1 MTQGGK
7 RMEEIRK
14 TSCIKRVISMLLA
27 VLMILVSVPIS
38 SLTASAWGGP
48 GFGGFGGW
56 GRPGWGQTPDVM
68 TNVRAEFTDT
78 SYHGTSEQESGELF
92 YLYLSLAGNN
102 VNHWG
107 HSTTYR
113 IDIPENLLLPDFPG
127 QGLRDGAKYSGFTMH
142 VEGNSRYLTYDI
154 ANGQTKAIYLK
165 AKFANGKTPNGEQAT
180 VKITASGSGQ
190 SKTST
195 VTAKSK
201 IAWDDSKSAGRD
213 TISLSQL
220 SGNNE
225 IPYTL
230 KAYPNYTSTKKGEWW
245 VGAVEMTD
253 VITLPDGLTFQ
264 SGANTGNIQDYLTLP
279 NDVEITSA
287 SASGN
292 TLSVTWVK
300 KSTNT
305 DAEMAPYTVNAA
317 LKTNMI
323 EVGNFTSGK
332 IHNDLTV
339 RVQGVNSTNP
349 DQWETLPKKSA
360 DVTILTPAPAKIDLE
375 KSVEG
380 TAGDDAASV
389 AQYYSSKGYLVCG
402 EYVLFKVEAANH
414 GETAKGGTLTL
425 TDVVPAGLTPVSG
438 VTVGGHETDGTINGQ
453 NVTWTTEGLGVN
465 ETFTRYV
472 VCKVN
477 DGISP
482 SVQSVRNA
490 VYLGTPEQYESVA
503 AAYVNIK
510 KPSSSFSI
518 AKSVDKSIYSVGD
531 TLTYTITVSN
541 TGEEDITF
549 SSLTDAFNDETNLEI
564 DKSNLPTGSFEL
576 AVGETKTF
584 EIPVTVKEGKTGD
597 ITNTATATPEGGTP
611 QSASATASQNAFSF
625 GDGQFTKN
633 VSSTVAIAKGSI
645 TYTLKYYN
653 NSRYAGKYTENDP
666 LIFTDDFA
674 QLNDLTVT
682 GVKLNGKDL
691 TLADVLDANNLLTVK
706 YSGDVPAYGSV
717 TVEVTCQ
724 VAEGASGTIPANTAT
739 LSHGSDKALDGT
751 SPEVEISDISFDVDK
766 FAIADDGTIGD
777 YKTAEDIKGNMTAWD
792 TALQDS
798 SVIQQKMGEGAY
810 GSVLPGQRI
819 TFYIKI
825 TNTGETTLT
834 EKNLTITDVMQN
846 TIASQ
851 NSNVYIVDAGN
862 RATFS
867 GTLWD
872 GSDRI
877 GSIYS
882 GNVGIAIDSRSQKL
896 SIPKDGYIVVAYQ
909 VIAPDATNQNGS
921 FSSGTNKVTVE
932 AEGVTVE
939 DSIQYKADAPQMEFE
954 KGFGTDSH
962 GNVSAKAKS
971 ETIEPKYDSSG
982 KFSYDDTVDALKKS
996 RFEYTIILRNV
1007 STAASLY
1014 GKDVTLTDVIPDGM
1028 EFVEVTDTDA
1038 RMHSVDVINPLNP
1051 RGKPIVICRK
1061 QDVSDTGT
1069 TLTFD
1074 LVKQNYATGA
1084 LFDFDWCIN
1093 NREFLMFK
1101 YTVKLT
1107 DTKAAQIATELQK
1120 QCADPENVDLVSEL
1134 FQNKAQVTANKDV
1147 LIDGKPG
1154 RTITDTADLT
1164 LKQVVKKTAPGLT
1177 KAAYTD
1183 FKAVRAD
1190 GTLSGLPI
1198 WEITVSNQKI
1208 GEDTADLT
1216 HIVLEDEL
1224 AGGMQYAAGAIDT
1237 TDNPVNGYSLDG
1249 GNTWNY
1255 DLDNYVTVNGSKFT
1269 IDFKDA
1275 VKLAPNQSILIH
1287 YASDLPTATDA
1298 IPEKT
1303 YFNKTTLS
1311 TSEKIYQDRVTAGD
1325 LVDGK
1330 LEATASNSQGG
1341 VETTSFKTIKYI
1353 GSTESPFL
1361 GYDHSMNKEDADHYG
1376 QGNTPSDNYVEGLQ
1390 GNQVEY
1396 KLYVTNDSQTNL
1408 KNFTVI
1414 DRLPFENVDIG
1425 LVSGY
1430 DRYSAFTVTPDINS
1444 ITCKRGTLNNSTNGK
1459 DFQEEEDISDVKI
1472 SYSSDK
1478 HSNLDEYAGD
1488 WRGESGNMNWQDT
1501 KTDEVVNLRFQF
1513 PSTFTVEPGETVC
1526 ITFKGTIPD
1535 YVQNTGEENI
1545 AWNSFAYS
1553 YQYEKDGK
1561 LVETPMVAE
1570 PAKVGVWVP
1579 EVKDTVS
1586 LVVNKKYDSGQGDTQ
1601 TFYFALFT
1609 AKTDGVTPTYGADG
1623 KLTNASEFTRYSSE
1637 IKPITVKDGETET
1650 ATFTNIPA
1658 SAKKNLYVFET
1669 DENGVIKDNV
1679 NVAVGEPVYGTD
1691 AKTLNPNMPES
1702 AASGDSGTKLTYKDE
1717 DTVAAVSFLNEI
1729 QYGKITVEK
1738 TFKSP
1743 FNTTDTFYFGLFY
1756 KTKDGAY
1763 VKYGDLQTVTLTG
1776 SKTGATDTVT
1786 FDEVPIQRNWYVLE
1800 TDAKGNPVTDSY
1812 LDYKVT
1818 YGDSAGKDHAIKLDD
1833 INVPKTAKITNEES
1847 ATYQIQA
1854 TKVVN
1859 GEALTNESGTY
1870 RFALYSSD
1878 KEELTNDD
1886 LAGLTMVGTPQDV
1899 AAGDK
1904 VTFDNL
1910 KENTYYYLFELDS
1923 DGNIL
1928 KQGDKATN
1936 GKTGYIVE
1944 YPNAD
1949 TRETT
1954 DAETNTTTSTVYYL
1968 PTQFGKTDADEPLTV
1983 DDCIKQSAIQNREQ
1997 TKAVTGSITVD
2008 KTVLQNSTK
2017 LTDWDDTFYVGLY
2030 VRDAEGNLKLYG
2042 DVSESVHTLTKDA
2055 PSTIFK
2061 NLPAK
2066 TDTEPDAGMYYIAEC
2081 DDKGTPFSDGTNGN
2095 YTIYYNVNG
2104 SDSAAVYGAVLLDGR
2119 FDTAPTGAV
2128 SVTNKTV
2135 SVTRTL
2141 VKKDLAD
2148 KDGAALT
2155 GAKFAIYTKLAYEA
2169 YQNGQETTLTAIE
2182 EHITDKITANLAE
2195 NTEYV
2200 LVETTAPTGY
2210 ATMTPISFTVNANGQ
2225 IVSSDNT
2232 REDVDV
2238 HNNEVLVDTNVWTS
2252 ELIAYD
2258 SKESTIIIGKYDITK
2273 QTELAGAT
2281 LTLTSEN
2288 DVDWSKVTLENS
2300 TAVLDENKKQIG
2312 IQWISTGTDAVIK
2325 GLPDGDYTL
2334 AETGSEFTSETDGK
2348 AYKVAEGTAT
2358 FTLTDGTIANTT
2370 GTTDTVD
2377 ADAADS
2383 YFYYN
2388 GTESNITLAVCD
2400 VVIGTTIII
2409 NKHDIDTEES
2419 SRVNLPDA
2427 KMKLTPQEGQ
2437 TIDLS
2442 KIILTDG
2449 NVLTQTRDSII
2460 WTTEEFIST
2469 KLENVPD
2476 GKYFLTEDA
2485 APNGYTVV
2493 TAFSFEVKG
2502 GKVITASRE
2511 DGSITIKEDENIISV
2526 NDKRTE
2532 VSISKVDAA
2541 NDEELPGA
2549 TLTLTNKDLTAEQ
2562 WQKIAFENFNL
2573 SNENVDLTLTEDG
2586 NGVYWVSGV
2595 EPTNIVGLPAGTYT
2609 LTETVAPD
2617 GYAYSEDITF
2627 IIGSDGKVV
2636 DKTTGADLNG
2646 TVVMK
2651 DYRAEL
2657 TISKKDGSDA
2667 FLAGATLQL
2676 LSKTTDPLNLNDV
2689 QIDGKP
2695 LTEDQKVTVDGRQG
2709 IQFVS
2714 TDAEMKITGLPAI
2727 EYELSEV
2734 SAPTDYLK
2742 SSDVQ
2747 DVILTKAIF
2756 DDEGNQIPVSKK
2768 VVNNKLGELTIQKVD
2783 QDGNALTG
2791 ATLQL
2796 KADDANVD
2804 WSSVK
2809 LNGDAVADLISAEDA
2824 TVLVWTSTG
2833 ESMTFKGLPAGTY
2846 EVSEVSAKAGYLATT
2861 QKWAVT
2867 VSANGAISVNNQVST
2882 DGQDRSIITITNE
2895 ASTIQI
2901 NKEALD
2907 GGNIAAEEA
2916 EFKLTAKDE
2925 HATLNGVQI
2934 GATKITEDTTSAT
2947 FKGNVI
2953 ISALPDGTYELE
2965 EITAPNG
2972 FTTISTFTFVVK
2984 NGVVTTVSEVTNGEV
2999 EKSEDGKTLTIKDE
3013 RSAIQIDKRDIT
3025 GENEVAGATL
3035 TLTNDDLTTEQWD
3048 AIAAADTDLTAVG
3061 NGVQWTSSDAA
3072 KNIVGL
3078 PSGTYTLKEIAAPDG
3093 YAYAEDITF
3102 TVEKDG
3108 TITVDAANKDESGVI
3123 VMKDAV
3129 TKVSIDKRDI
3139 TGENEVPE
3147 ATLQVKDEAGK
3158 VVEEWTSSDKPH
3170 DISGK
3175 LIAGKT
3181 YTLHEENAP
3190 DGYAYAEDF
3199 TFTVEKDGTITVD
3212 AANKDENGVII
3223 MKDDVTKVSI
3233 DKRDITGENEVP
3245 GATLQV
3251 KDEAGK
3257 VVEEWT
3263 SSDKPHDIS
3272 GKLIAGKTYTL
3283 HEENAPDGYA
3293 YAEDIT
3299 FTVEKNGTITV
3310 DAANKD
3316 ENDVIIMKDDVTKVS
3331 ISKKAMTGSD
3341 ELAGAELKLYYV
3353 TQNDQGE
3360 VTLEVD
3366 AWTSGTE
3373 AHVIEGA
3380 LIAGGTYKLV
3390 EITAPDGYQVAESI
3404 TFTIDKTGKVLVN
3417 GEDVNG
3423 QVTMYDAALGDVVI
3437 SKRAVNGT
3445 EELEGASLKITDA
3458 DGKTV
3463 AEWVSEQ
3470 TPKTIQLDAGTYTLT
3485 EETAPDGYTV
3495 AESIEFV
3502 VDAAGKVTVNGED
3515 VNGTVLMEDDTTKV
3529 TISKKDITGDNEI
3542 PGATLQIKDENGDV
3556 VDEWTSSDK
3565 PHEINGKLIA
3575 GKEYTL
3581 HEEHAPDGYAYSEDV
3596 KFTVDKTNKVTEVT
3610 MKDDVTKV
3618 TISKKDITGD
3628 NEIPGATLQ
3637 IKDENGDVVDEWTS
3651 TDKPHEINGKLIA
3664 GKEYTLHEENAPN
3677 GYAYSEDVKFT
3688 VDETGKVTE
3697 VTMKDDVTKV
3707 SISKKTLTGSDEL
3720 AGAELKLYE
3729 VTENEQGETVETEVD
3744 AWTSGTEAHVING
3757 KLTAGGTYKLVEIT
3771 APDGY
3776 QVAEAV
3782 TFTVNKDGTL
3792 TEVTM
3797 HDAVEGEIA
3806 ISKQSV
3812 NSTEELEGAKLK
3824 ITDATGK
3831 TVAEWVSE
3839 KTPKLVQLDA
3849 GTYTLTEE
3857 TAPDGYVLAESMTFT
3872 VDKNGKVTV
3881 KNENGE
3887 DVDAGGIIVMKD
3899 NTTKVSISKQDIT
3912 GDKEIPGAKL
3922 QVKDETGKVIEEWT
3936 STNKPH
3942 EINEKLV
3949 AGKTYTLHEENAP
3962 DGYAYAEDVEFTVDE
3977 KGEVTTV
3984 VMKDAATEVSIS
3996 KQDITGTTEVEG
4008 ATLSILDENG
4018 EQVAKWISTKNAYV
4032 LKGVLNADTTY
4043 TLHEENAPDG
4053 YAYAEDITFT
4063 IDKTGKVTVN
4073 GEDVNGQVIMKDDV
4087 TKVTISK
4094 QSVTGSE
4101 EVPGATLQIL
4111 DKDGKVVETWT
4122 SGDQPHEFT
4131 GKLIA
4136 VETYTLHEEN
4146 APEGYAYAEDITFTL
4161 DKTGNVTV
4169 YG

>member
-7 RMEEIRK
+7 KMEEIRK

-279 NDVEITSA
+279 NDIDIKSA

-300 KSTNT
+300 TSTNT

-360 DVTILTPAPAKIDLE
+360 DVAISTPAPAKIDLS
-375 KSVEG
+375 KSVAA
-380 TAGDDAASV
+380 TAGDDAASD

-438 VTVGGHETDGTINGQ
+438 VTIGGHATDGKIDRQ
-453 NVTWTTEGLGVN
+453 NVTWTKEGLGVN

-531 TLTYTITVSN
+531 TLKYTITVSN
-541 TGEEDITF
+541 TGEKDITF
-549 SSLTDAFNDETNLEI
+549 SSLTDTFNDETNLEI

-653 NSRYAGKYTENDP
+653 NSRYSGKYTENDA
-666 LIFTDDFA
+666 LTFTDDFA
-674 QLNDLTVT
+674 QLNGLTVT
-682 GVKLNGKDL
+682 NVKLNGKDQVL
-691 TLADVLDANNLLTVK
+691 SKVLDKNNKVTVK
-706 YSGDVPAYGSV
+706 YVGDVAPYGSV

-724 VAEGASGTIPANTAT
+724 IAEGASGTIPANTAT
-739 LSHGSDKALDGT
+739 LSHGSDKELKGT
-751 SPEVEISDISFDVDK
+751 SPEVKISDISFDVDK
-766 FAIADDGTIGD
+766 WAVSESDKTLGD
-777 YKTAEDIKGNMTAWD
+777 YISDAYSYELGSDMPAYDKGN
-792 TALQDS
+792 
-798 SVIQQKMGEGAY
+798 VIQEKKGEEAA
-810 GSVLPGQRI
+810 GSVLPGDRI
-819 TFYIKI
+819 TFYVKI
-825 TNTGETTLT
+825 TNTGADDITELNIQDTMENTTLKPNPET
-834 EKNLTITDVMQN
+834 NYNWHTDVYLVDSEKATVMEKFTGTDVTNQRIK
-846 TIASQ
+846 IASL
-851 NSNVYIVDAGN
+851 NPGGISASFPDYNHTMIIS
-862 RATFS
+862 S
-867 GTLWD
+867 G
-872 GSDRI
+872 
-877 GSIYS
+877 GSI
-882 GNVGIAIDSRSQKL
+882 VL
-896 SIPKDGYIVVAYQ
+896 AYQ
-909 VIAPDATNQNGS
+909 VIVADGTIKESNGS
-921 FSSGTNKVTVE
+921 SPIFNKTGSNSITIKEPKSKVSVS
-932 AEGVTVE
+932 
-939 DSIQYKADAPQMEFE
+939 DSIQYRSDVPQMSIQ
-954 KGFGTDSH
+954 KGLPGDNLSTWWQTPLYDSKTQKISAVFGADGKFDYDATLEALKNMRFTYGIRVSNSSSVATLYSDDIQIQDKLPEGMEYVDTDFDNYTFQMLRKTNYE
-962 GNVSAKAKS
+962 GNAPYHWDKS
-971 ETIEPKYDSSG
+971 EYRGYGEVENGVVTFKLQKNVNGSWIDAGWLLKVDENGNP
-982 KFSYDDTVDALKKS
+982 SYLQIV
-996 RFEYTIILRNV
+996 YT
-1007 STAASLY
+1007 T
-1014 GKDVTLTDVIPDGM
+1014 
-1028 EFVEVTDTDA
+1028 
-1038 RMHSVDVINPLNP
+1038 
-1051 RGKPIVICRK
+1051 
-1061 QDVSDTGT
+1061 
-1069 TLTFD
+1069 
-1074 LVKQNYATGA
+1074 
-1084 LFDFDWCIN
+1084 
-1093 NREFLMFK
+1093 
-1101 YTVKLT
+1101 KLT
-1107 DTKAAQIATELQK
+1107 DTKAAEIATMLQK
-1120 QCADPENVDLVSEL
+1120 QSANEDAENTVSVTL
-1134 FQNKAQVTANKDV
+1134 QNTATVTSKKEV
-1147 LIDGKPG
+1147 LIDNKPG
-1154 RTITDTADLT
+1154 KVATDTADLT
-1164 LKQVVKKTAPGLT
+1164 LKQIIKKTAPGLT
-1177 KAAYTD
+1177 KAASD
-1183 FKAVRAD
+1183 VKATRKSNP
-1190 GTLSGLPI
+1190 GINIPTWI
-1198 WEITVSNQKI
+1198 ITVSN
-1208 GEDTADLT
+1208 DDDADAPMT
-1216 HIVLEDEL
+1216 NIVLEDEL
-1224 AGGMQYAAGAIDT
+1224 SGGMQYAAGAKLDS
-1237 TDNPVNGYSLDG
+1237 DLSKNFNGYSTDDG
-1249 GNTWNY
+1249 KTWN
-1255 DLDNYVTVNGSKFT
+1255 DLDSCVTVNGSKFT
-1269 IDFKDA
+1269 IELPKDVQLQPGQSVQIRYA
-1275 VKLAPNQSILIH
+1275 ADDPNLAANEEV
-1287 YASDLPTATDA
+1287 
-1298 IPEKT
+1298 PEKT

-1330 LEATASNSQGG
+1330 LEATASNSKGG
-1341 VETTSFKTIKYI
+1341 VKTTSFKTISFDPKNI
-1353 GSTESPFL
+1353 DEQHKDGWIDNSATGQSD
-1361 GYDHSMNKEDADHYG
+1361 GYG
-1376 QGNTPSDNYVEGLQ
+1376 QGNTPNDNYVKGLQ
-1390 GNQVEY
+1390 GKQVEY
-1396 KLYVTNDSQTNL
+1396 KIYVTNDSTTKSL

-1430 DRYSAFTVTPDINS
+1430 DRYSAFTVIPDLS
-1444 ITCKRGTLNNSTNGK
+1444 SVTYEVGTLTNTTDARGA
-1459 DFQEEEDISDVKI
+1459 FSGTEVQGVKV

-1478 HSNLDEYAGD
+1478 HSSLDEHAGD
-1488 WRGESGNMNWQDT
+1488 WMGESGNMNWQDT
-1501 KTDEVVNLRFQF
+1501 PTSEIVNLRFQF
-1513 PSTFTVEPGETVC
+1513 PSTFEVDKGQTVC

-1553 YQYEKDGK
+1553 YQYLNDKNE

-1586 LVVNKKYDSGQGDTQ
+1586 LVVNKAYDSGQGDTQ

-1658 SAKKNLYVFET
+1658 SAKKNLYIFET

-1679 NVAVGEPVYGTD
+1679 NVAVGKPEAGTD
-1691 AKTLNPNMPES
+1691 AKALNPSMPES
-1702 AASGDSGTKLTYKDE
+1702 AVSGDSGTKLTYKDE

-1833 INVPKTAKITNEES
+1833 VNVPKTAKITNEES

-1859 GEALTNESGTY
+1859 GEKLTAESGTY

-1886 LAGLTMVGTPQDV
+1886 LAGLTMVGKSQDV
-1899 AAGDK
+1899 AAGKTVSFSEDY
-1904 VTFDNL
+1904 NL

-1923 DGNIL
+1923 NDNIL
-1928 KQGDKATN
+1928 KQGDKVTK
-1936 GKTGYIVE
+1936 GKISYIVE
-1944 YPNAD
+1944 YPNVD

-1954 DAETNTTTSTVYYL
+1954 DAETNTMTSTVYYL

-2042 DVSESVHTLTKDA
+2042 DVSDYVKEVT
-2055 PSTIFK
+2055 STSSTVTFDK
-2061 NLPAK
+2061 LPAK

-2169 YQNGQETTLTAIE
+2169 YQNGQETTLSAIQE
-2182 EHITDKITANLAE
+2182 NITDKITANLAE

-2200 LVETTAPTGY
+2200 LVETTAPENY
-2210 ATMTPISFTVNANGQ
+2210 AIMNPIFFTVNANGQ
-2225 IVSSDNT
+2225 IVLSDNT

-2388 GTESNITLAVCD
+2388 GTESNISLAVCD

-2627 IIGSDGKVV
+2627 TLS
-2636 DKTTGADLNG
+2636 
-2646 TVVMK
+2646 
-2651 DYRAEL
+2651 
-2657 TISKKDGSDA
+2657 
-2667 FLAGATLQL
+2667 LALMARL
-2676 LSKTTDPLNLNDV
+2676 
-2689 QIDGKP
+2689 
-2695 LTEDQKVTVDGRQG
+2695 
-2709 IQFVS
+2709 
-2714 TDAEMKITGLPAI
+2714 
-2727 EYELSEV
+2727 
-2734 SAPTDYLK
+2734 
-2742 SSDVQ
+2742 
-2747 DVILTKAIF
+2747 LTK
-2756 DDEGNQIPVSKK
+2756 QLV
-2768 VVNNKLGELTIQKVD
+2768 LT
-2783 QDGNALTG
+2783 
-2791 ATLQL
+2791 
-2796 KADDANVD
+2796 
-2804 WSSVK
+2804 
-2809 LNGDAVADLISAEDA
+2809 
-2824 TVLVWTSTG
+2824 
-2833 ESMTFKGLPAGTY
+2833 
-2846 EVSEVSAKAGYLATT
+2846 
-2861 QKWAVT
+2861 
-2867 VSANGAISVNNQVST
+2867 
-2882 DGQDRSIITITNE
+2882 
-2895 ASTIQI
+2895 
-2901 NKEALD
+2901 
-2907 GGNIAAEEA
+2907 
-2916 EFKLTAKDE
+2916 
-2925 HATLNGVQI
+2925 
-2934 GATKITEDTTSAT
+2934 
-2947 FKGNVI
+2947 
-2953 ISALPDGTYELE
+2953 
-2965 EITAPNG
+2965 
-2972 FTTISTFTFVVK
+2972 
-2984 NGVVTTVSEVTNGEV
+2984 
-2999 EKSEDGKTLTIKDE
+2999 
-3013 RSAIQIDKRDIT
+3013 
-3025 GENEVAGATL
+3025 
-3035 TLTNDDLTTEQWD
+3035 
-3048 AIAAADTDLTAVG
+3048 
-3061 NGVQWTSSDAA
+3061 
-3072 KNIVGL
+3072 
-3078 PSGTYTLKEIAAPDG
+3078 
-3093 YAYAEDITF
+3093 
-3102 TVEKDG
+3102 
-3108 TITVDAANKDESGVI
+3108 
-3123 VMKDAV
+3123 
-3129 TKVSIDKRDI
+3129 
-3139 TGENEVPE
+3139 
-3147 ATLQVKDEAGK
+3147 
-3158 VVEEWTSSDKPH
+3158 
-3170 DISGK
+3170 
-3175 LIAGKT
+3175 
-3181 YTLHEENAP
+3181 
-3190 DGYAYAEDF
+3190 
-3199 TFTVEKDGTITVD
+3199 
-3212 AANKDENGVII
+3212 
-3223 MKDDVTKVSI
+3223 
-3233 DKRDITGENEVP
+3233 
-3245 GATLQV
+3245 
-3251 KDEAGK
+3251 
-3257 VVEEWT
+3257 
-3263 SSDKPHDIS
+3263 
-3272 GKLIAGKTYTL
+3272 
-3283 HEENAPDGYA
+3283 
-3293 YAEDIT
+3293 
-3299 FTVEKNGTITV
+3299 
-3310 DAANKD
+3310 
-3316 ENDVIIMKDDVTKVS
+3316 
-3331 ISKKAMTGSD
+3331 
-3341 ELAGAELKLYYV
+3341 
-3353 TQNDQGE
+3353 
-3360 VTLEVD
+3360 
-3366 AWTSGTE
+3366 
-3373 AHVIEGA
+3373 
-3380 LIAGGTYKLV
+3380 
-3390 EITAPDGYQVAESI
+3390 
-3404 TFTIDKTGKVLVN
+3404 
-3417 GEDVNG
+3417 
-3423 QVTMYDAALGDVVI
+3423 
-3437 SKRAVNGT
+3437 
-3445 EELEGASLKITDA
+3445 
-3458 DGKTV
+3458 
-3463 AEWVSEQ
+3463 
-3470 TPKTIQLDAGTYTLT
+3470 
-3485 EETAPDGYTV
+3485 
-3495 AESIEFV
+3495 
-3502 VDAAGKVTVNGED
+3502 
-3515 VNGTVLMEDDTTKV
+3515 
-3529 TISKKDITGDNEI
+3529 
-3542 PGATLQIKDENGDV
+3542 
-3556 VDEWTSSDK
+3556 
-3565 PHEINGKLIA
+3565 
-3575 GKEYTL
+3575 
-3581 HEEHAPDGYAYSEDV
+3581 
-3596 KFTVDKTNKVTEVT
+3596 
-3610 MKDDVTKV
+3610 
-3618 TISKKDITGD
+3618 
-3628 NEIPGATLQ
+3628 
-3637 IKDENGDVVDEWTS
+3637 
-3651 TDKPHEINGKLIA
+3651 
-3664 GKEYTLHEENAPN
+3664 
-3677 GYAYSEDVKFT
+3677 
-3688 VDETGKVTE
+3688 
-3697 VTMKDDVTKV
+3697 
-3707 SISKKTLTGSDEL
+3707 
-3720 AGAELKLYE
+3720 
-3729 VTENEQGETVETEVD
+3729 
-3744 AWTSGTEAHVING
+3744 
-3757 KLTAGGTYKLVEIT
+3757 
-3771 APDGY
+3771 
-3776 QVAEAV
+3776 
-3782 TFTVNKDGTL
+3782 
-3792 TEVTM
+3792 
-3797 HDAVEGEIA
+3797 
-3806 ISKQSV
+3806 
-3812 NSTEELEGAKLK
+3812 
-3824 ITDATGK
+3824 
-3831 TVAEWVSE
+3831 
-3839 KTPKLVQLDA
+3839 
-3849 GTYTLTEE
+3849 
-3857 TAPDGYVLAESMTFT
+3857 
-3872 VDKNGKVTV
+3872 
-3881 KNENGE
+3881 
-3887 DVDAGGIIVMKD
+3887 
-3899 NTTKVSISKQDIT
+3899 
-3912 GDKEIPGAKL
+3912 
-3922 QVKDETGKVIEEWT
+3922 
-3936 STNKPH
+3936 
-3942 EINEKLV
+3942 
-3949 AGKTYTLHEENAP
+3949 
-3962 DGYAYAEDVEFTVDE
+3962 
-3977 KGEVTTV
+3977 
-3984 VMKDAATEVSIS
+3984 
-3996 KQDITGTTEVEG
+3996 
-4008 ATLSILDENG
+4008 
-4018 EQVAKWISTKNAYV
+4018 
-4032 LKGVLNADTTY
+4032 
-4043 TLHEENAPDG
+4043 
-4053 YAYAEDITFT
+4053 
-4063 IDKTGKVTVN
+4063 
-4073 GEDVNGQVIMKDDV
+4073 
-4087 TKVTISK
+4087 
-4094 QSVTGSE
+4094 
-4101 EVPGATLQIL
+4101 
-4111 DKDGKVVETWT
+4111 
-4122 SGDQPHEFT
+4122 
-4131 GKLIA
+4131 
-4136 VETYTLHEEN
+4136 
-4146 APEGYAYAEDITFTL
+4146 
-4161 DKTGNVTV
+4161 
-4169 YG
+4169 

>member
-1208 GEDTADLT
+1208 DEDTADLT

-1224 AGGMQYAAGAIDT
+1224 AGGMQYAKGAIDT
-1237 TDNPVNGYSLDG
+1237 EDNPVNGYSLDG

-1330 LEATASNSQGG
+1330 LEATASYSFGG

-2030 VRDAEGNLKLYG
+2030 VRDAEGNLK
-2042 DVSESVHTLTKDA
+2042 
-2055 PSTIFK
+2055 
-2061 NLPAK
+2061 
-2066 TDTEPDAGMYYIAEC
+2066 
-2081 DDKGTPFSDGTNGN
+2081 
-2095 YTIYYNVNG
+2095 
-2104 SDSAAVYGAVLLDGR
+2104 
-2119 FDTAPTGAV
+2119 
-2128 SVTNKTV
+2128 TV
-2135 SVTRTL
+2135 
-2141 VKKDLAD
+2141 
-2148 KDGAALT
+2148 
-2155 GAKFAIYTKLAYEA
+2155 
-2169 YQNGQETTLTAIE
+2169 
-2182 EHITDKITANLAE
+2182 
-2195 NTEYV
+2195 
-2200 LVETTAPTGY
+2200 
-2210 ATMTPISFTVNANGQ
+2210 
-2225 IVSSDNT
+2225 
-2232 REDVDV
+2232 
-2238 HNNEVLVDTNVWTS
+2238 W
-2252 ELIAYD
+2252 
-2258 SKESTIIIGKYDITK
+2258 
-2273 QTELAGAT
+2273 
-2281 LTLTSEN
+2281 
-2288 DVDWSKVTLENS
+2288 
-2300 TAVLDENKKQIG
+2300 
-2312 IQWISTGTDAVIK
+2312 
-2325 GLPDGDYTL
+2325 
-2334 AETGSEFTSETDGK
+2334 
-2348 AYKVAEGTAT
+2348 
-2358 FTLTDGTIANTT
+2358 
-2370 GTTDTVD
+2370 
-2377 ADAADS
+2377 
-2383 YFYYN
+2383 
-2388 GTESNITLAVCD
+2388 
-2400 VVIGTTIII
+2400 
-2409 NKHDIDTEES
+2409 
-2419 SRVNLPDA
+2419 
-2427 KMKLTPQEGQ
+2427 
-2437 TIDLS
+2437 
-2442 KIILTDG
+2442 
-2449 NVLTQTRDSII
+2449 
-2460 WTTEEFIST
+2460 
-2469 KLENVPD
+2469 
-2476 GKYFLTEDA
+2476 
-2485 APNGYTVV
+2485 
-2493 TAFSFEVKG
+2493 
-2502 GKVITASRE
+2502 
-2511 DGSITIKEDENIISV
+2511 
-2526 NDKRTE
+2526 
-2532 VSISKVDAA
+2532 
-2541 NDEELPGA
+2541 
-2549 TLTLTNKDLTAEQ
+2549 
-2562 WQKIAFENFNL
+2562 
-2573 SNENVDLTLTEDG
+2573 
-2586 NGVYWVSGV
+2586 
-2595 EPTNIVGLPAGTYT
+2595 
-2609 LTETVAPD
+2609 
-2617 GYAYSEDITF
+2617 
-2627 IIGSDGKVV
+2627 
-2636 DKTTGADLNG
+2636 
-2646 TVVMK
+2646 
-2651 DYRAEL
+2651 
-2657 TISKKDGSDA
+2657 
-2667 FLAGATLQL
+2667 
-2676 LSKTTDPLNLNDV
+2676 
-2689 QIDGKP
+2689 
-2695 LTEDQKVTVDGRQG
+2695 
-2709 IQFVS
+2709 
-2714 TDAEMKITGLPAI
+2714 
-2727 EYELSEV
+2727 
-2734 SAPTDYLK
+2734 
-2742 SSDVQ
+2742 
-2747 DVILTKAIF
+2747 
-2756 DDEGNQIPVSKK
+2756 
-2768 VVNNKLGELTIQKVD
+2768 
-2783 QDGNALTG
+2783 
-2791 ATLQL
+2791 
-2796 KADDANVD
+2796 
-2804 WSSVK
+2804 
-2809 LNGDAVADLISAEDA
+2809 
-2824 TVLVWTSTG
+2824 
-2833 ESMTFKGLPAGTY
+2833 
-2846 EVSEVSAKAGYLATT
+2846 
-2861 QKWAVT
+2861 
-2867 VSANGAISVNNQVST
+2867 
-2882 DGQDRSIITITNE
+2882 
-2895 ASTIQI
+2895 
-2901 NKEALD
+2901 
-2907 GGNIAAEEA
+2907 
-2916 EFKLTAKDE
+2916 
-2925 HATLNGVQI
+2925 
-2934 GATKITEDTTSAT
+2934 
-2947 FKGNVI
+2947 
-2953 ISALPDGTYELE
+2953 
-2965 EITAPNG
+2965 
-2972 FTTISTFTFVVK
+2972 
-2984 NGVVTTVSEVTNGEV
+2984 
-2999 EKSEDGKTLTIKDE
+2999 
-3013 RSAIQIDKRDIT
+3013 
-3025 GENEVAGATL
+3025 
-3035 TLTNDDLTTEQWD
+3035 
-3048 AIAAADTDLTAVG
+3048 
-3061 NGVQWTSSDAA
+3061 
-3072 KNIVGL
+3072 
-3078 PSGTYTLKEIAAPDG
+3078 
-3093 YAYAEDITF
+3093 
-3102 TVEKDG
+3102 
-3108 TITVDAANKDESGVI
+3108 
-3123 VMKDAV
+3123 
-3129 TKVSIDKRDI
+3129 
-3139 TGENEVPE
+3139 
-3147 ATLQVKDEAGK
+3147 
-3158 VVEEWTSSDKPH
+3158 
-3170 DISGK
+3170 
-3175 LIAGKT
+3175 
-3181 YTLHEENAP
+3181 
-3190 DGYAYAEDF
+3190 
-3199 TFTVEKDGTITVD
+3199 
-3212 AANKDENGVII
+3212 
-3223 MKDDVTKVSI
+3223 
-3233 DKRDITGENEVP
+3233 
-3245 GATLQV
+3245 
-3251 KDEAGK
+3251 
-3257 VVEEWT
+3257 
-3263 SSDKPHDIS
+3263 
-3272 GKLIAGKTYTL
+3272 
-3283 HEENAPDGYA
+3283 
-3293 YAEDIT
+3293 
-3299 FTVEKNGTITV
+3299 
-3310 DAANKD
+3310 
-3316 ENDVIIMKDDVTKVS
+3316 
-3331 ISKKAMTGSD
+3331 
-3341 ELAGAELKLYYV
+3341 
-3353 TQNDQGE
+3353 
-3360 VTLEVD
+3360 
-3366 AWTSGTE
+3366 
-3373 AHVIEGA
+3373 
-3380 LIAGGTYKLV
+3380 
-3390 EITAPDGYQVAESI
+3390 
-3404 TFTIDKTGKVLVN
+3404 
-3417 GEDVNG
+3417 
-3423 QVTMYDAALGDVVI
+3423 
-3437 SKRAVNGT
+3437 
-3445 EELEGASLKITDA
+3445 
-3458 DGKTV
+3458 
-3463 AEWVSEQ
+3463 
-3470 TPKTIQLDAGTYTLT
+3470 
-3485 EETAPDGYTV
+3485 
-3495 AESIEFV
+3495 
-3502 VDAAGKVTVNGED
+3502 
-3515 VNGTVLMEDDTTKV
+3515 
-3529 TISKKDITGDNEI
+3529 
-3542 PGATLQIKDENGDV
+3542 
-3556 VDEWTSSDK
+3556 
-3565 PHEINGKLIA
+3565 
-3575 GKEYTL
+3575 
-3581 HEEHAPDGYAYSEDV
+3581 
-3596 KFTVDKTNKVTEVT
+3596 
-3610 MKDDVTKV
+3610 
-3618 TISKKDITGD
+3618 
-3628 NEIPGATLQ
+3628 
-3637 IKDENGDVVDEWTS
+3637 
-3651 TDKPHEINGKLIA
+3651 
-3664 GKEYTLHEENAPN
+3664 
-3677 GYAYSEDVKFT
+3677 
-3688 VDETGKVTE
+3688 
-3697 VTMKDDVTKV
+3697 
-3707 SISKKTLTGSDEL
+3707 
-3720 AGAELKLYE
+3720 
-3729 VTENEQGETVETEVD
+3729 
-3744 AWTSGTEAHVING
+3744 
-3757 KLTAGGTYKLVEIT
+3757 
-3771 APDGY
+3771 
-3776 QVAEAV
+3776 
-3782 TFTVNKDGTL
+3782 
-3792 TEVTM
+3792 
-3797 HDAVEGEIA
+3797 
-3806 ISKQSV
+3806 
-3812 NSTEELEGAKLK
+3812 
-3824 ITDATGK
+3824 
-3831 TVAEWVSE
+3831 
-3839 KTPKLVQLDA
+3839 
-3849 GTYTLTEE
+3849 
-3857 TAPDGYVLAESMTFT
+3857 
-3872 VDKNGKVTV
+3872 
-3881 KNENGE
+3881 
-3887 DVDAGGIIVMKD
+3887 
-3899 NTTKVSISKQDIT
+3899 
-3912 GDKEIPGAKL
+3912 
-3922 QVKDETGKVIEEWT
+3922 
-3936 STNKPH
+3936 
-3942 EINEKLV
+3942 
-3949 AGKTYTLHEENAP
+3949 
-3962 DGYAYAEDVEFTVDE
+3962 
-3977 KGEVTTV
+3977 
-3984 VMKDAATEVSIS
+3984 
-3996 KQDITGTTEVEG
+3996 
-4008 ATLSILDENG
+4008 
-4018 EQVAKWISTKNAYV
+4018 
-4032 LKGVLNADTTY
+4032 
-4043 TLHEENAPDG
+4043 
-4053 YAYAEDITFT
+4053 
-4063 IDKTGKVTVN
+4063 
-4073 GEDVNGQVIMKDDV
+4073 
-4087 TKVTISK
+4087 
-4094 QSVTGSE
+4094 
-4101 EVPGATLQIL
+4101 
-4111 DKDGKVVETWT
+4111 
-4122 SGDQPHEFT
+4122 
-4131 GKLIA
+4131 
-4136 VETYTLHEEN
+4136 
-4146 APEGYAYAEDITFTL
+4146 
-4161 DKTGNVTV
+4161 
-4169 YG
+4169 

>member
-7 RMEEIRK
+7 KMEEIRK

-107 HSTTYR
+107 RSTTYR

-253 VITLPDGLTFQ
+253 VITLPDGLTFKD
-264 SGANTGNIQDYLTLP
+264 GASDIREYLTLP
-279 NDVEITSA
+279 DDIEIKSA

-300 KSTNT
+300 TSTNT

-360 DVTILTPAPAKIDLE
+360 DVAISTPAPAKIDLS
-375 KSVEG
+375 KSVAA
-380 TAGDDAASV
+380 TAGDDAASD

-402 EYVLFKVEAANH
+402 EYVLFKVEATNS

-453 NVTWTTEGLGVN
+453 TVTWTKEGLGVN
-465 ETFTRYV
+465 ETFTGYV
-472 VCKVN
+472 VCKVDDN
-477 DGISP
+477 IITSM
-482 SVQSVRNA
+482 QSVRNA

-576 AVGETKTF
+576 AVGKTKTF

-653 NSRYAGKYTENDP
+653 NSRYSGKYTENDP
-666 LIFTDDFA
+666 LTFTDDFA
-674 QLNDLTVT
+674 KLNDLTVGNIT
-682 GVKLNGKDL
+682 VKLNGKEQENPNIQN
-691 TLADVLDANNLLTVK
+691 VNGKVTVK
-706 YSGDVPAYGSV
+706 YVGDVPAYGSV
-717 TVEVTCQ
+717 TVDITCQ
-724 VAEGASGTIPANTAT
+724 IAKGASGTIPANTAT
-739 LSHGSDKALDGT
+739 LSHGSDAPLTDD
-751 SPEVEISDISFDVDK
+751 SDEVKISDVSLDVDK
-766 FAIADDGTIGD
+766 WAIVDNETSVSSANNAKDFYASIPTWGESLKSDSLIQDKIGEKTYGT
-777 YKTAEDIKGNMTAWD
+777 
-792 TALQDS
+792 
-798 SVIQQKMGEGAY
+798 
-810 GSVLPGQRI
+810 VLPGQRVVY
-819 TFYIKI
+819 YIKV
-825 TNTGETTLT
+825 TNTGKDTIKDLD
-834 EKNLTITDVMQN
+834 ITDTLKDTKFADGNATNIYVVETGGGATYRN
-846 TIASQ
+846 IGVENGWTADESVGSLSKWAASQ
-851 NSNVYIVDAGN
+851 WNIHDKNQHEVYIPEN
-862 RATFS
+862 
-867 GTLWD
+867 
-872 GSDRI
+872 
-877 GSIYS
+877 
-882 GNVGIAIDSRSQKL
+882 
-896 SIPKDGYIVVAYQ
+896 GYYVFAYAL
-909 VIAPDATNQNGS
+909 IAPDGFNAGS
-921 FSSGTNKVTVE
+921 NEVSVDTTGLTTPVK
-932 AEGVTVE
+932 
-939 DSIQYKADAPQMEFE
+939 DSIQYQ
-954 KGFGTDSH
+954 
-962 GNVSAKAKS
+962 
-971 ETIEPKYDSSG
+971 
-982 KFSYDDTVDALKKS
+982 
-996 RFEYTIILRNV
+996 
-1007 STAASLY
+1007 AASPQLKLEKSFAGNKKDETQKIDAVLTNGTFDYDKTLASLKDLKFQYNLKLINQSHIVNLY
-1014 GKDVTLTDVIPDGM
+1014 SDDITIKDTMPEGM
-1028 EFVEVTDTDA
+1028 EFVSMEAPTMLYCYHISA
-1038 RMHSVDVINPLNP
+1038 
-1051 RGKPIVICRK
+1051 G
-1061 QDVSDTGT
+1061 QDSSGT
-1069 TLTFD
+1069 TWNNNDMHNWNMAQFT
-1074 LVKQNYATGA
+1074 ATVDGQKVIFA
-1084 LFDFDWCIN
+1084 PIDAAKFYMLAPDEWNASSATIS
-1093 NREFLMFK
+1093 
-1101 YTVKLT
+1101 YTTKLT
-1107 DTKAAQIATELQK
+1107 DTKAAEIATMLQK
-1120 QCADPENVDLVSEL
+1120 QYAENSDLVS
-1134 FQNKAQVTANKDV
+1134 VTLTNTGKVETEKEV

-1154 RTITDTADLT
+1154 KVATDTADLT
-1164 LKQVVKKTAPGLT
+1164 LKQVIKKTAPGLT
-1177 KAAYTD
+1177 KAASD
-1183 FKAVRAD
+1183 VKATRKSND
-1190 GTLSGLPI
+1190 GINIPTWI
-1198 WEITVSNQKI
+1198 ITVSN
-1208 GEDTADLT
+1208 DDDADAPMT
-1216 HIVLEDEL
+1216 NIVLEDEL
-1224 AGGMQYAAGAIDT
+1224 SGGMQYAAGAKLDS
-1237 TDNPVNGYSLDG
+1237 DLSKNFNGYSTDDG
-1249 GNTWNY
+1249 KTWN
-1255 DLDNYVTVNGSKFT
+1255 DLDSCVTVNGSKFT
-1269 IDFKDA
+1269 IELPKDVQLQPGQSVQIRYA
-1275 VKLAPNQSILIH
+1275 ADDPNL
-1287 YASDLPTATDA
+1287 ATDELV
-1298 IPEKT
+1298 PEKT

-1341 VETTSFKTIKYI
+1341 VETTSFKTISFDPKNI
-1353 GSTESPFL
+1353 DEQHKDGWIDNSATGQSD
-1361 GYDHSMNKEDADHYG
+1361 GYG
-1376 QGNTPSDNYVEGLQ
+1376 QGNTPNDNYVKGLQ
-1390 GNQVEY
+1390 GKQVEY
-1396 KLYVTNDSQTNL
+1396 KIYVTNDSTTKSL

-1430 DRYSAFTVTPDINS
+1430 DRYSAFTVIPDLS
-1444 ITCKRGTLNNSTNGK
+1444 SVTYEVGTLTNTTDARGA
-1459 DFQEEEDISDVKI
+1459 FSGTEVQGVKV

-1478 HSNLDEYAGD
+1478 HSSLDEHAGD
-1488 WRGESGNMNWQDT
+1488 WMGESGNMNWQDT
-1501 KTDEVVNLRFQF
+1501 PTSEIVNLRFQF
-1513 PSTFTVEPGETVC
+1513 PSTFEVDKGQTVC

-1553 YQYEKDGK
+1553 YQYLNDKNE

-1586 LVVNKKYDSGQGDTQ
+1586 LVVNKKYESGQGDTQ

-1637 IKPITVKDGETET
+1637 IKPITVKDGEIET

-1679 NVAVGEPVYGTD
+1679 NVAVGTPDSGTD
-1691 AKTLNPNMPES
+1691 AKTLNPSMPES

-1833 INVPKTAKITNEES
+1833 VNVPKTAKITNEES

-1899 AAGDK
+1899 AAGK
-1904 VTFDNL
+1904 TVTFDNL

-2017 LTDWDDTFYVGLY
+2017 LTDWEFYVGLY
-2030 VRDAEGNLKLYG
+2030 VQDAEGNLKLYG

-2055 PSTIFK
+2055 PSTVFE

-2066 TDTEPDAGMYYIAEC
+2066 TDAEPDAGMYYVAEC
-2081 DDKGTPFSDGTNGN
+2081 DKDGNPFSDGTNGN

-2169 YQNGQETTLTAIE
+2169 YQNGQETTLSAIQE
-2182 EHITDKITANLAE
+2182 NITDKITANLAE

-2200 LVETTAPTGY
+2200 LVETTAPENY
-2210 ATMTPISFTVNANGQ
+2210 AIMNPIFFTVNANGQ
-2225 IVSSDNT
+2225 IVLSDNT
-2232 REDVDV
+2232 REDVDFV
-2238 HNNEVLVDTNVWTS
+2238 NGGNDTSGYTS
-2252 ELIAYD
+2252 ELTAYD

-2348 AYKVAEGTAT
+2348 TYKVAEGTAT

-2388 GTESNITLAVCD
+2388 RTKSNISLAVCD
-2400 VVIGTTIII
+2400 AVIGTTIII

-2442 KIILTDG
+2442 EITLTDG

-2460 WTTEEFIST
+2460 WTTTEFISA

-2476 GKYFLTEDA
+2476 GKYFLTEVA

-2511 DGSITIKEDENIISV
+2511 DGSITVREDENIISV

-2562 WQKIAFENFNL
+2562 WEAIVAVNT
-2573 SNENVDLTLTEDG
+2573 DLKTLG
-2586 NGVYWVSGV
+2586 NGVQWTSGDAAK
-2595 EPTNIVGLPAGTYT
+2595 NIVGLPTGTYT
-2609 LTETVAPD
+2609 LTETAAPN

-2627 IIGSDGKVV
+2627 VIGSDGKVV

-2676 LSKTTDPLNLNDV
+2676 LSKTTDPLNLDDV

-2714 TDAEMKITGLPAI
+2714 TNAEMKITGLPAI

-2747 DVILTKAIF
+2747 NIDLTKAIF
-2756 DDEGNQIPVSKK
+2756 DDEGNQIPVSQK
-2768 VVNNKLGELTIQKVD
+2768 VINNKLGELTIQKVD
-2783 QDGNALTG
+2783 QDGNDLTG
-2791 ATLQL
+2791 ATLKL

-2809 LNGDAVADLISAEDA
+2809 LNGNAVADLISAEDA

-2846 EVSEVSAKAGYLATT
+2846 EVSEVSAKAGYLAKT

-2882 DGQDRSIITITNE
+2882 DGQDSSIITITNE

-2907 GGNIAAEEA
+2907 GGSIAAEEA
-2916 EFKLTAKDE
+2916 EFRLTAKDE
-2925 HATLNGVQI
+2925 NATLNGVQI
-2934 GATKITEDTTSAT
+2934 GETTITEDTISAT
-2947 FKGNVI
+2947 FKGNVT

-2965 EITAPNG
+2965 EITAPRG
-2972 FTTISTFTFVVK
+2972 FKTISTFTFVVT
-2984 NGVVTTVSEVTNGEV
+2984 NGVVTTVDETTNGEV

-3013 RSAIQIDKRDIT
+3013 RTKIQIDKKDIT
-3025 GENEVAGATL
+3025 GQEEVAGATL
-3035 TLTNDDLTTEQWD
+3035 TLTNDDLT
-3048 AIAAADTDLTAVG
+3048 
-3061 NGVQWTSSDAA
+3061 
-3072 KNIVGL
+3072 
-3078 PSGTYTLKEIAAPDG
+3078 
-3093 YAYAEDITF
+3093 
-3102 TVEKDG
+3102 
-3108 TITVDAANKDESGVI
+3108 
-3123 VMKDAV
+3123 
-3129 TKVSIDKRDI
+3129 
-3139 TGENEVPE
+3139 
-3147 ATLQVKDEAGK
+3147 
-3158 VVEEWTSSDKPH
+3158 
-3170 DISGK
+3170 
-3175 LIAGKT
+3175 
-3181 YTLHEENAP
+3181 
-3190 DGYAYAEDF
+3190 
-3199 TFTVEKDGTITVD
+3199 
-3212 AANKDENGVII
+3212 
-3223 MKDDVTKVSI
+3223 
-3233 DKRDITGENEVP
+3233 
-3245 GATLQV
+3245 
-3251 KDEAGK
+3251 
-3257 VVEEWT
+3257 
-3263 SSDKPHDIS
+3263 
-3272 GKLIAGKTYTL
+3272 
-3283 HEENAPDGYA
+3283 
-3293 YAEDIT
+3293 
-3299 FTVEKNGTITV
+3299 
-3310 DAANKD
+3310 
-3316 ENDVIIMKDDVTKVS
+3316 
-3331 ISKKAMTGSD
+3331 
-3341 ELAGAELKLYYV
+3341 
-3353 TQNDQGE
+3353 
-3360 VTLEVD
+3360 
-3366 AWTSGTE
+3366 
-3373 AHVIEGA
+3373 
-3380 LIAGGTYKLV
+3380 
-3390 EITAPDGYQVAESI
+3390 
-3404 TFTIDKTGKVLVN
+3404 
-3417 GEDVNG
+3417 
-3423 QVTMYDAALGDVVI
+3423 
-3437 SKRAVNGT
+3437 
-3445 EELEGASLKITDA
+3445 
-3458 DGKTV
+3458 
-3463 AEWVSEQ
+3463 
-3470 TPKTIQLDAGTYTLT
+3470 
-3485 EETAPDGYTV
+3485 
-3495 AESIEFV
+3495 
-3502 VDAAGKVTVNGED
+3502 
-3515 VNGTVLMEDDTTKV
+3515 
-3529 TISKKDITGDNEI
+3529 
-3542 PGATLQIKDENGDV
+3542 
-3556 VDEWTSSDK
+3556 
-3565 PHEINGKLIA
+3565 
-3575 GKEYTL
+3575 
-3581 HEEHAPDGYAYSEDV
+3581 
-3596 KFTVDKTNKVTEVT
+3596 
-3610 MKDDVTKV
+3610 
-3618 TISKKDITGD
+3618 
-3628 NEIPGATLQ
+3628 
-3637 IKDENGDVVDEWTS
+3637 
-3651 TDKPHEINGKLIA
+3651 
-3664 GKEYTLHEENAPN
+3664 
-3677 GYAYSEDVKFT
+3677 
-3688 VDETGKVTE
+3688 
-3697 VTMKDDVTKV
+3697 
-3707 SISKKTLTGSDEL
+3707 
-3720 AGAELKLYE
+3720 
-3729 VTENEQGETVETEVD
+3729 
-3744 AWTSGTEAHVING
+3744 
-3757 KLTAGGTYKLVEIT
+3757 
-3771 APDGY
+3771 
-3776 QVAEAV
+3776 
-3782 TFTVNKDGTL
+3782 
-3792 TEVTM
+3792 
-3797 HDAVEGEIA
+3797 
-3806 ISKQSV
+3806 
-3812 NSTEELEGAKLK
+3812 
-3824 ITDATGK
+3824 
-3831 TVAEWVSE
+3831 
-3839 KTPKLVQLDA
+3839 
-3849 GTYTLTEE
+3849 
-3857 TAPDGYVLAESMTFT
+3857 
-3872 VDKNGKVTV
+3872 
-3881 KNENGE
+3881 
-3887 DVDAGGIIVMKD
+3887 
-3899 NTTKVSISKQDIT
+3899 
-3912 GDKEIPGAKL
+3912 
-3922 QVKDETGKVIEEWT
+3922 
-3936 STNKPH
+3936 
-3942 EINEKLV
+3942 
-3949 AGKTYTLHEENAP
+3949 
-3962 DGYAYAEDVEFTVDE
+3962 
-3977 KGEVTTV
+3977 
-3984 VMKDAATEVSIS
+3984 
-3996 KQDITGTTEVEG
+3996 
-4008 ATLSILDENG
+4008 
-4018 EQVAKWISTKNAYV
+4018 
-4032 LKGVLNADTTY
+4032 
-4043 TLHEENAPDG
+4043 
-4053 YAYAEDITFT
+4053 
-4063 IDKTGKVTVN
+4063 
-4073 GEDVNGQVIMKDDV
+4073 
-4087 TKVTISK
+4087 
-4094 QSVTGSE
+4094 
-4101 EVPGATLQIL
+4101 
-4111 DKDGKVVETWT
+4111 
-4122 SGDQPHEFT
+4122 
-4131 GKLIA
+4131 
-4136 VETYTLHEEN
+4136 
-4146 APEGYAYAEDITFTL
+4146 
-4161 DKTGNVTV
+4161 
-4169 YG
+4169 

>member
-1 MTQGGK
+1 G
-7 RMEEIRK
+7 
-14 TSCIKRVISMLLA
+14 
-27 VLMILVSVPIS
+27 
-38 SLTASAWGGP
+38 
-48 GFGGFGGW
+48 
-56 GRPGWGQTPDVM
+56 
-68 TNVRAEFTDT
+68 
-78 SYHGTSEQESGELF
+78 
-92 YLYLSLAGNN
+92 
-102 VNHWG
+102 
-107 HSTTYR
+107 
-113 IDIPENLLLPDFPG
+113 
-127 QGLRDGAKYSGFTMH
+127 
-142 VEGNSRYLTYDI
+142 
-154 ANGQTKAIYLK
+154 
-165 AKFANGKTPNGEQAT
+165 
-180 VKITASGSGQ
+180 
-190 SKTST
+190 
-195 VTAKSK
+195 
-201 IAWDDSKSAGRD
+201 
-213 TISLSQL
+213 
-220 SGNNE
+220 
-225 IPYTL
+225 
-230 KAYPNYTSTKKGEWW
+230 
-245 VGAVEMTD
+245 
-253 VITLPDGLTFQ
+253 
-264 SGANTGNIQDYLTLP
+264 
-279 NDVEITSA
+279 
-287 SASGN
+287 
-292 TLSVTWVK
+292 
-300 KSTNT
+300 
-305 DAEMAPYTVNAA
+305 
-317 LKTNMI
+317 
-323 EVGNFTSGK
+323 
-332 IHNDLTV
+332 
-339 RVQGVNSTNP
+339 
-349 DQWETLPKKSA
+349 
-360 DVTILTPAPAKIDLE
+360 
-375 KSVEG
+375 
-380 TAGDDAASV
+380 
-389 AQYYSSKGYLVCG
+389 
-402 EYVLFKVEAANH
+402 
-414 GETAKGGTLTL
+414 
-425 TDVVPAGLTPVSG
+425 
-438 VTVGGHETDGTINGQ
+438 TDGN
-453 NVTWTTEGLGVN
+453 
-465 ETFTRYV
+465 
-472 VCKVN
+472 
-477 DGISP
+477 
-482 SVQSVRNA
+482 
-490 VYLGTPEQYESVA
+490 
-503 AAYVNIK
+503 
-510 KPSSSFSI
+510 
-518 AKSVDKSIYSVGD
+518 
-531 TLTYTITVSN
+531 
-541 TGEEDITF
+541 
-549 SSLTDAFNDETNLEI
+549 
-564 DKSNLPTGSFEL
+564 
-576 AVGETKTF
+576 
-584 EIPVTVKEGKTGD
+584 
-597 ITNTATATPEGGTP
+597 
-611 QSASATASQNAFSF
+611 
-625 GDGQFTKN
+625 
-633 VSSTVAIAKGSI
+633 
-645 TYTLKYYN
+645 
-653 NSRYAGKYTENDP
+653 
-666 LIFTDDFA
+666 
-674 QLNDLTVT
+674 
-682 GVKLNGKDL
+682 
-691 TLADVLDANNLLTVK
+691 
-706 YSGDVPAYGSV
+706 
-717 TVEVTCQ
+717 
-724 VAEGASGTIPANTAT
+724 
-739 LSHGSDKALDGT
+739 
-751 SPEVEISDISFDVDK
+751 
-766 FAIADDGTIGD
+766 
-777 YKTAEDIKGNMTAWD
+777 
-792 TALQDS
+792 
-798 SVIQQKMGEGAY
+798 
-810 GSVLPGQRI
+810 
-819 TFYIKI
+819 
-825 TNTGETTLT
+825 
-834 EKNLTITDVMQN
+834 
-846 TIASQ
+846 
-851 NSNVYIVDAGN
+851 
-862 RATFS
+862 
-867 GTLWD
+867 
-872 GSDRI
+872 
-877 GSIYS
+877 
-882 GNVGIAIDSRSQKL
+882 
-896 SIPKDGYIVVAYQ
+896 
-909 VIAPDATNQNGS
+909 
-921 FSSGTNKVTVE
+921 
-932 AEGVTVE
+932 
-939 DSIQYKADAPQMEFE
+939 
-954 KGFGTDSH
+954 

-982 KFSYDDTVDALKKS
+982 KFSYDETVDALKKS
-996 RFEYTIILRNV
+996 RFEYTVILKNG

-1014 GKDVTLTDVIPDGM
+1014 GKDVTLTDTIPDGM
-1028 EFVEVTDTDA
+1028 EFVEVTNTLA
-1038 RMHSVDVINPLNP
+1038 YMGSVNKNPP
-1051 RGKPIVICRK
+1051 GKPIVICSN
-1061 QDVSDTGT
+1061 QDVSDAGT

-1074 LVKQNYATGA
+1074 LVKQNFTTGA
-1084 LFDFDWCIN
+1084 FFDCDWYIN
-1093 NREFLMFK
+1093 NSEYLMFK

-1107 DTKAAQIATELQK
+1107 DVKAAQIATELQK

-1134 FQNKAQVTANKDV
+1134 FQNKAQVTADKDV

-1164 LKQVVKKTAPGLT
+1164 LKQIVKKTAPGLT
-1177 KAAYTD
+1177 KAASD
-1183 FKAVRAD
+1183 VKATRKSNP
-1190 GTLSGLPI
+1190 GINIPTWI
-1198 WEITVSNQKI
+1198 ITVSNEKTN
-1208 GEDTADLT
+1208 DADAPMT
-1216 HIVLEDEL
+1216 NIVLEDEL
-1224 AGGMQYAAGAIDT
+1224 SGGMQYAAGAKLDS
-1237 TDNPVNGYSLDG
+1237 DLSKNFNGYKLDNESEWHDLDG
-1249 GNTWNY
+1249 C
-1255 DLDNYVTVNGSKFT
+1255 VTVNGSKFT
-1269 IDFKDA
+1269 I
-1275 VKLAPNQSILIH
+1275 KLPNTVQLQPGQSVQIR
-1287 YASDLPTATDA
+1287 YAADDPNLAA
-1298 IPEKT
+1298 NEEVPEKT

-1341 VETTSFKTIKYI
+1341 VETTSFKTISFDPKNI
-1353 GSTESPFL
+1353 DEQHKDGWIDNSATGQSD
-1361 GYDHSMNKEDADHYG
+1361 GYG
-1376 QGNTPSDNYVEGLQ
+1376 QGNTPNDNYVKGLQ
-1390 GNQVEY
+1390 GKQVEY
-1396 KLYVTNDSQTNL
+1396 KIYVTNDSTTKSL

-1430 DRYSAFTVTPDINS
+1430 DRYSAFTVIPDLS
-1444 ITCKRGTLNNSTNGK
+1444 SVTYEVGTLTNTTDARGA
-1459 DFQEEEDISDVKI
+1459 FSGTEVQGVKV

-1478 HSNLDEYAGD
+1478 HSSLDEHAGD
-1488 WRGESGNMNWQDT
+1488 WMGESGNMNWQDT
-1501 KTDEVVNLRFQF
+1501 PTSEIVNLRFQF
-1513 PSTFTVEPGETVC
+1513 PSTFEVDKGQTVC

-1553 YQYEKDGK
+1553 YQYLNDKNE

-1679 NVAVGEPVYGTD
+1679 NVAVGKPEAGTD
-1691 AKTLNPNMPES
+1691 AKALNPSMPES
-1702 AASGDSGTKLTYKDE
+1702 AVSGDSGTKLTYKDE

-1833 INVPKTAKITNEES
+1833 VNVPKTAKITNEES

-1859 GEALTNESGTY
+1859 GEKLTAESGTY

-1899 AAGDK
+1899 AAGKTVSFND
-1904 VTFDNL
+1904 L

-2169 YQNGQETTLTAIE
+2169 YQNGQETTLSAIQE
-2182 EHITDKITANLAE
+2182 NITDKITANLAE

-2200 LVETTAPTGY
+2200 LVETTAPENY
-2210 ATMTPISFTVNANGQ
+2210 AIMNPIFFTVNANGQ
-2225 IVSSDNT
+2225 IVLSDNT
-2232 REDVDV
+2232 REDVKV
-2238 HNNEVLVDTNVWTS
+2238 HNNDVLVDTNVWTS
-2252 ELIAYD
+2252 ELTAYD

-2573 SNENVDLTLTEDG
+2573 SNENVDLTLTEAG

-2609 LTETVAPD
+2609 LTEIVAPD

-2667 FLAGATLQL
+2667 FMAGATLQL

-3108 TITVDAANKDESGVI
+3108 TITVDAANKDENGVI

-3139 TGENEVPE
+3139 TGENEV
-3147 ATLQVKDEAGK
+3147 
-3158 VVEEWTSSDKPH
+3158 
-3170 DISGK
+3170 
-3175 LIAGKT
+3175 
-3181 YTLHEENAP
+3181 
-3190 DGYAYAEDF
+3190 
-3199 TFTVEKDGTITVD
+3199 
-3212 AANKDENGVII
+3212 
-3223 MKDDVTKVSI
+3223 
-3233 DKRDITGENEVP
+3233 
-3245 GATLQV
+3245 
-3251 KDEAGK
+3251 
-3257 VVEEWT
+3257 
-3263 SSDKPHDIS
+3263 
-3272 GKLIAGKTYTL
+3272 
-3283 HEENAPDGYA
+3283 
-3293 YAEDIT
+3293 
-3299 FTVEKNGTITV
+3299 
-3310 DAANKD
+3310 
-3316 ENDVIIMKDDVTKVS
+3316 
-3331 ISKKAMTGSD
+3331 
-3341 ELAGAELKLYYV
+3341 
-3353 TQNDQGE
+3353 
-3360 VTLEVD
+3360 
-3366 AWTSGTE
+3366 
-3373 AHVIEGA
+3373 
-3380 LIAGGTYKLV
+3380 
-3390 EITAPDGYQVAESI
+3390 
-3404 TFTIDKTGKVLVN
+3404 
-3417 GEDVNG
+3417 
-3423 QVTMYDAALGDVVI
+3423 
-3437 SKRAVNGT
+3437 
-3445 EELEGASLKITDA
+3445 
-3458 DGKTV
+3458 
-3463 AEWVSEQ
+3463 
-3470 TPKTIQLDAGTYTLT
+3470 
-3485 EETAPDGYTV
+3485 
-3495 AESIEFV
+3495 
-3502 VDAAGKVTVNGED
+3502 
-3515 VNGTVLMEDDTTKV
+3515 
-3529 TISKKDITGDNEI
+3529 
-3542 PGATLQIKDENGDV
+3542 
-3556 VDEWTSSDK
+3556 
-3565 PHEINGKLIA
+3565 
-3575 GKEYTL
+3575 
-3581 HEEHAPDGYAYSEDV
+3581 
-3596 KFTVDKTNKVTEVT
+3596 
-3610 MKDDVTKV
+3610 
-3618 TISKKDITGD
+3618 
-3628 NEIPGATLQ
+3628 
-3637 IKDENGDVVDEWTS
+3637 
-3651 TDKPHEINGKLIA
+3651 
-3664 GKEYTLHEENAPN
+3664 
-3677 GYAYSEDVKFT
+3677 
-3688 VDETGKVTE
+3688 
-3697 VTMKDDVTKV
+3697 
-3707 SISKKTLTGSDEL
+3707 
-3720 AGAELKLYE
+3720 
-3729 VTENEQGETVETEVD
+3729 
-3744 AWTSGTEAHVING
+3744 
-3757 KLTAGGTYKLVEIT
+3757 
-3771 APDGY
+3771 
-3776 QVAEAV
+3776 
-3782 TFTVNKDGTL
+3782 
-3792 TEVTM
+3792 
-3797 HDAVEGEIA
+3797 
-3806 ISKQSV
+3806 
-3812 NSTEELEGAKLK
+3812 
-3824 ITDATGK
+3824 
-3831 TVAEWVSE
+3831 
-3839 KTPKLVQLDA
+3839 
-3849 GTYTLTEE
+3849 
-3857 TAPDGYVLAESMTFT
+3857 
-3872 VDKNGKVTV
+3872 
-3881 KNENGE
+3881 
-3887 DVDAGGIIVMKD
+3887 
-3899 NTTKVSISKQDIT
+3899 
-3912 GDKEIPGAKL
+3912 
-3922 QVKDETGKVIEEWT
+3922 
-3936 STNKPH
+3936 
-3942 EINEKLV
+3942 
-3949 AGKTYTLHEENAP
+3949 
-3962 DGYAYAEDVEFTVDE
+3962 
-3977 KGEVTTV
+3977 
-3984 VMKDAATEVSIS
+3984 
-3996 KQDITGTTEVEG
+3996 
-4008 ATLSILDENG
+4008 
-4018 EQVAKWISTKNAYV
+4018 
-4032 LKGVLNADTTY
+4032 
-4043 TLHEENAPDG
+4043 
-4053 YAYAEDITFT
+4053 
-4063 IDKTGKVTVN
+4063 
-4073 GEDVNGQVIMKDDV
+4073 
-4087 TKVTISK
+4087 
-4094 QSVTGSE
+4094 
-4101 EVPGATLQIL
+4101 
-4111 DKDGKVVETWT
+4111 
-4122 SGDQPHEFT
+4122 
-4131 GKLIA
+4131 
-4136 VETYTLHEEN
+4136 
-4146 APEGYAYAEDITFTL
+4146 
-4161 DKTGNVTV
+4161 
-4169 YG
+4169 

>member
-7 RMEEIRK
+7 KMEEIRK

-107 HSTTYR
+107 RGTTYR

-230 KAYPNYTSTKKGEWW
+230 KAYPNYTSTKTGEWW

-279 NDVEITSA
+279 NDVEIKSA

-305 DAEMAPYTVNAA
+305 NAEMAPYTVNAA

-332 IHNDLTV
+332 IHNDLNV

-360 DVTILTPAPAKIDLE
+360 DVAISTPAPAKIDLS
-375 KSVEG
+375 KSVAA
-380 TAGDDAASV
+380 TAGDDATSV
-389 AQYYSSKGYLVCG
+389 AKYKGYLVCG
-402 EYVLFKVEAANH
+402 EYVLFKVEATNI
-414 GETAKGGTLTL
+414 GETAKSGTLTL

-438 VTVGGHETDGTINGQ
+438 VTVGGHETNGTINGQ
-453 NVTWTTEGLGVN
+453 TVTWTTEGLGVN

-472 VCKVN
+472 VCKVDN
-477 DGISP
+477 NIST
-482 SVQSVRNA
+482 SMQSVRNA

-518 AKSVDKSIYSVGD
+518 TKSVDKSIYSVGD

-549 SSLTDAFNDETNLEI
+549 KSLTDVFNDETNLEI
-564 DKSNLPTGSFEL
+564 VKSTLPTGSFEL
-576 AVGETKTF
+576 AAGQSTGFTVE
-584 EIPVTVKEGKTGD
+584 VVVKEGKTGD
-597 ITNTATATPEGGTP
+597 ITNTATATPEKGNP

-633 VSSTVAIAKGSI
+633 VSSTVAIAGGQI
-645 TYTLKYYN
+645 TYMLKYYN
-653 NSRYAGKYTENDP
+653 NSRYSGKYTENDA
-666 LIFTDDFA
+666 LTFTDDFA
-674 QLNDLTVT
+674 QLNGLTVT
-682 GVKLNGKDL
+682 NVKLNGKDQVL
-691 TLADVLDANNLLTVK
+691 SKVLDKNNKVTVK
-706 YSGDVPAYGSV
+706 YVGDVPAYGSV

-739 LSHGSDKALDGT
+739 LSHGSDKELKGT
-751 SPEVEISDISFDVDK
+751 SPEVKISDISFAVDK
-766 FAIADDGTIGD
+766 FAIADDNTEIVDDGTSNTFKQNIENWEKAQTSD
-777 YKTAEDIKGNMTAWD
+777 
-792 TALQDS
+792 
-798 SVIQQKMGEGAY
+798 SVIQDKKDGSTY
-810 GSVLPGQRI
+810 GKVLPGQRL

-825 TNTGETTLT
+825 TNTGETELT
-834 EKNLTITDVMQN
+834 GKDLTVTDQMVTHYLDGN
-846 TIASQ
+846 AS
-851 NSNVYIVDAGN
+851 NIYVV
-862 RATFS
+862 ATSDKASFS
-867 GTLWD
+867 GMGAGTS
-872 GSDRI
+872 SDLI
-877 GSIYS
+877 GTPNSYGNISNLYFS
-882 GNVGIAIDSRSQKL
+882 GGTRSL
-896 SIPKDGYIVVAYQ
+896 SIPKNEYIVIAYQ
-909 VIAPDATNQNGS
+909 VITADATHQWGA
-921 FSSGTNKVTVE
+921 FSSGSNVVTVTDT
-932 AEGVTVE
+932 GVTVT
-939 DSIQYKADAPQMEFE
+939 DSIQYKADVPQVYVE
-954 KGFGTDSH
+954 KGFTAGGYGVGIESDSKTQELSAVFGDD
-962 GNVSAKAKS
+962 GNFD
-971 ETIEPKYDSSG
+971 YD
-982 KFSYDDTVDALKKS
+982 KTVEALKKLEFKYGLKVGNRS
-996 RFEYTIILRNV
+996 KASKLYSDDI
-1007 STAASLY
+1007 TAIT
-1014 GKDVTLTDVIPDGM
+1014 DTLPEGM
-1028 EFVEVTDTDA
+1028 EFVKVVESDATMSYVRHTSDDNINWQWYSDNQTGKYRINSDVNGSNVTFSMQKINTA
-1038 RMHSVDVINPLNP
+1038 NGETVWVDEPWYLYSKGGQDSYIQ
-1051 RGKPIVICRK
+1051 IVY
-1061 QDVSDTGT
+1061 T
-1069 TLTFD
+1069 T
-1074 LVKQNYATGA
+1074 
-1084 LFDFDWCIN
+1084 
-1093 NREFLMFK
+1093 
-1101 YTVKLT
+1101 KLT

-1120 QCADPENVDLVSEL
+1120 QCAENSDLVS
-1134 FQNKAQVTANKDV
+1134 VTLTNTGKVETKKEV
-1147 LIDGKPG
+1147 LIDNKPG
-1154 RTITDTADLT
+1154 KVATDTADLT
-1164 LKQVVKKTAPGLT
+1164 LKQIVKKTAPGLT

-1198 WEITVSNQKI
+1198 WEITVSNKKI
-1208 GEDTADLT
+1208 DEDTADLT

-1224 AGGMQYAAGAIDT
+1224 AGGMQYAKGAIDT
-1237 TDNPVNGYSLDG
+1237 TDNPVNGYSSDG

-1255 DLDNYVTVNGSKFT
+1255 NLDKYVTVNGSKFT

-1287 YASDLPTATDA
+1287 YASDLPTATDR

-1330 LEATASNSQGG
+1330 LEATASYSFGG

-1353 GSTESPFL
+1353 GSTESPYL
-1361 GYDHSMNKEDADHYG
+1361 GYDNSATGEKDKYG

-1396 KLYVTNDSQTNL
+1396 KIYVTNDSNDTLL

-1430 DRYSAFTVTPDINS
+1430 DRYSAFTVTPDIDS
-1444 ITCKRGTLNNSTNGK
+1444 IICKRGTLNNSTNGK
-1459 DFQEEEDISDVKI
+1459 DFQEEEDISGVTV

-1488 WRGESGNMNWQDT
+1488 WVGESGNMNWQDT
-1501 KTDEVVNLRFQF
+1501 PTSEIVNLRFQF
-1513 PSTFTVEPGETVC
+1513 PSDFTVKPGKTVC

-1553 YQYEKDGK
+1553 YQYLNDKNE

-1679 NVAVGEPVYGTD
+1679 NVAVGTPDSGTD

-1859 GEALTNESGTY
+1859 GEKLTDESGTY

-1878 KEELTNDD
+1878 KEELTNND

-1936 GKTGYIVE
+1936 GKTDYIVE
-1944 YPNAD
+1944 YPNTD

-1997 TKAVTGSITVD
+1997 TKSVTGSITVD

-2017 LTDWDDTFYVGLY
+2017 LTDWDGEFHVGLY
-2030 VRDAEGNLKLYG
+2030 VQDTEGNLKLYG

-2055 PSTIFK
+2055 PSTVFE

-2066 TDTEPDAGMYYIAEC
+2066 TDTEPNAGMYYIAEC
-2081 DDKGTPFSDGTNGN
+2081 DKDGNPFTDGIAKSEKDDKVYKE
-2095 YTIYYNVNG
+2095 YTAYYTVNG

-2155 GAKFAIYTKLAYEA
+2155 GAEFAIYTKLAYEA
-2169 YQNGQETTLTAIE
+2169 YLNGQETTLTAIE

-2200 LVETTAPTGY
+2200 LVETTAPENY
-2210 ATMTPISFTVNANGQ
+2210 AIMNPIFFTVNANGQ
-2225 IVSSDNT
+2225 IVLSDNT
-2232 REDVDV
+2232 REDVKVVYGGD
-2238 HNNEVLVDTNVWTS
+2238 DASGYTS
-2252 ELIAYD
+2252 ELTAYD

-2288 DVDWSKVTLENS
+2288 DVDWSKVTLANS

-2358 FTLTDGTIANTT
+2358 FTLTNGTISNTT

-2388 GTESNITLAVCD
+2388 GTESNISLAVCD
-2400 VVIGTTIII
+2400 AVMGTTIVI
-2409 NKHDIDTEES
+2409 NKYDIDIEES
-2419 SRVNLPDA
+2419 SRINLPDA

-2442 KIILTDG
+2442 EITLTDG
-2449 NVLTQTRDSII
+2449 NVLTQTSDSII
-2460 WTTEEFIST
+2460 WTTNANVSAQ
-2469 KLENVPD
+2469 LENVPD
-2476 GKYFLTEDA
+2476 GKYFLTEVA

-2549 TLTLTNKDLTAEQ
+2549 TLTLTNEDLTAEQ
-2562 WQKIAFENFNL
+2562 WEAIVAANT
-2573 SNENVDLTLTEDG
+2573 DLKTLG
-2586 NGVYWVSGV
+2586 NGVQWTSGDAAK
-2595 EPTNIVGLPAGTYT
+2595 NIVGLPTGTYT
-2609 LTETVAPD
+2609 LTETAAPN

-2627 IIGSDGKVV
+2627 IVGSDGKVV

-2657 TISKKDGSDA
+2657 TISKKDGSDT

-2676 LSKTTDPLNLNDV
+2676 LSKTTDPLNLDDV

-2747 DVILTKAIF
+2747 NVDLTKAIF
-2756 DDEGNQIPVSKK
+2756 DNEGNQIPVSPK
-2768 VVNNKLGELTIQKVD
+2768 VINNKLGELTIQKVD
-2783 QDGNALTG
+2783 QDGNDLTG

-2882 DGQDRSIITITNE
+2882 DGQDSSIITITNE

-2907 GGNIAAEEA
+2907 SGSIAAEEA
-2916 EFKLTAKDE
+2916 EFRLTAKDE

-2934 GATKITEDTTSAT
+2934 GENTITEDAVSAE
-2947 FKGNVI
+2947 FKGNVT

-2965 EITAPNG
+2965 EIAAPRG
-2972 FTTISTFTFVVK
+2972 FKTISTFTFVVT
-2984 NGVVTTVSEVTNGEV
+2984 NGVVTTVDETTNGEV

-3013 RSAIQIDKRDIT
+3013 RTKIQIDKKDIT
-3025 GENEVAGATL
+3025 GQEEVAGATL
-3035 TLTNDDLTTEQWD
+3035 TLTNEDLTAEQWE
-3048 AIAAADTDLTAVG
+3048 AIAAANTDLTALG
-3061 NGVQWTSSDAA
+3061 DGIQWTSGNAA
-3072 KNIVGL
+3072 KEIVGL
-3078 PSGTYTLKEIAAPDG
+3078 PDGTYTLQETGD
-3093 YAYAEDITF
+3093 EF
-3102 TVEKDG
+3102 T
-3108 TITVDAANKDESGVI
+3108 AN
-3123 VMKDAV
+3123 
-3129 TKVSIDKRDI
+3129 
-3139 TGENEVPE
+3139 
-3147 ATLQVKDEAGK
+3147 
-3158 VVEEWTSSDKPH
+3158 
-3170 DISGK
+3170 
-3175 LIAGKT
+3175 GKT
-3181 YTLHEENAP
+3181 YQ
-3190 DGYAYAEDF
+3190 
-3199 TFTVEKDGTITVD
+3199 V
-3212 AANKDENGVII
+3212 
-3223 MKDDVTKVSI
+3223 VT
-3233 DKRDITGENEVP
+3233 D
-3245 GATLQV
+3245 
-3251 KDEAGK
+3251 
-3257 VVEEWT
+3257 
-3263 SSDKPHDIS
+3263 
-3272 GKLIAGKTYTL
+3272 
-3283 HEENAPDGYA
+3283 
-3293 YAEDIT
+3293 
-3299 FTVEKNGTITV
+3299 
-3310 DAANKD
+3310 
-3316 ENDVIIMKDDVTKVS
+3316 
-3331 ISKKAMTGSD
+3331 
-3341 ELAGAELKLYYV
+3341 
-3353 TQNDQGE
+3353 
-3360 VTLEVD
+3360 
-3366 AWTSGTE
+3366 
-3373 AHVIEGA
+3373 
-3380 LIAGGTYKLV
+3380 
-3390 EITAPDGYQVAESI
+3390 
-3404 TFTIDKTGKVLVN
+3404 
-3417 GEDVNG
+3417 
-3423 QVTMYDAALGDVVI
+3423 
-3437 SKRAVNGT
+3437 
-3445 EELEGASLKITDA
+3445 
-3458 DGKTV
+3458 
-3463 AEWVSEQ
+3463 
-3470 TPKTIQLDAGTYTLT
+3470 TLT
-3485 EETAPDGYTV
+3485 
-3495 AESIEFV
+3495 FV
-3502 VDAAGKVTVNGED
+3502 
-3515 VNGTVLMEDDTTKV
+3515 L
-3529 TISKKDITGDNEI
+3529 
-3542 PGATLQIKDENGDV
+3542 
-3556 VDEWTSSDK
+3556 
-3565 PHEINGKLIA
+3565 
-3575 GKEYTL
+3575 
-3581 HEEHAPDGYAYSEDV
+3581 
-3596 KFTVDKTNKVTEVT
+3596 
-3610 MKDDVTKV
+3610 
-3618 TISKKDITGD
+3618 
-3628 NEIPGATLQ
+3628 
-3637 IKDENGDVVDEWTS
+3637 
-3651 TDKPHEINGKLIA
+3651 
-3664 GKEYTLHEENAPN
+3664 
-3677 GYAYSEDVKFT
+3677 
-3688 VDETGKVTE
+3688 
-3697 VTMKDDVTKV
+3697 
-3707 SISKKTLTGSDEL
+3707 
-3720 AGAELKLYE
+3720 
-3729 VTENEQGETVETEVD
+3729 
-3744 AWTSGTEAHVING
+3744 
-3757 KLTAGGTYKLVEIT
+3757 
-3771 APDGY
+3771 
-3776 QVAEAV
+3776 
-3782 TFTVNKDGTL
+3782 
-3792 TEVTM
+3792 
-3797 HDAVEGEIA
+3797 
-3806 ISKQSV
+3806 
-3812 NSTEELEGAKLK
+3812 
-3824 ITDATGK
+3824 
-3831 TVAEWVSE
+3831 
-3839 KTPKLVQLDA
+3839 
-3849 GTYTLTEE
+3849 
-3857 TAPDGYVLAESMTFT
+3857 
-3872 VDKNGKVTV
+3872 
-3881 KNENGE
+3881 
-3887 DVDAGGIIVMKD
+3887 
-3899 NTTKVSISKQDIT
+3899 
-3912 GDKEIPGAKL
+3912 
-3922 QVKDETGKVIEEWT
+3922 
-3936 STNKPH
+3936 
-3942 EINEKLV
+3942 
-3949 AGKTYTLHEENAP
+3949 
-3962 DGYAYAEDVEFTVDE
+3962 
-3977 KGEVTTV
+3977 
-3984 VMKDAATEVSIS
+3984 
-3996 KQDITGTTEVEG
+3996 
-4008 ATLSILDENG
+4008 
-4018 EQVAKWISTKNAYV
+4018 
-4032 LKGVLNADTTY
+4032 
-4043 TLHEENAPDG
+4043 
-4053 YAYAEDITFT
+4053 
-4063 IDKTGKVTVN
+4063 
-4073 GEDVNGQVIMKDDV
+4073 
-4087 TKVTISK
+4087 
-4094 QSVTGSE
+4094 
-4101 EVPGATLQIL
+4101 
-4111 DKDGKVVETWT
+4111 
-4122 SGDQPHEFT
+4122 
-4131 GKLIA
+4131 
-4136 VETYTLHEEN
+4136 
-4146 APEGYAYAEDITFTL
+4146 
-4161 DKTGNVTV
+4161 
-4169 YG
+4169 

>member
-7 RMEEIRK
+7 KMEEIRK

-38 SLTASAWGGP
+38 SLTASAGNNPPGYGGD
-48 GFGGFGGW
+48 W
-56 GRPGWGQTPDVM
+56 GRPGEGQTPDVM

-107 HSTTYR
+107 RSTTYR

-300 KSTNT
+300 TSTNT

-402 EYVLFKVEAANH
+402 EYVLFEVKATNS

-453 NVTWTTEGLGVN
+453 NVTWTKEGLGVN
-465 ETFTRYV
+465 ETFTGYV
-472 VCKVN
+472 VCKVDDN
-477 DGISP
+477 IST
-482 SVQSVRNA
+482 SMQSVRNA

-1164 LKQVVKKTAPGLT
+1164 LKQVIKKTAPGLT

-1341 VETTSFKTIKYI
+1341 VKTTSFKTIEYI
-1353 GSTESPFL
+1353 GNIESPFL

-1390 GNQVEY
+1390 GNRVRY
-1396 KLYVTNDSQTNL
+1396 KLYVTNDSQTEL
-1408 KNFTVI
+1408 ENFTVI

-1488 WRGESGNMNWQDT
+1488 WVGESGNMNWQDT
-1501 KTDEVVNLRFQF
+1501 ETDEVVNLRFQF
-1513 PSTFTVEPGETVC
+1513 PSDFTVKPGKTVC
-1526 ITFKGTIPD
+1526 ITFEGTIPD

-1553 YQYEKDGK
+1553 YQYENGGK

-1586 LVVNKKYDSGQGDTQ
+1586 LVVNKKYESGQGDTQ

-1637 IKPITVKDGETET
+1637 IKPITVKDGEIET

-1679 NVAVGEPVYGTD
+1679 NVAVGEPFPATD
-1691 AKTLNPNMPES
+1691 VASASKDPKKNMPTS
-1702 AASGDSGTKLTYKDE
+1702 AASGDSGIGVTYSEGQK
-1717 DTVAAVSFLNEI
+1717 VAVVPFLNEI

-1833 INVPKTAKITNEES
+1833 VNVPKTAKITNEES

-1854 TKVVN
+1854 KKVVN
-1859 GEALTNESGTY
+1859 GEGLENGTY
-1870 RFALYSSD
+1870 YFALYSSD

-1886 LAGLTMVGTPQDV
+1886 LAGLTMVGKSQKV
-1899 AAGDK
+1899 AAGKTVSFSEDY
-1904 VTFDNL
+1904 NL

-1923 DGNIL
+1923 NGNIL
-1928 KQGDKATN
+1928 KQGDKVT
-1936 GKTGYIVE
+1936 KDEISYIVE
-1944 YPNAD
+1944 YPNVD

-1983 DDCIKQSAIQNREQ
+1983 DDCIKQTAIQNRKQ
-1997 TKAVTGSITVD
+1997 TDHAVGSITVD

-2017 LTDWDDTFYVGLY
+2017 LTD
-2030 VRDAEGNLKLYG
+2030 
-2042 DVSESVHTLTKDA
+2042 
-2055 PSTIFK
+2055 
-2061 NLPAK
+2061 
-2066 TDTEPDAGMYYIAEC
+2066 
-2081 DDKGTPFSDGTNGN
+2081 
-2095 YTIYYNVNG
+2095 
-2104 SDSAAVYGAVLLDGR
+2104 
-2119 FDTAPTGAV
+2119 
-2128 SVTNKTV
+2128 
-2135 SVTRTL
+2135 
-2141 VKKDLAD
+2141 
-2148 KDGAALT
+2148 
-2155 GAKFAIYTKLAYEA
+2155 
-2169 YQNGQETTLTAIE
+2169 
-2182 EHITDKITANLAE
+2182 
-2195 NTEYV
+2195 
-2200 LVETTAPTGY
+2200 
-2210 ATMTPISFTVNANGQ
+2210 
-2225 IVSSDNT
+2225 
-2232 REDVDV
+2232 
-2238 HNNEVLVDTNVWTS
+2238 
-2252 ELIAYD
+2252 
-2258 SKESTIIIGKYDITK
+2258 
-2273 QTELAGAT
+2273 
-2281 LTLTSEN
+2281 
-2288 DVDWSKVTLENS
+2288 
-2300 TAVLDENKKQIG
+2300 
-2312 IQWISTGTDAVIK
+2312 
-2325 GLPDGDYTL
+2325 
-2334 AETGSEFTSETDGK
+2334 
-2348 AYKVAEGTAT
+2348 
-2358 FTLTDGTIANTT
+2358 
-2370 GTTDTVD
+2370 
-2377 ADAADS
+2377 
-2383 YFYYN
+2383 
-2388 GTESNITLAVCD
+2388 
-2400 VVIGTTIII
+2400 
-2409 NKHDIDTEES
+2409 
-2419 SRVNLPDA
+2419 
-2427 KMKLTPQEGQ
+2427 
-2437 TIDLS
+2437 
-2442 KIILTDG
+2442 
-2449 NVLTQTRDSII
+2449 
-2460 WTTEEFIST
+2460 
-2469 KLENVPD
+2469 
-2476 GKYFLTEDA
+2476 
-2485 APNGYTVV
+2485 
-2493 TAFSFEVKG
+2493 
-2502 GKVITASRE
+2502 
-2511 DGSITIKEDENIISV
+2511 
-2526 NDKRTE
+2526 
-2532 VSISKVDAA
+2532 
-2541 NDEELPGA
+2541 
-2549 TLTLTNKDLTAEQ
+2549 
-2562 WQKIAFENFNL
+2562 
-2573 SNENVDLTLTEDG
+2573 
-2586 NGVYWVSGV
+2586 
-2595 EPTNIVGLPAGTYT
+2595 
-2609 LTETVAPD
+2609 
-2617 GYAYSEDITF
+2617 
-2627 IIGSDGKVV
+2627 
-2636 DKTTGADLNG
+2636 
-2646 TVVMK
+2646 
-2651 DYRAEL
+2651 
-2657 TISKKDGSDA
+2657 
-2667 FLAGATLQL
+2667 
-2676 LSKTTDPLNLNDV
+2676 
-2689 QIDGKP
+2689 
-2695 LTEDQKVTVDGRQG
+2695 
-2709 IQFVS
+2709 
-2714 TDAEMKITGLPAI
+2714 
-2727 EYELSEV
+2727 
-2734 SAPTDYLK
+2734 
-2742 SSDVQ
+2742 
-2747 DVILTKAIF
+2747 
-2756 DDEGNQIPVSKK
+2756 
-2768 VVNNKLGELTIQKVD
+2768 
-2783 QDGNALTG
+2783 
-2791 ATLQL
+2791 
-2796 KADDANVD
+2796 
-2804 WSSVK
+2804 
-2809 LNGDAVADLISAEDA
+2809 
-2824 TVLVWTSTG
+2824 
-2833 ESMTFKGLPAGTY
+2833 
-2846 EVSEVSAKAGYLATT
+2846 
-2861 QKWAVT
+2861 
-2867 VSANGAISVNNQVST
+2867 
-2882 DGQDRSIITITNE
+2882 
-2895 ASTIQI
+2895 
-2901 NKEALD
+2901 
-2907 GGNIAAEEA
+2907 
-2916 EFKLTAKDE
+2916 
-2925 HATLNGVQI
+2925 
-2934 GATKITEDTTSAT
+2934 
-2947 FKGNVI
+2947 
-2953 ISALPDGTYELE
+2953 
-2965 EITAPNG
+2965 
-2972 FTTISTFTFVVK
+2972 
-2984 NGVVTTVSEVTNGEV
+2984 
-2999 EKSEDGKTLTIKDE
+2999 
-3013 RSAIQIDKRDIT
+3013 
-3025 GENEVAGATL
+3025 
-3035 TLTNDDLTTEQWD
+3035 
-3048 AIAAADTDLTAVG
+3048 
-3061 NGVQWTSSDAA
+3061 
-3072 KNIVGL
+3072 
-3078 PSGTYTLKEIAAPDG
+3078 
-3093 YAYAEDITF
+3093 
-3102 TVEKDG
+3102 
-3108 TITVDAANKDESGVI
+3108 
-3123 VMKDAV
+3123 
-3129 TKVSIDKRDI
+3129 
-3139 TGENEVPE
+3139 
-3147 ATLQVKDEAGK
+3147 
-3158 VVEEWTSSDKPH
+3158 
-3170 DISGK
+3170 
-3175 LIAGKT
+3175 
-3181 YTLHEENAP
+3181 
-3190 DGYAYAEDF
+3190 
-3199 TFTVEKDGTITVD
+3199 
-3212 AANKDENGVII
+3212 
-3223 MKDDVTKVSI
+3223 
-3233 DKRDITGENEVP
+3233 
-3245 GATLQV
+3245 
-3251 KDEAGK
+3251 
-3257 VVEEWT
+3257 
-3263 SSDKPHDIS
+3263 
-3272 GKLIAGKTYTL
+3272 
-3283 HEENAPDGYA
+3283 
-3293 YAEDIT
+3293 
-3299 FTVEKNGTITV
+3299 
-3310 DAANKD
+3310 
-3316 ENDVIIMKDDVTKVS
+3316 
-3331 ISKKAMTGSD
+3331 
-3341 ELAGAELKLYYV
+3341 
-3353 TQNDQGE
+3353 
-3360 VTLEVD
+3360 
-3366 AWTSGTE
+3366 
-3373 AHVIEGA
+3373 
-3380 LIAGGTYKLV
+3380 
-3390 EITAPDGYQVAESI
+3390 
-3404 TFTIDKTGKVLVN
+3404 
-3417 GEDVNG
+3417 
-3423 QVTMYDAALGDVVI
+3423 
-3437 SKRAVNGT
+3437 
-3445 EELEGASLKITDA
+3445 
-3458 DGKTV
+3458 
-3463 AEWVSEQ
+3463 
-3470 TPKTIQLDAGTYTLT
+3470 
-3485 EETAPDGYTV
+3485 
-3495 AESIEFV
+3495 
-3502 VDAAGKVTVNGED
+3502 
-3515 VNGTVLMEDDTTKV
+3515 
-3529 TISKKDITGDNEI
+3529 
-3542 PGATLQIKDENGDV
+3542 
-3556 VDEWTSSDK
+3556 
-3565 PHEINGKLIA
+3565 
-3575 GKEYTL
+3575 
-3581 HEEHAPDGYAYSEDV
+3581 
-3596 KFTVDKTNKVTEVT
+3596 
-3610 MKDDVTKV
+3610 
-3618 TISKKDITGD
+3618 
-3628 NEIPGATLQ
+3628 
-3637 IKDENGDVVDEWTS
+3637 
-3651 TDKPHEINGKLIA
+3651 
-3664 GKEYTLHEENAPN
+3664 
-3677 GYAYSEDVKFT
+3677 
-3688 VDETGKVTE
+3688 
-3697 VTMKDDVTKV
+3697 
-3707 SISKKTLTGSDEL
+3707 
-3720 AGAELKLYE
+3720 
-3729 VTENEQGETVETEVD
+3729 
-3744 AWTSGTEAHVING
+3744 
-3757 KLTAGGTYKLVEIT
+3757 
-3771 APDGY
+3771 
-3776 QVAEAV
+3776 
-3782 TFTVNKDGTL
+3782 
-3792 TEVTM
+3792 
-3797 HDAVEGEIA
+3797 
-3806 ISKQSV
+3806 
-3812 NSTEELEGAKLK
+3812 
-3824 ITDATGK
+3824 
-3831 TVAEWVSE
+3831 
-3839 KTPKLVQLDA
+3839 
-3849 GTYTLTEE
+3849 
-3857 TAPDGYVLAESMTFT
+3857 
-3872 VDKNGKVTV
+3872 
-3881 KNENGE
+3881 
-3887 DVDAGGIIVMKD
+3887 
-3899 NTTKVSISKQDIT
+3899 
-3912 GDKEIPGAKL
+3912 
-3922 QVKDETGKVIEEWT
+3922 
-3936 STNKPH
+3936 
-3942 EINEKLV
+3942 
-3949 AGKTYTLHEENAP
+3949 
-3962 DGYAYAEDVEFTVDE
+3962 
-3977 KGEVTTV
+3977 
-3984 VMKDAATEVSIS
+3984 
-3996 KQDITGTTEVEG
+3996 
-4008 ATLSILDENG
+4008 
-4018 EQVAKWISTKNAYV
+4018 
-4032 LKGVLNADTTY
+4032 
-4043 TLHEENAPDG
+4043 
-4053 YAYAEDITFT
+4053 
-4063 IDKTGKVTVN
+4063 
-4073 GEDVNGQVIMKDDV
+4073 
-4087 TKVTISK
+4087 
-4094 QSVTGSE
+4094 
-4101 EVPGATLQIL
+4101 
-4111 DKDGKVVETWT
+4111 
-4122 SGDQPHEFT
+4122 
-4131 GKLIA
+4131 
-4136 VETYTLHEEN
+4136 
-4146 APEGYAYAEDITFTL
+4146 
-4161 DKTGNVTV
+4161 
-4169 YG
+4169 

>member
-1 MTQGGK
+1 M
-7 RMEEIRK
+7 
-14 TSCIKRVISMLLA
+14 
-27 VLMILVSVPIS
+27 
-38 SLTASAWGGP
+38 
-48 GFGGFGGW
+48 
-56 GRPGWGQTPDVM
+56 
-68 TNVRAEFTDT
+68 
-78 SYHGTSEQESGELF
+78 
-92 YLYLSLAGNN
+92 
-102 VNHWG
+102 
-107 HSTTYR
+107 
-113 IDIPENLLLPDFPG
+113 
-127 QGLRDGAKYSGFTMH
+127 
-142 VEGNSRYLTYDI
+142 TYDI

-300 KSTNT
+300 TSTNT

-402 EYVLFKVEAANH
+402 EYVLFEVKATNS

-453 NVTWTTEGLGVN
+453 NVTWTKEGLGVN
-465 ETFTRYV
+465 ETFTGYV
-472 VCKVN
+472 VCKVDDN
-477 DGISP
+477 IST
-482 SVQSVRNA
+482 SMQSVRNA

-834 EKNLTITDVMQN
+834 EKNLTITDVMKD
-846 TIASQ
+846 TSSSQ

-862 RATFS
+862 GATFS

-882 GNVGIAIDSRSQKL
+882 GNVGIAINSGSQKL

-909 VIAPDATNQNGS
+909 VIAPDATSKNGS
-921 FSSGTNKVTVE
+921 FSSGTNKVTVK
-932 AEGVTVE
+932 AEGVSVE

-954 KGFGTDSH
+954 KGFGTDGN

-1014 GKDVTLTDVIPDGM
+1014 GKDVTLTDTIPDGM
-1028 EFVEVTDTDA
+1028 EFVEVTSTDA

-1051 RGKPIVICRK
+1051 PGKPIVICRK

-1074 LVKQNYATGA
+1074 LVKQNYTTGA
-1084 LFDFDWCIN
+1084 LFDFDWYIN

-1164 LKQVVKKTAPGLT
+1164 LKQVIKKTAPGLT

-1341 VETTSFKTIKYI
+1341 VETTSFKTISFDPKNI
-1353 GSTESPFL
+1353 DEQHKDGWIDNSATGQSD
-1361 GYDHSMNKEDADHYG
+1361 GYG
-1376 QGNTPSDNYVEGLQ
+1376 QGNTPNDNYVKGLQ
-1390 GNQVEY
+1390 GKQVEY
-1396 KLYVTNDSQTNL
+1396 KIYVTNDSTTKSL

-1430 DRYSAFTVTPDINS
+1430 DRYSAFTVIPDLS
-1444 ITCKRGTLNNSTNGK
+1444 SVTYEVGTLTNTTDARGA
-1459 DFQEEEDISDVKI
+1459 FSGTEVQGVKV

-1478 HSNLDEYAGD
+1478 HSSLDEHAGD
-1488 WRGESGNMNWQDT
+1488 WMGESGNMNWQDT
-1501 KTDEVVNLRFQF
+1501 PTSEIVNLRFQF
-1513 PSTFTVEPGETVC
+1513 PSTFEVDKGQTVC

-1553 YQYEKDGK
+1553 YQYLNDKNE

-1691 AKTLNPNMPES
+1691 AKTLNPSMPES

-1786 FDEVPIQRNWYVLE
+1786 FDKVPIQRNWYVLE
-1800 TDAKGNPVTDSY
+1800 TDAKGNPVTGSY
-1812 LDYKVT
+1812 LNYKVT
-1818 YGDSAGKDHAIKLDD
+1818 YEDSAGKDHAIKLDD

-1859 GEALTNESGTY
+1859 GEKLTAESGTY

-1886 LAGLTMVGTPQDV
+1886 LAGLTMVGEPQEV
-1899 AAGDK
+1899 AAGKTVPFND
-1904 VTFDNL
+1904 L

-1923 DGNIL
+1923 NDNIL
-1928 KQGDKATN
+1928 KQGDKVTN
-1936 GKTGYIVE
+1936 VKTDYIVE

-1997 TKAVTGSITVD
+1997 ITKAVTGSITVD

-2017 LTDWDDTFYVGLY
+2017 LTDWGDTSFNVGLY

-2104 SDSAAVYGAVLLDGR
+2104 SDSADVYGAVLLDGR

-2169 YQNGQETTLTAIE
+2169 YQNGQETTLSAIQE
-2182 EHITDKITANLAE
+2182 NITDKITANLAE
-2195 NTEYV
+2195 NMEYV

-2225 IVSSDNT
+2225 IVLSDDT

-2238 HNNEVLVDTNVWTS
+2238 HNNAVLVDTNVWTS
-2252 ELIAYD
+2252 ELTAYD
-2258 SKESTIIIGKYDITK
+2258 SKESSITIGKYDIKK
-2273 QTELAGAT
+2273 QTELAGAI

-2300 TAVLDENKKQIG
+2300 TAVLDGNKKQIG

-2334 AETGSEFTSETDGK
+2334 EENGSEFTSETDK
-2348 AYKVAEGTAT
+2348 KTYKVAKGTAT

-2409 NKHDIDTEES
+2409 NKHDIDIEES

-2573 SNENVDLTLTEDG
+2573 SNENVDLTLTEAG
-2586 NGVYWVSGV
+2586 NGVYWVS
-2595 EPTNIVGLPAGTYT
+2595 
-2609 LTETVAPD
+2609 
-2617 GYAYSEDITF
+2617 
-2627 IIGSDGKVV
+2627 
-2636 DKTTGADLNG
+2636 
-2646 TVVMK
+2646 
-2651 DYRAEL
+2651 
-2657 TISKKDGSDA
+2657 
-2667 FLAGATLQL
+2667 
-2676 LSKTTDPLNLNDV
+2676 
-2689 QIDGKP
+2689 
-2695 LTEDQKVTVDGRQG
+2695 
-2709 IQFVS
+2709 
-2714 TDAEMKITGLPAI
+2714 
-2727 EYELSEV
+2727 
-2734 SAPTDYLK
+2734 
-2742 SSDVQ
+2742 
-2747 DVILTKAIF
+2747 
-2756 DDEGNQIPVSKK
+2756 
-2768 VVNNKLGELTIQKVD
+2768 
-2783 QDGNALTG
+2783 
-2791 ATLQL
+2791 
-2796 KADDANVD
+2796 
-2804 WSSVK
+2804 
-2809 LNGDAVADLISAEDA
+2809 
-2824 TVLVWTSTG
+2824 
-2833 ESMTFKGLPAGTY
+2833 
-2846 EVSEVSAKAGYLATT
+2846 
-2861 QKWAVT
+2861 
-2867 VSANGAISVNNQVST
+2867 
-2882 DGQDRSIITITNE
+2882 
-2895 ASTIQI
+2895 
-2901 NKEALD
+2901 
-2907 GGNIAAEEA
+2907 
-2916 EFKLTAKDE
+2916 
-2925 HATLNGVQI
+2925 
-2934 GATKITEDTTSAT
+2934 
-2947 FKGNVI
+2947 
-2953 ISALPDGTYELE
+2953 
-2965 EITAPNG
+2965 
-2972 FTTISTFTFVVK
+2972 
-2984 NGVVTTVSEVTNGEV
+2984 
-2999 EKSEDGKTLTIKDE
+2999 
-3013 RSAIQIDKRDIT
+3013 
-3025 GENEVAGATL
+3025 
-3035 TLTNDDLTTEQWD
+3035 
-3048 AIAAADTDLTAVG
+3048 
-3061 NGVQWTSSDAA
+3061 
-3072 KNIVGL
+3072 
-3078 PSGTYTLKEIAAPDG
+3078 
-3093 YAYAEDITF
+3093 
-3102 TVEKDG
+3102 
-3108 TITVDAANKDESGVI
+3108 
-3123 VMKDAV
+3123 
-3129 TKVSIDKRDI
+3129 
-3139 TGENEVPE
+3139 
-3147 ATLQVKDEAGK
+3147 
-3158 VVEEWTSSDKPH
+3158 
-3170 DISGK
+3170 
-3175 LIAGKT
+3175 
-3181 YTLHEENAP
+3181 
-3190 DGYAYAEDF
+3190 
-3199 TFTVEKDGTITVD
+3199 
-3212 AANKDENGVII
+3212 
-3223 MKDDVTKVSI
+3223 
-3233 DKRDITGENEVP
+3233 
-3245 GATLQV
+3245 
-3251 KDEAGK
+3251 
-3257 VVEEWT
+3257 
-3263 SSDKPHDIS
+3263 
-3272 GKLIAGKTYTL
+3272 
-3283 HEENAPDGYA
+3283 
-3293 YAEDIT
+3293 
-3299 FTVEKNGTITV
+3299 
-3310 DAANKD
+3310 
-3316 ENDVIIMKDDVTKVS
+3316 
-3331 ISKKAMTGSD
+3331 
-3341 ELAGAELKLYYV
+3341 
-3353 TQNDQGE
+3353 
-3360 VTLEVD
+3360 
-3366 AWTSGTE
+3366 
-3373 AHVIEGA
+3373 
-3380 LIAGGTYKLV
+3380 
-3390 EITAPDGYQVAESI
+3390 
-3404 TFTIDKTGKVLVN
+3404 
-3417 GEDVNG
+3417 
-3423 QVTMYDAALGDVVI
+3423 
-3437 SKRAVNGT
+3437 
-3445 EELEGASLKITDA
+3445 
-3458 DGKTV
+3458 
-3463 AEWVSEQ
+3463 
-3470 TPKTIQLDAGTYTLT
+3470 
-3485 EETAPDGYTV
+3485 
-3495 AESIEFV
+3495 
-3502 VDAAGKVTVNGED
+3502 
-3515 VNGTVLMEDDTTKV
+3515 
-3529 TISKKDITGDNEI
+3529 
-3542 PGATLQIKDENGDV
+3542 
-3556 VDEWTSSDK
+3556 
-3565 PHEINGKLIA
+3565 
-3575 GKEYTL
+3575 
-3581 HEEHAPDGYAYSEDV
+3581 
-3596 KFTVDKTNKVTEVT
+3596 
-3610 MKDDVTKV
+3610 
-3618 TISKKDITGD
+3618 
-3628 NEIPGATLQ
+3628 
-3637 IKDENGDVVDEWTS
+3637 
-3651 TDKPHEINGKLIA
+3651 
-3664 GKEYTLHEENAPN
+3664 
-3677 GYAYSEDVKFT
+3677 
-3688 VDETGKVTE
+3688 
-3697 VTMKDDVTKV
+3697 
-3707 SISKKTLTGSDEL
+3707 
-3720 AGAELKLYE
+3720 
-3729 VTENEQGETVETEVD
+3729 
-3744 AWTSGTEAHVING
+3744 
-3757 KLTAGGTYKLVEIT
+3757 
-3771 APDGY
+3771 
-3776 QVAEAV
+3776 
-3782 TFTVNKDGTL
+3782 
-3792 TEVTM
+3792 
-3797 HDAVEGEIA
+3797 
-3806 ISKQSV
+3806 
-3812 NSTEELEGAKLK
+3812 
-3824 ITDATGK
+3824 
-3831 TVAEWVSE
+3831 
-3839 KTPKLVQLDA
+3839 
-3849 GTYTLTEE
+3849 
-3857 TAPDGYVLAESMTFT
+3857 
-3872 VDKNGKVTV
+3872 
-3881 KNENGE
+3881 
-3887 DVDAGGIIVMKD
+3887 
-3899 NTTKVSISKQDIT
+3899 
-3912 GDKEIPGAKL
+3912 
-3922 QVKDETGKVIEEWT
+3922 
-3936 STNKPH
+3936 
-3942 EINEKLV
+3942 
-3949 AGKTYTLHEENAP
+3949 
-3962 DGYAYAEDVEFTVDE
+3962 
-3977 KGEVTTV
+3977 
-3984 VMKDAATEVSIS
+3984 
-3996 KQDITGTTEVEG
+3996 
-4008 ATLSILDENG
+4008 
-4018 EQVAKWISTKNAYV
+4018 
-4032 LKGVLNADTTY
+4032 
-4043 TLHEENAPDG
+4043 
-4053 YAYAEDITFT
+4053 
-4063 IDKTGKVTVN
+4063 
-4073 GEDVNGQVIMKDDV
+4073 
-4087 TKVTISK
+4087 
-4094 QSVTGSE
+4094 
-4101 EVPGATLQIL
+4101 
-4111 DKDGKVVETWT
+4111 
-4122 SGDQPHEFT
+4122 
-4131 GKLIA
+4131 
-4136 VETYTLHEEN
+4136 
-4146 APEGYAYAEDITFTL
+4146 
-4161 DKTGNVTV
+4161 
-4169 YG
+4169 

>member
-7 RMEEIRK
+7 KMEEIRK

-107 HSTTYR
+107 RSTTYR

-213 TISLSQL
+213 TISLLQL

-230 KAYPNYTSTKKGEWW
+230 KAYPNYTSTKTGEWW

-253 VITLPDGLTFQ
+253 VITLPDGLTFKE
-264 SGANTGNIQDYLTLP
+264 SATDIRDYLTLP
-279 NDVEITSA
+279 NDVEIKSA

-305 DAEMAPYTVNAA
+305 NAEMAPYTVNAA

-360 DVTILTPAPAKIDLE
+360 DVTILTPAPAKIDLS
-375 KSVEG
+375 KKVEA
-380 TAGDDAASV
+380 TAGDDAVSA
-389 AQYYSSKGYLVCG
+389 AKYKGYLVCG
-402 EYVLFKVEAANH
+402 EYVLFKVEATNS

-438 VTVGGHETDGTINGQ
+438 VSITSKSEKYETDGTINGQ
-453 NVTWTTEGLGVN
+453 TVTWTKEGLKAG
-465 ETFTRYV
+465 ETFTGYV
-472 VCKVN
+472 VCKVDDN
-477 DGISP
+477 IST
-482 SVQSVRNA
+482 SMQSVRNA

-503 AAYVNIK
+503 AEYVNIK

-518 AKSVDKSIYSVGD
+518 TKEITNHKSIYSVGD
-531 TLTYTITVSN
+531 TLTYKITITN

-549 SSLTDAFNDETNLEI
+549 KSLTDVFNDETNLDI
-564 DKSNLPTGSFEL
+564 DRSNLPAGSF
-576 AVGETKTF
+576 T
-584 EIPVTVKEGKTGD
+584 IPVGGSENFNVSATVKEGKTGD
-597 ITNTATATPEGGTP
+597 IINTATATPEGGTP
-611 QSASATASQNAFSF
+611 QSASATSSQNAFSF

-633 VSSTVAIAKGSI
+633 VSSSVANAGGQI

-653 NSRYAGKYTENDP
+653 NSRYSGKYTENDP
-666 LIFTDDFA
+666 LEFTDDFA
-674 QLNDLTVT
+674 KLNDLTVT
-682 GVKLNGKDL
+682 EVKLNGTKL
-691 TLADVLDANNLLTVK
+691 KNLADVLDANNLLTVK
-706 YSGDVPAYGSV
+706 YSGDVAPYGSV

-739 LSHGSDKALDGT
+739 LSHGSDKALTGKT
-751 SPEVEISDISFDVDK
+751 PEVKISDISFDVDK
-766 FAIADDGTIGD
+766 FAISESDKTLGD
-777 YKTAEDIKGNMTAWD
+777 YISDAYSYELGSDMPAYDKGN
-792 TALQDS
+792 
-798 SVIQQKMGEGAY
+798 VIQEKKGEEAA
-810 GSVLPGQRI
+810 GSVLPGDRI
-819 TFYIKI
+819 TFYVKI
-825 TNTGETTLT
+825 TNTGADDITELNIQDTMENTTLKPNPET
-834 EKNLTITDVMQN
+834 NYNWHTDVYLVDSEKATVMEKFTGTDVTNQRIK
-846 TIASQ
+846 IASL
-851 NSNVYIVDAGN
+851 NPGGISASFPDYNHTMIIS
-862 RATFS
+862 S
-867 GTLWD
+867 G
-872 GSDRI
+872 
-877 GSIYS
+877 GSI
-882 GNVGIAIDSRSQKL
+882 VL
-896 SIPKDGYIVVAYQ
+896 AYQ
-909 VIAPDATNQNGS
+909 VIVADGTIKESNGS
-921 FSSGTNKVTVE
+921 SPIFNKTGSNSITITEPKSEVSVS
-932 AEGVTVE
+932 
-939 DSIQYKADAPQMEFE
+939 DSIQYRSDVPMMSME
-954 KGFGTDSH
+954 KGLVGDTINDWWQTPLYDPKTQKISAVFGADGKFDYDATLEALKNMRFTYGIKVSNSSSVAALYSDDIEIKDKLPEGMEYVDTDIEHYSLQMVRKTNYE
-962 GNVSAKAKS
+962 GNAPYRWNKS
-971 ETIEPKYDSSG
+971 EYRGYGEVENGVVTFKLQKNVDGSW
-982 KFSYDDTVDALKKS
+982 VDAGWLLKVDEKGNPS
-996 RFEYTIILRNV
+996 YLQIIYT
-1007 STAASLY
+1007 T
-1014 GKDVTLTDVIPDGM
+1014 
-1028 EFVEVTDTDA
+1028 
-1038 RMHSVDVINPLNP
+1038 
-1051 RGKPIVICRK
+1051 
-1061 QDVSDTGT
+1061 
-1069 TLTFD
+1069 
-1074 LVKQNYATGA
+1074 
-1084 LFDFDWCIN
+1084 
-1093 NREFLMFK
+1093 
-1101 YTVKLT
+1101 KLT
-1107 DTKAAQIATELQK
+1107 DTKAAGIATMLQK
-1120 QCADPENVDLVSEL
+1120 QSANEDAENTVSVTL
-1134 FQNKAQVTANKDV
+1134 QNTATVTSKKEV
-1147 LIDGKPG
+1147 LIDNKPG
-1154 RTITDTADLT
+1154 KVATDTADLT
-1164 LKQVVKKTAPGLT
+1164 LKQIIEKTAPGLT
-1177 KAAYTD
+1177 KAASD
-1183 FKAVRAD
+1183 VKATRKSNPNINIP
-1190 GTLSGLPI
+1190 TWI
-1198 WEITVSNQKI
+1198 ITVSNAKT
-1208 GEDTADLT
+1208 GDEDAPMTN
-1216 HIVLEDEL
+1216 IVLEDEL
-1224 AGGMQYAAGAIDT
+1224 SGGMQYAAGAKLDS
-1237 TDNPVNGYSLDG
+1237 DLSKNFNGYSTDDGKTWNDLDG
-1249 GNTWNY
+1249 C
-1255 DLDNYVTVNGSKFT
+1255 VTVNGSKFT
-1269 IDFKDA
+1269 I
-1275 VKLAPNQSILIH
+1275 KLPNTVQLQPGQSVQIR
-1287 YASDLPTATDA
+1287 YAADDPNLAGNEEVPD
-1298 IPEKT
+1298 KT

-1330 LEATASNSQGG
+1330 LEATASNSKGG
-1341 VETTSFKTIKYI
+1341 VKTTSFKTIEYI

-1390 GNQVEY
+1390 GNQVQY
-1396 KLYVTNDSQTNL
+1396 KLYVTNDSQTEL

-1430 DRYSAFTVTPDINS
+1430 DRYSAFTVTPDIDS

-1459 DFQEEEDISDVKI
+1459 DFQEEEDISGVTV

-1488 WRGESGNMNWQDT
+1488 WKGESGNMNWQDT
-1501 KTDEVVNLRFQF
+1501 ETDEVVNLRFQF
-1513 PSTFTVEPGETVC
+1513 PSTFTVEPGKTVC
-1526 ITFKGTIPD
+1526 ITFEGTIPD

-1553 YQYEKDGK
+1553 YQYENGGK

-1586 LVVNKKYDSGQGDTQ
+1586 LVVNKAYDSGQGDTQ

-1609 AKTDGVTPTYGADG
+1609 AKTDGATPTYGADG

-1691 AKTLNPNMPES
+1691 AKTLNPSMPES
-1702 AASGDSGTKLTYKDE
+1702 AASGDSGTKLSYKDE
-1717 DTVAAVSFLNEI
+1717 DTVAAVSFLNEV

-1786 FDEVPIQRNWYVLE
+1786 FDKVPIQRNWYVLE

-1859 GEALTNESGTY
+1859 GEKLTAESGTY

-2017 LTDWDDTFYVGLY
+2017 LTDWGDTSFNVGLY

-2042 DVSESVHTLTKDA
+2042 DVRESVHTLTKDA

-2104 SDSAAVYGAVLLDGR
+2104 SDSADVYGAVLLDGR

-2169 YQNGQETTLTAIE
+2169 YQNGQETTLSAIQE
-2182 EHITDKITANLAE
+2182 NITDKITANLAE

-2200 LVETTAPTGY
+2200 LVETTAPENY
-2210 ATMTPISFTVNANGQ
+2210 AIMNPIFFTVNANGQ
-2225 IVSSDNT
+2225 IVLSDNT
-2232 REDVDV
+2232 REDVKV
-2238 HNNEVLVDTNVWTS
+2238 HNNDVLVDTNVWTS
-2252 ELIAYD
+2252 ELTAYD
-2258 SKESTIIIGKYDITK
+2258 SKESSIIIGKYDITK

-2334 AETGSEFTSETDGK
+2334 EEIGSEFTSETNGK
-2348 AYKVAEGTAT
+2348 SYFVAAGTVT
-2358 FTLTDGTIANTT
+2358 FTLTNGTITNVTASEDATLK
-2370 GTTDTVD
+2370 DTVD
-2377 ADAADS
+2377 EDAKES
-2383 YFYYN
+2383 YYYYN
-2388 GTESNITLAVCD
+2388 ETESNTSLAICD
-2400 VVIGTTIII
+2400 AVLGATILI
-2409 NKHDIDTEES
+2409 NKFDIETEES

-2427 KMKLTPQEGQ
+2427 KMQLTAEEGQ
-2437 TIDLS
+2437 NIDLS
-2442 KIILTDG
+2442 EITVTDAAD
-2449 NVLTQTRDSII
+2449 VEVTTDVVS
-2460 WTTEEFIST
+2460 WTTKEFVSAT
-2469 KLENVPD
+2469 LENVPD
-2476 GKYFLTEDA
+2476 GKYVLKEMT

-2573 SNENVDLTLTEDG
+2573 SNENVDLTLTEAG

-2609 LTETVAPD
+2609 LTETVAPN

-2627 IIGSDGKVV
+2627 TIGSDGKVV
-2636 DKTTGADLNG
+2636 DETTGADLNG

-2651 DYRAEL
+2651 DYRTEL
-2657 TISKKDGSDA
+2657 VISKKNGEDA

-2676 LSKTTDPLNLNDV
+2676 LSKTTDPLNLDDV

-2747 DVILTKAIF
+2747 NIDLTKAIF

-2901 NKEALD
+2901 NKKALD

-2925 HATLNGVQI
+2925 NVTLNGVQI

-2947 FKGNVI
+2947 FKGNVT

-2984 NGVVTTVSEVTNGEV
+2984 NGVVTTVSKVTNGEV

-3061 NGVQWTSSDAA
+3061 NGVQWTSGDAA
-3072 KNIVGL
+3072 KSIVGL
-3078 PSGTYTLKEIAAPDG
+3078 PSGTYTLKETAAPDG
-3093 YAYAEDITF
+3093 YAYAEDFTF

-3108 TITVDAANKDESGVI
+3108 TITVDAANKDENGVI
-3123 VMKDAV
+3123 VMKDDV

-3251 KDEAGK
+3251 KDENDNII
-3257 VVEEWT
+3257 EEWT

-3283 HEENAPDGYA
+3283 HEENAPDGY
-3293 YAEDIT
+3293 
-3299 FTVEKNGTITV
+3299 
-3310 DAANKD
+3310 
-3316 ENDVIIMKDDVTKVS
+3316 
-3331 ISKKAMTGSD
+3331 
-3341 ELAGAELKLYYV
+3341 
-3353 TQNDQGE
+3353 
-3360 VTLEVD
+3360 
-3366 AWTSGTE
+3366 
-3373 AHVIEGA
+3373 
-3380 LIAGGTYKLV
+3380 
-3390 EITAPDGYQVAESI
+3390 
-3404 TFTIDKTGKVLVN
+3404 
-3417 GEDVNG
+3417 
-3423 QVTMYDAALGDVVI
+3423 
-3437 SKRAVNGT
+3437 
-3445 EELEGASLKITDA
+3445 
-3458 DGKTV
+3458 
-3463 AEWVSEQ
+3463 
-3470 TPKTIQLDAGTYTLT
+3470 
-3485 EETAPDGYTV
+3485 
-3495 AESIEFV
+3495 
-3502 VDAAGKVTVNGED
+3502 
-3515 VNGTVLMEDDTTKV
+3515 
-3529 TISKKDITGDNEI
+3529 
-3542 PGATLQIKDENGDV
+3542 
-3556 VDEWTSSDK
+3556 
-3565 PHEINGKLIA
+3565 
-3575 GKEYTL
+3575 
-3581 HEEHAPDGYAYSEDV
+3581 
-3596 KFTVDKTNKVTEVT
+3596 
-3610 MKDDVTKV
+3610 
-3618 TISKKDITGD
+3618 
-3628 NEIPGATLQ
+3628 
-3637 IKDENGDVVDEWTS
+3637 
-3651 TDKPHEINGKLIA
+3651 
-3664 GKEYTLHEENAPN
+3664 
-3677 GYAYSEDVKFT
+3677 
-3688 VDETGKVTE
+3688 
-3697 VTMKDDVTKV
+3697 
-3707 SISKKTLTGSDEL
+3707 
-3720 AGAELKLYE
+3720 
-3729 VTENEQGETVETEVD
+3729 
-3744 AWTSGTEAHVING
+3744 
-3757 KLTAGGTYKLVEIT
+3757 
-3771 APDGY
+3771 
-3776 QVAEAV
+3776 
-3782 TFTVNKDGTL
+3782 
-3792 TEVTM
+3792 
-3797 HDAVEGEIA
+3797 
-3806 ISKQSV
+3806 
-3812 NSTEELEGAKLK
+3812 
-3824 ITDATGK
+3824 
-3831 TVAEWVSE
+3831 
-3839 KTPKLVQLDA
+3839 
-3849 GTYTLTEE
+3849 
-3857 TAPDGYVLAESMTFT
+3857 
-3872 VDKNGKVTV
+3872 
-3881 KNENGE
+3881 
-3887 DVDAGGIIVMKD
+3887 
-3899 NTTKVSISKQDIT
+3899 
-3912 GDKEIPGAKL
+3912 
-3922 QVKDETGKVIEEWT
+3922 
-3936 STNKPH
+3936 
-3942 EINEKLV
+3942 
-3949 AGKTYTLHEENAP
+3949 
-3962 DGYAYAEDVEFTVDE
+3962 
-3977 KGEVTTV
+3977 
-3984 VMKDAATEVSIS
+3984 
-3996 KQDITGTTEVEG
+3996 
-4008 ATLSILDENG
+4008 
-4018 EQVAKWISTKNAYV
+4018 
-4032 LKGVLNADTTY
+4032 
-4043 TLHEENAPDG
+4043 
-4053 YAYAEDITFT
+4053 
-4063 IDKTGKVTVN
+4063 
-4073 GEDVNGQVIMKDDV
+4073 
-4087 TKVTISK
+4087 
-4094 QSVTGSE
+4094 
-4101 EVPGATLQIL
+4101 
-4111 DKDGKVVETWT
+4111 
-4122 SGDQPHEFT
+4122 
-4131 GKLIA
+4131 
-4136 VETYTLHEEN
+4136 
-4146 APEGYAYAEDITFTL
+4146 
-4161 DKTGNVTV
+4161 
-4169 YG
+4169 

>member
-1 MTQGGK
+1 
-7 RMEEIRK
+7 
-14 TSCIKRVISMLLA
+14 
-27 VLMILVSVPIS
+27 MI
-38 SLTASAWGGP
+38 
-48 GFGGFGGW
+48 
-56 GRPGWGQTPDVM
+56 
-68 TNVRAEFTDT
+68 
-78 SYHGTSEQESGELF
+78 
-92 YLYLSLAGNN
+92 
-102 VNHWG
+102 
-107 HSTTYR
+107 
-113 IDIPENLLLPDFPG
+113 
-127 QGLRDGAKYSGFTMH
+127 
-142 VEGNSRYLTYDI
+142 
-154 ANGQTKAIYLK
+154 
-165 AKFANGKTPNGEQAT
+165 
-180 VKITASGSGQ
+180 
-190 SKTST
+190 
-195 VTAKSK
+195 
-201 IAWDDSKSAGRD
+201 
-213 TISLSQL
+213 QL
-220 SGNNE
+220 N
-225 IPYTL
+225 
-230 KAYPNYTSTKKGEWW
+230 
-245 VGAVEMTD
+245 
-253 VITLPDGLTFQ
+253 
-264 SGANTGNIQDYLTLP
+264 
-279 NDVEITSA
+279 
-287 SASGN
+287 
-292 TLSVTWVK
+292 
-300 KSTNT
+300 
-305 DAEMAPYTVNAA
+305 
-317 LKTNMI
+317 
-323 EVGNFTSGK
+323 
-332 IHNDLTV
+332 
-339 RVQGVNSTNP
+339 
-349 DQWETLPKKSA
+349 
-360 DVTILTPAPAKIDLE
+360 
-375 KSVEG
+375 
-380 TAGDDAASV
+380 
-389 AQYYSSKGYLVCG
+389 
-402 EYVLFKVEAANH
+402 
-414 GETAKGGTLTL
+414 
-425 TDVVPAGLTPVSG
+425 
-438 VTVGGHETDGTINGQ
+438 
-453 NVTWTTEGLGVN
+453 
-465 ETFTRYV
+465 
-472 VCKVN
+472 
-477 DGISP
+477 
-482 SVQSVRNA
+482 
-490 VYLGTPEQYESVA
+490 
-503 AAYVNIK
+503 
-510 KPSSSFSI
+510 
-518 AKSVDKSIYSVGD
+518 
-531 TLTYTITVSN
+531 
-541 TGEEDITF
+541 
-549 SSLTDAFNDETNLEI
+549 
-564 DKSNLPTGSFEL
+564 
-576 AVGETKTF
+576 
-584 EIPVTVKEGKTGD
+584 
-597 ITNTATATPEGGTP
+597 
-611 QSASATASQNAFSF
+611 QSA
-625 GDGQFTKN
+625 
-633 VSSTVAIAKGSI
+633 
-645 TYTLKYYN
+645 
-653 NSRYAGKYTENDP
+653 R
-666 LIFTDDFA
+666 
-674 QLNDLTVT
+674 
-682 GVKLNGKDL
+682 
-691 TLADVLDANNLLTVK
+691 
-706 YSGDVPAYGSV
+706 
-717 TVEVTCQ
+717 
-724 VAEGASGTIPANTAT
+724 IPAT
-739 LSHGSDKALDGT
+739 LSHGSDKALTDD
-751 SPEVEISDISFDVDK
+751 SDEVTISNISFDVDK
-766 FAIADDGTIGD
+766 FAIADDNTEIVDDGTSNTFKQNIENWEQAQSSD
-777 YKTAEDIKGNMTAWD
+777 
-792 TALQDS
+792 
-798 SVIQQKMGEGAY
+798 SVIQDKKDGSTY
-810 GSVLPGQRI
+810 GNVLPGQRL

-825 TNTGETTLT
+825 TNTGETELT
-834 EKNLTITDVMQN
+834 GKDLTVTDQMVTHYLDGN
-846 TIASQ
+846 AS
-851 NSNVYIVDAGN
+851 NIYVVATGN
-862 RATFS
+862 GASFS
-867 GTLWD
+867 GMGAGTS
-872 GSDRI
+872 SDLI
-877 GSIYS
+877 GTPNSYGNISKLYFS
-882 GNVGIAIDSRSQKL
+882 GGTRSL
-896 SIPKDGYIVVAYQ
+896 SIPKGGYIVIAYQ
-909 VIAPDATNQNGS
+909 VITADATHQWGA
-921 FSSGTNKVTVE
+921 FSSGSNVVTVTDT
-932 AEGVTVE
+932 GVTVT

-954 KGFGTDSH
+954 KGFGTDGN

-982 KFSYDDTVDALKKS
+982 KFSYDETVDALKKS
-996 RFEYTIILRNV
+996 RFEYTVILKNG

-1014 GKDVTLTDVIPDGM
+1014 GKDVTLTDTIPDGM
-1028 EFVEVTDTDA
+1028 EFVEVTNTLA
-1038 RMHSVDVINPLNP
+1038 YMGSVNKNPP
-1051 RGKPIVICRK
+1051 GKPIVICSN
-1061 QDVSDTGT
+1061 QDVSDAGT

-1074 LVKQNYATGA
+1074 LVKQNFTTGA
-1084 LFDFDWCIN
+1084 FFDCDWYIN
-1093 NREFLMFK
+1093 NSEYLMFK

-1107 DTKAAQIATELQK
+1107 DVKAAQIATELQK

-1134 FQNKAQVTANKDV
+1134 FQNKAQVTADKDV

-1190 GTLSGLPI
+1190 GTLSGLPM
-1198 WEITVSNQKI
+1198 WEITVSNKKI
-1208 GEDTADLT
+1208 DEDTADLT

-1224 AGGMQYAAGAIDT
+1224 AGGMQYAKGAIDT
-1237 TDNPVNGYSLDG
+1237 EDNPVNGYSSDG
-1249 GNTWNY
+1249 GNTWKY

-1341 VETTSFKTIKYI
+1341 VETTSFKTISFDPKNI
-1353 GSTESPFL
+1353 DEQHKDGWIDNSATGQSD
-1361 GYDHSMNKEDADHYG
+1361 GYG
-1376 QGNTPSDNYVEGLQ
+1376 QGNTPNDNYVKGLQ
-1390 GNQVEY
+1390 GKQVEY
-1396 KLYVTNDSQTNL
+1396 KIYVTNDSTTKSL

-1430 DRYSAFTVTPDINS
+1430 DRYSAFTVIPDLS
-1444 ITCKRGTLNNSTNGK
+1444 SVTYEVGTLTNTTDARGA
-1459 DFQEEEDISDVKI
+1459 FSGTEVQGVKV

-1478 HSNLDEYAGD
+1478 HSSLDEHAGD
-1488 WRGESGNMNWQDT
+1488 WMGESGNMNWQDT
-1501 KTDEVVNLRFQF
+1501 PTSEIVNLRFQF
-1513 PSTFTVEPGETVC
+1513 PSTFEVDKGQTVC

-1553 YQYEKDGK
+1553 YQYLNDKNE

-1586 LVVNKKYDSGQGDTQ
+1586 LVVNKAYDSGQGDTQ

-1609 AKTDGVTPTYGADG
+1609 AKTDGVTPIYGADG

-1679 NVAVGEPVYGTD
+1679 NVAVGEPFPATD
-1691 AKTLNPNMPES
+1691 VASASKDPKKNMPTS
-1702 AASGDSGTKLTYKDE
+1702 AASGNSGIGVTYSEGQK
-1717 DTVAAVSFLNEI
+1717 VAVVPFLNEI

-2104 SDSAAVYGAVLLDGR
+2104 SDSADVYGAVLLDGR

-2169 YQNGQETTLTAIE
+2169 YQNGQETTLSAIQE
-2182 EHITDKITANLAE
+2182 NITDKITANLAE

-2200 LVETTAPTGY
+2200 LVETTAPENY
-2210 ATMTPISFTVNANGQ
+2210 AIMNPIFFTVNANGQ
-2225 IVSSDNT
+2225 IVLSDNT
-2232 REDVDV
+2232 REDVEV
-2238 HNNEVLVDTNVWTS
+2238 HNNDVVVDTNVWTS
-2252 ELIAYD
+2252 ELTAYD

-2288 DVDWSKVTLENS
+2288 DVDWSKVTLENK

-2676 LSKTTDPLNLNDV
+2676 LSKTTDPLNLDDV

-2756 DDEGNQIPVSKK
+2756 DDEGNQIPVSKE
-2768 VVNNKLGELTIQKVD
+2768 VINNKLGELTIQKVD

-2809 LNGDAVADLISAEDA
+2809 LNGDAVTDLISAEDA

-2833 ESMTFKGLPAGTY
+2833 ESMTFKGLPTGTY

-2925 HATLNGVQI
+2925 HATLNSVQI

-2947 FKGNVI
+2947 FKGNVT

-3061 NGVQWTSSDAA
+3061 NGVQWTSGDAA
-3072 KNIVGL
+3072 KNIGWL
-3078 PSGTYTLKEIAAPDG
+3078 AKRNL
-3093 YAYAEDITF
+3093 YAER
-3102 TVEKDG
+3102 
-3108 TITVDAANKDESGVI
+3108 NCCSGWLCI
-3123 VMKDAV
+3123 C
-3129 TKVSIDKRDI
+3129 RRY
-3139 TGENEVPE
+3139 
-3147 ATLQVKDEAGK
+3147 
-3158 VVEEWTSSDKPH
+3158 H
-3170 DISGK
+3170 
-3175 LIAGKT
+3175 
-3181 YTLHEENAP
+3181 
-3190 DGYAYAEDF
+3190 
-3199 TFTVEKDGTITVD
+3199 
-3212 AANKDENGVII
+3212 
-3223 MKDDVTKVSI
+3223 
-3233 DKRDITGENEVP
+3233 
-3245 GATLQV
+3245 
-3251 KDEAGK
+3251 
-3257 VVEEWT
+3257 
-3263 SSDKPHDIS
+3263 
-3272 GKLIAGKTYTL
+3272 
-3283 HEENAPDGYA
+3283 
-3293 YAEDIT
+3293 
-3299 FTVEKNGTITV
+3299 
-3310 DAANKD
+3310 
-3316 ENDVIIMKDDVTKVS
+3316 
-3331 ISKKAMTGSD
+3331 
-3341 ELAGAELKLYYV
+3341 LY
-3353 TQNDQGE
+3353 G
-3360 VTLEVD
+3360 
-3366 AWTSGTE
+3366 
-3373 AHVIEGA
+3373 
-3380 LIAGGTYKLV
+3380 
-3390 EITAPDGYQVAESI
+3390 
-3404 TFTIDKTGKVLVN
+3404 
-3417 GEDVNG
+3417 
-3423 QVTMYDAALGDVVI
+3423 
-3437 SKRAVNGT
+3437 
-3445 EELEGASLKITDA
+3445 
-3458 DGKTV
+3458 
-3463 AEWVSEQ
+3463 
-3470 TPKTIQLDAGTYTLT
+3470 
-3485 EETAPDGYTV
+3485 
-3495 AESIEFV
+3495 
-3502 VDAAGKVTVNGED
+3502 
-3515 VNGTVLMEDDTTKV
+3515 
-3529 TISKKDITGDNEI
+3529 
-3542 PGATLQIKDENGDV
+3542 
-3556 VDEWTSSDK
+3556 
-3565 PHEINGKLIA
+3565 
-3575 GKEYTL
+3575 
-3581 HEEHAPDGYAYSEDV
+3581 
-3596 KFTVDKTNKVTEVT
+3596 
-3610 MKDDVTKV
+3610 
-3618 TISKKDITGD
+3618 
-3628 NEIPGATLQ
+3628 
-3637 IKDENGDVVDEWTS
+3637 
-3651 TDKPHEINGKLIA
+3651 
-3664 GKEYTLHEENAPN
+3664 
-3677 GYAYSEDVKFT
+3677 
-3688 VDETGKVTE
+3688 
-3697 VTMKDDVTKV
+3697 
-3707 SISKKTLTGSDEL
+3707 
-3720 AGAELKLYE
+3720 
-3729 VTENEQGETVETEVD
+3729 
-3744 AWTSGTEAHVING
+3744 
-3757 KLTAGGTYKLVEIT
+3757 
-3771 APDGY
+3771 
-3776 QVAEAV
+3776 
-3782 TFTVNKDGTL
+3782 
-3792 TEVTM
+3792 
-3797 HDAVEGEIA
+3797 
-3806 ISKQSV
+3806 
-3812 NSTEELEGAKLK
+3812 
-3824 ITDATGK
+3824 
-3831 TVAEWVSE
+3831 
-3839 KTPKLVQLDA
+3839 
-3849 GTYTLTEE
+3849 
-3857 TAPDGYVLAESMTFT
+3857 
-3872 VDKNGKVTV
+3872 
-3881 KNENGE
+3881 
-3887 DVDAGGIIVMKD
+3887 
-3899 NTTKVSISKQDIT
+3899 
-3912 GDKEIPGAKL
+3912 
-3922 QVKDETGKVIEEWT
+3922 
-3936 STNKPH
+3936 
-3942 EINEKLV
+3942 
-3949 AGKTYTLHEENAP
+3949 
-3962 DGYAYAEDVEFTVDE
+3962 
-3977 KGEVTTV
+3977 
-3984 VMKDAATEVSIS
+3984 
-3996 KQDITGTTEVEG
+3996 
-4008 ATLSILDENG
+4008 
-4018 EQVAKWISTKNAYV
+4018 
-4032 LKGVLNADTTY
+4032 
-4043 TLHEENAPDG
+4043 
-4053 YAYAEDITFT
+4053 
-4063 IDKTGKVTVN
+4063 
-4073 GEDVNGQVIMKDDV
+4073 
-4087 TKVTISK
+4087 
-4094 QSVTGSE
+4094 
-4101 EVPGATLQIL
+4101 
-4111 DKDGKVVETWT
+4111 
-4122 SGDQPHEFT
+4122 
-4131 GKLIA
+4131 
-4136 VETYTLHEEN
+4136 
-4146 APEGYAYAEDITFTL
+4146 
-4161 DKTGNVTV
+4161 
-4169 YG
+4169 

>member
-38 SLTASAWGGP
+38 SLTASAGNNPPRYGGD
-48 GFGGFGGW
+48 W

-305 DAEMAPYTVNAA
+305 NAEMAPYTVNAA

-332 IHNDLTV
+332 IHNDLNV
-339 RVQGVNSTNP
+339 RVQGVNST
-349 DQWETLPKKSA
+349 QWETLPTKSA
-360 DVTILTPAPAKIDLE
+360 DVTILAPAPAKIDLS
-375 KSVEG
+375 KSVEA
-380 TAGDDAASV
+380 TAGDDAVSDAK
-389 AQYYSSKGYLVCG
+389 YKGYLVCG
-402 EYVLFKVEAANH
+402 EYVLFKVEATNS

-438 VTVGGHETDGTINGQ
+438 VSITSKSEKYETDGTISGQ
-453 NVTWTTEGLGVN
+453 TVTWTKEGLKAG
-465 ETFTRYV
+465 ETFTGYV
-472 VCKVN
+472 VCKVDDN
-477 DGISP
+477 IST
-482 SVQSVRNA
+482 SMQSVRNV

-518 AKSVDKSIYSVGD
+518 TKEIKDHKSIYSVGD

-549 SSLTDAFNDETNLEI
+549 KSLTDVFNDETNLDI
-564 DKSNLPTGSFEL
+564 DRSNLPAGSF
-576 AVGETKTF
+576 T
-584 EIPVTVKEGKTGD
+584 IPVGGSENFNVSATVKEGKTGD
-597 ITNTATATPEGGTP
+597 IINTATATPEGGTP

-633 VSSTVAIAKGSI
+633 VSSTVAIAGGQI

-653 NSRYAGKYTENDP
+653 NSRYAGKYTKNDP
-666 LIFTDDFA
+666 LEFTDDFA
-674 QLNDLTVT
+674 KLNNLTVGNIT
-682 GVKLNGKDL
+682 VKLNGKEQEKPDIQN
-691 TLADVLDANNLLTVK
+691 VNGKVTVK
-706 YSGDVPAYGSV
+706 YVGDVPAYGSV

-724 VAEGASGTIPANTAT
+724 VAKGASGTIPANTAT

-766 FAIADDGTIGD
+766 FAIVDDNTEIVDDGTSNTFKQNIENWEKAQTSD
-777 YKTAEDIKGNMTAWD
+777 
-792 TALQDS
+792 
-798 SVIQQKMGEGAY
+798 SVIQDKKDGSTY
-810 GSVLPGQRI
+810 GKVLPGQRL

-825 TNTGETTLT
+825 TNTGETELT
-834 EKNLTITDVMQN
+834 GKDLTVTDQMVTHYLDGN
-846 TIASQ
+846 AS
-851 NSNVYIVDAGN
+851 NIYVVATGN
-862 RATFS
+862 GASFS
-867 GTLWD
+867 GMGAGTS
-872 GSDRI
+872 SDLI
-877 GSIYS
+877 GTPNSYGNISKLYFS
-882 GNVGIAIDSRSQKL
+882 GGTRSL
-896 SIPKDGYIVVAYQ
+896 SIPKGGYIVIAYQ
-909 VIAPDATNQNGS
+909 VITADATHQWGA
-921 FSSGTNKVTVE
+921 FSSGSNVVTVTDT
-932 AEGVTVE
+932 GVTVT

-954 KGFGTDSH
+954 KGFGTDGN

-982 KFSYDDTVDALKKS
+982 KFSYDETVDALKKS
-996 RFEYTIILRNV
+996 RFEYTVILKNG

-1014 GKDVTLTDVIPDGM
+1014 GKDVTLTDTIPDGM
-1028 EFVEVTDTDA
+1028 EFVEVTNTLA
-1038 RMHSVDVINPLNP
+1038 YMGSVNKNPP
-1051 RGKPIVICRK
+1051 GKPIVICSN
-1061 QDVSDTGT
+1061 QDVSDAGT

-1074 LVKQNYATGA
+1074 LVKQNFTTGA
-1084 LFDFDWCIN
+1084 FFDCDWYIN
-1093 NREFLMFK
+1093 NSEYLMFK

-1107 DTKAAQIATELQK
+1107 DVKAAQIATELQK

-1134 FQNKAQVTANKDV
+1134 FQNKAQVTADKDV

-1164 LKQVVKKTAPGLT
+1164 LKQIVKKTAPGLT

-1190 GTLSGLPI
+1190 GTLSGLPM
-1198 WEITVSNQKI
+1198 WEITVSNKKI
-1208 GEDTADLT
+1208 DEDTADLT

-1224 AGGMQYAAGAIDT
+1224 AGGMQYAKGAIDT
-1237 TDNPVNGYSLDG
+1237 EDNPVNGYSLDG
-1249 GNTWNY
+1249 GNTWKY

-1330 LEATASNSQGG
+1330 LEATASYSFGG
-1341 VETTSFKTIKYI
+1341 VETTSFKTISFDPKDIDEQYKDGWI
-1353 GSTESPFL
+1353 DNSATGQSD
-1361 GYDHSMNKEDADHYG
+1361 GYG
-1376 QGNTPSDNYVEGLQ
+1376 QGNTPNDNYVKGLQ
-1390 GNQVEY
+1390 GKQVEY
-1396 KLYVTNDSQTNL
+1396 KIYVTNDSTTKSL

-1430 DRYSAFTVTPDINS
+1430 DRYSAFTVIPDLS
-1444 ITCKRGTLNNSTNGK
+1444 SVTYEVGTLTNTTDARGA
-1459 DFQEEEDISDVKI
+1459 FSGTEVQGVKV

-1478 HSNLDEYAGD
+1478 HSSLDEHAGD
-1488 WRGESGNMNWQDT
+1488 WMGESGNMNWQDT
-1501 KTDEVVNLRFQF
+1501 PTSEIVNLRFQF
-1513 PSTFTVEPGETVC
+1513 PSTFEVDKGQTVC

-1553 YQYEKDGK
+1553 YQYLNDKNE

-1679 NVAVGEPVYGTD
+1679 NVAVGEPEAGTD
-1691 AKTLNPNMPES
+1691 AKALNPSMPES
-1702 AASGDSGTKLTYKDE
+1702 AVSGDSGTKLTYKDE

-1800 TDAKGNPVTDSY
+1800 TDAKGNPVTGSY

-1833 INVPKTAKITNEES
+1833 VNVPKTAKITNEES

-2042 DVSESVHTLTKDA
+2042 DVSDYVKEVT
-2055 PSTIFK
+2055 STSSTVTFDK
-2061 NLPAK
+2061 LPAK

-2081 DDKGTPFSDGTNGN
+2081 DDKGTPFSDGTNGK

-2104 SDSAAVYGAVLLDGR
+2104 SDSADVYGSVQLDGR
-2119 FDTAPTGAV
+2119 FDAAPTGTV

-2135 SVTRTL
+2135 SVARTL
-2141 VKKDLAD
+2141 VKKDLAN

-2155 GAKFAIYTKLAYEA
+2155 GAEFAIYTKLAYEA
-2169 YQNGQETTLTAIE
+2169 YLNGQETTLTAIE

-2388 GTESNITLAVCD
+2388 GTESNISLAVCD

-2442 KIILTDG
+2442 
-2449 NVLTQTRDSII
+2449 NR
-2460 WTTEEFIST
+2460 
-2469 KLENVPD
+2469 
-2476 GKYFLTEDA
+2476 
-2485 APNGYTVV
+2485 
-2493 TAFSFEVKG
+2493 
-2502 GKVITASRE
+2502 
-2511 DGSITIKEDENIISV
+2511 
-2526 NDKRTE
+2526 
-2532 VSISKVDAA
+2532 
-2541 NDEELPGA
+2541 
-2549 TLTLTNKDLTAEQ
+2549 
-2562 WQKIAFENFNL
+2562 
-2573 SNENVDLTLTEDG
+2573 
-2586 NGVYWVSGV
+2586 
-2595 EPTNIVGLPAGTYT
+2595 
-2609 LTETVAPD
+2609 
-2617 GYAYSEDITF
+2617 
-2627 IIGSDGKVV
+2627 
-2636 DKTTGADLNG
+2636 
-2646 TVVMK
+2646 
-2651 DYRAEL
+2651 
-2657 TISKKDGSDA
+2657 
-2667 FLAGATLQL
+2667 
-2676 LSKTTDPLNLNDV
+2676 
-2689 QIDGKP
+2689 
-2695 LTEDQKVTVDGRQG
+2695 
-2709 IQFVS
+2709 
-2714 TDAEMKITGLPAI
+2714 
-2727 EYELSEV
+2727 
-2734 SAPTDYLK
+2734 
-2742 SSDVQ
+2742 
-2747 DVILTKAIF
+2747 
-2756 DDEGNQIPVSKK
+2756 
-2768 VVNNKLGELTIQKVD
+2768 
-2783 QDGNALTG
+2783 
-2791 ATLQL
+2791 
-2796 KADDANVD
+2796 
-2804 WSSVK
+2804 
-2809 LNGDAVADLISAEDA
+2809 
-2824 TVLVWTSTG
+2824 
-2833 ESMTFKGLPAGTY
+2833 
-2846 EVSEVSAKAGYLATT
+2846 
-2861 QKWAVT
+2861 
-2867 VSANGAISVNNQVST
+2867 
-2882 DGQDRSIITITNE
+2882 
-2895 ASTIQI
+2895 
-2901 NKEALD
+2901 
-2907 GGNIAAEEA
+2907 
-2916 EFKLTAKDE
+2916 
-2925 HATLNGVQI
+2925 
-2934 GATKITEDTTSAT
+2934 
-2947 FKGNVI
+2947 
-2953 ISALPDGTYELE
+2953 
-2965 EITAPNG
+2965 
-2972 FTTISTFTFVVK
+2972 
-2984 NGVVTTVSEVTNGEV
+2984 
-2999 EKSEDGKTLTIKDE
+2999 
-3013 RSAIQIDKRDIT
+3013 
-3025 GENEVAGATL
+3025 
-3035 TLTNDDLTTEQWD
+3035 
-3048 AIAAADTDLTAVG
+3048 
-3061 NGVQWTSSDAA
+3061 
-3072 KNIVGL
+3072 
-3078 PSGTYTLKEIAAPDG
+3078 
-3093 YAYAEDITF
+3093 
-3102 TVEKDG
+3102 
-3108 TITVDAANKDESGVI
+3108 ESG
-3123 VMKDAV
+3123 
-3129 TKVSIDKRDI
+3129 
-3139 TGENEVPE
+3139 
-3147 ATLQVKDEAGK
+3147 L
-3158 VVEEWTSSDKPH
+3158 
-3170 DISGK
+3170 
-3175 LIAGKT
+3175 
-3181 YTLHEENAP
+3181 
-3190 DGYAYAEDF
+3190 
-3199 TFTVEKDGTITVD
+3199 
-3212 AANKDENGVII
+3212 
-3223 MKDDVTKVSI
+3223 
-3233 DKRDITGENEVP
+3233 
-3245 GATLQV
+3245 
-3251 KDEAGK
+3251 
-3257 VVEEWT
+3257 
-3263 SSDKPHDIS
+3263 
-3272 GKLIAGKTYTL
+3272 
-3283 HEENAPDGYA
+3283 
-3293 YAEDIT
+3293 
-3299 FTVEKNGTITV
+3299 
-3310 DAANKD
+3310 
-3316 ENDVIIMKDDVTKVS
+3316 
-3331 ISKKAMTGSD
+3331 
-3341 ELAGAELKLYYV
+3341 
-3353 TQNDQGE
+3353 
-3360 VTLEVD
+3360 
-3366 AWTSGTE
+3366 
-3373 AHVIEGA
+3373 
-3380 LIAGGTYKLV
+3380 
-3390 EITAPDGYQVAESI
+3390 
-3404 TFTIDKTGKVLVN
+3404 
-3417 GEDVNG
+3417 
-3423 QVTMYDAALGDVVI
+3423 
-3437 SKRAVNGT
+3437 
-3445 EELEGASLKITDA
+3445 
-3458 DGKTV
+3458 
-3463 AEWVSEQ
+3463 
-3470 TPKTIQLDAGTYTLT
+3470 
-3485 EETAPDGYTV
+3485 
-3495 AESIEFV
+3495 
-3502 VDAAGKVTVNGED
+3502 
-3515 VNGTVLMEDDTTKV
+3515 
-3529 TISKKDITGDNEI
+3529 
-3542 PGATLQIKDENGDV
+3542 
-3556 VDEWTSSDK
+3556 
-3565 PHEINGKLIA
+3565 
-3575 GKEYTL
+3575 
-3581 HEEHAPDGYAYSEDV
+3581 
-3596 KFTVDKTNKVTEVT
+3596 
-3610 MKDDVTKV
+3610 
-3618 TISKKDITGD
+3618 
-3628 NEIPGATLQ
+3628 
-3637 IKDENGDVVDEWTS
+3637 
-3651 TDKPHEINGKLIA
+3651 
-3664 GKEYTLHEENAPN
+3664 
-3677 GYAYSEDVKFT
+3677 
-3688 VDETGKVTE
+3688 
-3697 VTMKDDVTKV
+3697 
-3707 SISKKTLTGSDEL
+3707 
-3720 AGAELKLYE
+3720 
-3729 VTENEQGETVETEVD
+3729 
-3744 AWTSGTEAHVING
+3744 
-3757 KLTAGGTYKLVEIT
+3757 
-3771 APDGY
+3771 
-3776 QVAEAV
+3776 
-3782 TFTVNKDGTL
+3782 
-3792 TEVTM
+3792 
-3797 HDAVEGEIA
+3797 
-3806 ISKQSV
+3806 
-3812 NSTEELEGAKLK
+3812 
-3824 ITDATGK
+3824 
-3831 TVAEWVSE
+3831 
-3839 KTPKLVQLDA
+3839 
-3849 GTYTLTEE
+3849 
-3857 TAPDGYVLAESMTFT
+3857 
-3872 VDKNGKVTV
+3872 
-3881 KNENGE
+3881 
-3887 DVDAGGIIVMKD
+3887 
-3899 NTTKVSISKQDIT
+3899 
-3912 GDKEIPGAKL
+3912 
-3922 QVKDETGKVIEEWT
+3922 
-3936 STNKPH
+3936 
-3942 EINEKLV
+3942 
-3949 AGKTYTLHEENAP
+3949 
-3962 DGYAYAEDVEFTVDE
+3962 
-3977 KGEVTTV
+3977 
-3984 VMKDAATEVSIS
+3984 
-3996 KQDITGTTEVEG
+3996 
-4008 ATLSILDENG
+4008 
-4018 EQVAKWISTKNAYV
+4018 
-4032 LKGVLNADTTY
+4032 
-4043 TLHEENAPDG
+4043 
-4053 YAYAEDITFT
+4053 
-4063 IDKTGKVTVN
+4063 
-4073 GEDVNGQVIMKDDV
+4073 
-4087 TKVTISK
+4087 
-4094 QSVTGSE
+4094 
-4101 EVPGATLQIL
+4101 
-4111 DKDGKVVETWT
+4111 
-4122 SGDQPHEFT
+4122 
-4131 GKLIA
+4131 
-4136 VETYTLHEEN
+4136 
-4146 APEGYAYAEDITFTL
+4146 
-4161 DKTGNVTV
+4161 
-4169 YG
+4169 

>member
-7 RMEEIRK
+7 KMEEIRK

-107 HSTTYR
+107 RSTTYR

-253 VITLPDGLTFQ
+253 VITLPDGLTFKD
-264 SGANTGNIQDYLTLP
+264 GASDIREYLTLP
-279 NDVEITSA
+279 DDIEIKSA

-360 DVTILTPAPAKIDLE
+360 DVAISTPAPAKIDLS
-375 KSVEG
+375 KSVAA
-380 TAGDDAASV
+380 TAGDDAVSDAK
-389 AQYYSSKGYLVCG
+389 YKGYLVCG

-453 NVTWTTEGLGVN
+453 TVTWTKEGLGVN

-472 VCKVN
+472 VCKVDDN
-477 DGISP
+477 IITSM
-482 SVQSVRNA
+482 QSVRNA

-584 EIPVTVKEGKTGD
+584 KIPVTVKEGKTGD

-633 VSSTVAIAKGSI
+633 VSSTIANAGGQI

-666 LIFTDDFA
+666 LEFTDDFA
-674 QLNDLTVT
+674 KLNDLTVGNIT
-682 GVKLNGKDL
+682 VKLNGKEQENPNIQN
-691 TLADVLDANNLLTVK
+691 VNGKVTVK
-706 YSGDVPAYGSV
+706 YVGDVPAYGSV
-717 TVEVTCQ
+717 TVDITCQ
-724 VAEGASGTIPANTAT
+724 IANDNSIESIGKNTAT
-739 LSHGSDKALDGT
+739 LSHGSDAPLTDD
-751 SPEVEISDISFDVDK
+751 SDEVKISDVSLDVDK
-766 FAIADDGTIGD
+766 WAIVDDETSVSSATNAKDFYASIPTWNKSLDSDSLIQDKIGEKTYGT
-777 YKTAEDIKGNMTAWD
+777 
-792 TALQDS
+792 
-798 SVIQQKMGEGAY
+798 
-810 GSVLPGQRI
+810 VLPGQRVVY
-819 TFYIKI
+819 YIKV
-825 TNTGETTLT
+825 TNTGKDTIKDLD
-834 EKNLTITDVMQN
+834 ITDTLKDTKFAEGNATNIYVVETGGGATYRN
-846 TIASQ
+846 IGVENGWTADESVGSLSKWAASQ
-851 NSNVYIVDAGN
+851 WNIHDKNQHEVYIPEN
-862 RATFS
+862 
-867 GTLWD
+867 
-872 GSDRI
+872 
-877 GSIYS
+877 
-882 GNVGIAIDSRSQKL
+882 
-896 SIPKDGYIVVAYQ
+896 GYYVFAYAL
-909 VIAPDATNQNGS
+909 IAPDGFNAGS
-921 FSSGTNKVTVE
+921 NEVSVDTTGLTTPVK
-932 AEGVTVE
+932 
-939 DSIQYKADAPQMEFE
+939 DSIQYQASSPQLKLEKSFADNKKDKTQKIDAVLTN
-954 KGFGTDSH
+954 GTFD
-962 GNVSAKAKS
+962 
-971 ETIEPKYDSSG
+971 YD
-982 KFSYDDTVDALKKS
+982 KTL
-996 RFEYTIILRNV
+996 
-1007 STAASLY
+1007 ASL
-1014 GKDVTLTDVIPDGM
+1014 KDLKFQYNLKLTNQSHIAKLYSDDITITDAMPEGM
-1028 EFVEVTDTDA
+1028 EFVSMEAPTMLYCYHISAGQDSSGNAWNNNDIHNWNMAQFTATVDGQKVIFAPIDA
-1038 RMHSVDVINPLNP
+1038 AKFYMLAPDEWNASSATI
-1051 RGKPIVICRK
+1051 
-1061 QDVSDTGT
+1061 SYT
-1069 TLTFD
+1069 T
-1074 LVKQNYATGA
+1074 
-1084 LFDFDWCIN
+1084 
-1093 NREFLMFK
+1093 
-1101 YTVKLT
+1101 KLT
-1107 DTKAAQIATELQK
+1107 DTKAAEIATMLQK
-1120 QCADPENVDLVSEL
+1120 QYAENSDLVS
-1134 FQNKAQVTANKDV
+1134 VTLTNTGKVETEKEV

-1154 RTITDTADLT
+1154 KVATDTANLT
-1164 LKQVVKKTAPGLT
+1164 LKQIVKKTAPGLT

-1198 WEITVSNQKI
+1198 WEITVSNKGI

-1237 TDNPVNGYSLDG
+1237 EDNPVNGYSLDG

-1287 YASDLPTATDA
+1287 YASDLPTATNT

-1311 TSEKIYQDRVTAGD
+1311 TSEKIYQDRVTAGE

-1330 LEATASNSQGG
+1330 LEATASYSFGG
-1341 VETTSFKTIKYI
+1341 VETTSFKTISFDSKDIDEQYKDGWI
-1353 GSTESPFL
+1353 DNSATGQSD
-1361 GYDHSMNKEDADHYG
+1361 GYG
-1376 QGNTPSDNYVEGLQ
+1376 QGNTPNDNYVKGLQ
-1390 GNQVEY
+1390 GKQVEY
-1396 KLYVTNDSQTNL
+1396 KIYVTNDSNDTPL

-1425 LVSGY
+1425 VVSGY
-1430 DRYSAFTVTPDINS
+1430 DRYSAFTVKPDLS
-1444 ITCKRGTLNNSTNGK
+1444 KATYEVGTLTNTADARRAFSGTEV
-1459 DFQEEEDISDVKI
+1459 QGVKI

-1488 WRGESGNMNWQDT
+1488 WVGESGNMNWQDT
-1501 KTDEVVNLRFQF
+1501 ETDEVVNLRFQF
-1513 PSTFTVEPGETVC
+1513 PSDFTVKPGQTVC

-1553 YQYEKDGK
+1553 YQYEKGGK

-1586 LVVNKKYDSGQGDTQ
+1586 LVVNKKYESGQGDTQ

-1650 ATFTNIPA
+1650 ATFTNIPT
-1658 SAKKNLYVFET
+1658 SAKNLYVFET
-1669 DENGVIKDNV
+1669 DENGVIKDNI
-1679 NVAVGEPVYGTD
+1679 NVAVGEPFSATD
-1691 AKTLNPNMPES
+1691 VASASKDLKKNMPAS

-1717 DTVAAVSFLNEI
+1717 DTVVAVPFLNEI

-1800 TDAKGNPVTDSY
+1800 TDAKGNPVTGSY

-1854 TKVVN
+1854 KKVVN
-1859 GEALTNESGTY
+1859 GEGLENGTY
-1870 RFALYSSD
+1870 YFALYSSD

-1886 LAGLTMVGTPQDV
+1886 LAGLTMVGKSQKV
-1899 AAGDK
+1899 AAGKTVSFSEDY
-1904 VTFDNL
+1904 NL

-2017 LTDWDDTFYVGLY
+2017 LTDWEFYVGLY
-2030 VRDAEGNLKLYG
+2030 VQDAEGNLKLYG
-2042 DVSESVHTLTKDA
+2042 DVSEPVRKLTKDA
-2055 PSTIFK
+2055 PSTVFE

-2066 TDTEPDAGMYYIAEC
+2066 TDAEPNAGMYYIAEC

-2169 YQNGQETTLTAIE
+2169 YQNGQETTLSAIQE
-2182 EHITDKITANLAE
+2182 NITDKITANLAE

-2200 LVETTAPTGY
+2200 LVETTAPENY
-2210 ATMTPISFTVNANGQ
+2210 AIMNPIFFTVNANGQ
-2225 IVSSDNT
+2225 IVLSDNT
-2232 REDVDV
+2232 REDVKFVNGGD
-2238 HNNEVLVDTNVWTS
+2238 DASGYTS
-2252 ELIAYD
+2252 ELTAYD

-2348 AYKVAEGTAT
+2348 TYKVAEGTAT
-2358 FTLTDGTIANTT
+2358 FTLIDGTIANTT

-2388 GTESNITLAVCD
+2388 RTKSNISLAVCD
-2400 VVIGTTIII
+2400 AVIGTTIII

-2442 KIILTDG
+2442 EITLTDG
-2449 NVLTQTRDSII
+2449 NVLTQTSDSII

-2476 GKYFLTEDA
+2476 GKYFLTEVA

-2549 TLTLTNKDLTAEQ
+2549 TLTLTNEEITKEQ

-2573 SNENVDLTLTEDG
+2573 SNENVDLTLTEAG

-2595 EPTNIVGLPAGTYT
+2595 EPTDIVGLPAGTYT
-2609 LTETVAPD
+2609 LTETAAPD
-2617 GYAYSEDITF
+2617 GYTYSEDITF

-2676 LSKTTDPLNLNDV
+2676 LSKTTDPLNLDNV

-2747 DVILTKAIF
+2747 NIDLTKAIF
-2756 DDEGNQIPVSKK
+2756 DDEGNQIPVSQK
-2768 VVNNKLGELTIQKVD
+2768 VINNKLGELTIQKVD

-2809 LNGDAVADLISAEDA
+2809 LNGNAVADLISAEDA

-2882 DGQDRSIITITNE
+2882 DGQDSSIITITNE

-2907 GGNIAAEEA
+2907 GGSIAAEEA

-2925 HATLNGVQI
+2925 NATLNGVQI
-2934 GATKITEDTTSAT
+2934 GETTITEDTTSAT
-2947 FKGNVI
+2947 FKGNVT

-2965 EITAPNG
+2965 EIAAPRG
-2972 FTTISTFTFVVK
+2972 FKTISTFTFVVT
-2984 NGVVTTVSEVTNGEV
+2984 NGVVTTVDETTNGEV

-3013 RSAIQIDKRDIT
+3013 RTKIQIDKKDIT
-3025 GENEVAGATL
+3025 GQEEVAGATL
-3035 TLTNDDLTTEQWD
+3035 TLTNDDLTAEQWE
-3048 AIAAADTDLTAVG
+3048 AIAAANTDVTASG
-3061 NGVQWTSSDAA
+3061 DGIQWTSGDAA
-3072 KNIVGL
+3072 KEIVGL
-3078 PSGTYTLKEIAAPDG
+3078 PDGTYTLQETGD
-3093 YAYAEDITF
+3093 EF
-3102 TVEKDG
+3102 T
-3108 TITVDAANKDESGVI
+3108 AN
-3123 VMKDAV
+3123 
-3129 TKVSIDKRDI
+3129 
-3139 TGENEVPE
+3139 
-3147 ATLQVKDEAGK
+3147 
-3158 VVEEWTSSDKPH
+3158 
-3170 DISGK
+3170 
-3175 LIAGKT
+3175 GKT
-3181 YTLHEENAP
+3181 
-3190 DGYAYAEDF
+3190 
-3199 TFTVEKDGTITVD
+3199 
-3212 AANKDENGVII
+3212 
-3223 MKDDVTKVSI
+3223 
-3233 DKRDITGENEVP
+3233 
-3245 GATLQV
+3245 
-3251 KDEAGK
+3251 
-3257 VVEEWT
+3257 
-3263 SSDKPHDIS
+3263 
-3272 GKLIAGKTYTL
+3272 
-3283 HEENAPDGYA
+3283 
-3293 YAEDIT
+3293 
-3299 FTVEKNGTITV
+3299 
-3310 DAANKD
+3310 
-3316 ENDVIIMKDDVTKVS
+3316 
-3331 ISKKAMTGSD
+3331 
-3341 ELAGAELKLYYV
+3341 
-3353 TQNDQGE
+3353 
-3360 VTLEVD
+3360 
-3366 AWTSGTE
+3366 
-3373 AHVIEGA
+3373 
-3380 LIAGGTYKLV
+3380 
-3390 EITAPDGYQVAESI
+3390 
-3404 TFTIDKTGKVLVN
+3404 
-3417 GEDVNG
+3417 
-3423 QVTMYDAALGDVVI
+3423 
-3437 SKRAVNGT
+3437 
-3445 EELEGASLKITDA
+3445 
-3458 DGKTV
+3458 
-3463 AEWVSEQ
+3463 
-3470 TPKTIQLDAGTYTLT
+3470 
-3485 EETAPDGYTV
+3485 
-3495 AESIEFV
+3495 
-3502 VDAAGKVTVNGED
+3502 
-3515 VNGTVLMEDDTTKV
+3515 
-3529 TISKKDITGDNEI
+3529 
-3542 PGATLQIKDENGDV
+3542 
-3556 VDEWTSSDK
+3556 
-3565 PHEINGKLIA
+3565 
-3575 GKEYTL
+3575 
-3581 HEEHAPDGYAYSEDV
+3581 
-3596 KFTVDKTNKVTEVT
+3596 
-3610 MKDDVTKV
+3610 
-3618 TISKKDITGD
+3618 
-3628 NEIPGATLQ
+3628 
-3637 IKDENGDVVDEWTS
+3637 
-3651 TDKPHEINGKLIA
+3651 
-3664 GKEYTLHEENAPN
+3664 
-3677 GYAYSEDVKFT
+3677 
-3688 VDETGKVTE
+3688 
-3697 VTMKDDVTKV
+3697 
-3707 SISKKTLTGSDEL
+3707 
-3720 AGAELKLYE
+3720 
-3729 VTENEQGETVETEVD
+3729 
-3744 AWTSGTEAHVING
+3744 
-3757 KLTAGGTYKLVEIT
+3757 
-3771 APDGY
+3771 
-3776 QVAEAV
+3776 
-3782 TFTVNKDGTL
+3782 
-3792 TEVTM
+3792 
-3797 HDAVEGEIA
+3797 
-3806 ISKQSV
+3806 
-3812 NSTEELEGAKLK
+3812 
-3824 ITDATGK
+3824 
-3831 TVAEWVSE
+3831 
-3839 KTPKLVQLDA
+3839 
-3849 GTYTLTEE
+3849 
-3857 TAPDGYVLAESMTFT
+3857 
-3872 VDKNGKVTV
+3872 
-3881 KNENGE
+3881 
-3887 DVDAGGIIVMKD
+3887 
-3899 NTTKVSISKQDIT
+3899 
-3912 GDKEIPGAKL
+3912 
-3922 QVKDETGKVIEEWT
+3922 
-3936 STNKPH
+3936 
-3942 EINEKLV
+3942 
-3949 AGKTYTLHEENAP
+3949 
-3962 DGYAYAEDVEFTVDE
+3962 
-3977 KGEVTTV
+3977 
-3984 VMKDAATEVSIS
+3984 
-3996 KQDITGTTEVEG
+3996 
-4008 ATLSILDENG
+4008 
-4018 EQVAKWISTKNAYV
+4018 
-4032 LKGVLNADTTY
+4032 
-4043 TLHEENAPDG
+4043 
-4053 YAYAEDITFT
+4053 
-4063 IDKTGKVTVN
+4063 
-4073 GEDVNGQVIMKDDV
+4073 
-4087 TKVTISK
+4087 
-4094 QSVTGSE
+4094 
-4101 EVPGATLQIL
+4101 
-4111 DKDGKVVETWT
+4111 
-4122 SGDQPHEFT
+4122 
-4131 GKLIA
+4131 
-4136 VETYTLHEEN
+4136 
-4146 APEGYAYAEDITFTL
+4146 
-4161 DKTGNVTV
+4161 
-4169 YG
+4169 

>member
-190 SKTST
+190 SKTLT

-1208 GEDTADLT
+1208 DEDTADLT

-1224 AGGMQYAAGAIDT
+1224 AGGMQYAKGAIDT
-1237 TDNPVNGYSLDG
+1237 EDNPVNGYSLDG

-1330 LEATASNSQGG
+1330 LEATASYSFGG

-2867 VSANGAISVNNQVST
+2867 VSA
-2882 DGQDRSIITITNE
+2882 
-2895 ASTIQI
+2895 
-2901 NKEALD
+2901 KWC
-2907 GGNIAAEEA
+2907 NIC
-2916 EFKLTAKDE
+2916 K
-2925 HATLNGVQI
+2925 
-2934 GATKITEDTTSAT
+2934 
-2947 FKGNVI
+2947 
-2953 ISALPDGTYELE
+2953 
-2965 EITAPNG
+2965 
-2972 FTTISTFTFVVK
+2972 
-2984 NGVVTTVSEVTNGEV
+2984 
-2999 EKSEDGKTLTIKDE
+2999 
-3013 RSAIQIDKRDIT
+3013 
-3025 GENEVAGATL
+3025 
-3035 TLTNDDLTTEQWD
+3035 
-3048 AIAAADTDLTAVG
+3048 
-3061 NGVQWTSSDAA
+3061 
-3072 KNIVGL
+3072 
-3078 PSGTYTLKEIAAPDG
+3078 
-3093 YAYAEDITF
+3093 
-3102 TVEKDG
+3102 
-3108 TITVDAANKDESGVI
+3108 
-3123 VMKDAV
+3123 
-3129 TKVSIDKRDI
+3129 
-3139 TGENEVPE
+3139 
-3147 ATLQVKDEAGK
+3147 
-3158 VVEEWTSSDKPH
+3158 
-3170 DISGK
+3170 
-3175 LIAGKT
+3175 
-3181 YTLHEENAP
+3181 
-3190 DGYAYAEDF
+3190 
-3199 TFTVEKDGTITVD
+3199 
-3212 AANKDENGVII
+3212 
-3223 MKDDVTKVSI
+3223 
-3233 DKRDITGENEVP
+3233 
-3245 GATLQV
+3245 
-3251 KDEAGK
+3251 
-3257 VVEEWT
+3257 
-3263 SSDKPHDIS
+3263 
-3272 GKLIAGKTYTL
+3272 
-3283 HEENAPDGYA
+3283 
-3293 YAEDIT
+3293 
-3299 FTVEKNGTITV
+3299 
-3310 DAANKD
+3310 
-3316 ENDVIIMKDDVTKVS
+3316 
-3331 ISKKAMTGSD
+3331 
-3341 ELAGAELKLYYV
+3341 
-3353 TQNDQGE
+3353 
-3360 VTLEVD
+3360 
-3366 AWTSGTE
+3366 
-3373 AHVIEGA
+3373 
-3380 LIAGGTYKLV
+3380 
-3390 EITAPDGYQVAESI
+3390 
-3404 TFTIDKTGKVLVN
+3404 
-3417 GEDVNG
+3417 
-3423 QVTMYDAALGDVVI
+3423 
-3437 SKRAVNGT
+3437 
-3445 EELEGASLKITDA
+3445 
-3458 DGKTV
+3458 
-3463 AEWVSEQ
+3463 
-3470 TPKTIQLDAGTYTLT
+3470 
-3485 EETAPDGYTV
+3485 
-3495 AESIEFV
+3495 
-3502 VDAAGKVTVNGED
+3502 
-3515 VNGTVLMEDDTTKV
+3515 
-3529 TISKKDITGDNEI
+3529 
-3542 PGATLQIKDENGDV
+3542 
-3556 VDEWTSSDK
+3556 
-3565 PHEINGKLIA
+3565 
-3575 GKEYTL
+3575 
-3581 HEEHAPDGYAYSEDV
+3581 
-3596 KFTVDKTNKVTEVT
+3596 
-3610 MKDDVTKV
+3610 
-3618 TISKKDITGD
+3618 
-3628 NEIPGATLQ
+3628 
-3637 IKDENGDVVDEWTS
+3637 
-3651 TDKPHEINGKLIA
+3651 
-3664 GKEYTLHEENAPN
+3664 
-3677 GYAYSEDVKFT
+3677 
-3688 VDETGKVTE
+3688 
-3697 VTMKDDVTKV
+3697 
-3707 SISKKTLTGSDEL
+3707 
-3720 AGAELKLYE
+3720 
-3729 VTENEQGETVETEVD
+3729 
-3744 AWTSGTEAHVING
+3744 
-3757 KLTAGGTYKLVEIT
+3757 
-3771 APDGY
+3771 
-3776 QVAEAV
+3776 
-3782 TFTVNKDGTL
+3782 
-3792 TEVTM
+3792 
-3797 HDAVEGEIA
+3797 
-3806 ISKQSV
+3806 
-3812 NSTEELEGAKLK
+3812 
-3824 ITDATGK
+3824 
-3831 TVAEWVSE
+3831 
-3839 KTPKLVQLDA
+3839 
-3849 GTYTLTEE
+3849 
-3857 TAPDGYVLAESMTFT
+3857 
-3872 VDKNGKVTV
+3872 
-3881 KNENGE
+3881 
-3887 DVDAGGIIVMKD
+3887 
-3899 NTTKVSISKQDIT
+3899 
-3912 GDKEIPGAKL
+3912 
-3922 QVKDETGKVIEEWT
+3922 
-3936 STNKPH
+3936 
-3942 EINEKLV
+3942 
-3949 AGKTYTLHEENAP
+3949 
-3962 DGYAYAEDVEFTVDE
+3962 
-3977 KGEVTTV
+3977 
-3984 VMKDAATEVSIS
+3984 
-3996 KQDITGTTEVEG
+3996 
-4008 ATLSILDENG
+4008 
-4018 EQVAKWISTKNAYV
+4018 
-4032 LKGVLNADTTY
+4032 
-4043 TLHEENAPDG
+4043 
-4053 YAYAEDITFT
+4053 
-4063 IDKTGKVTVN
+4063 
-4073 GEDVNGQVIMKDDV
+4073 
-4087 TKVTISK
+4087 
-4094 QSVTGSE
+4094 
-4101 EVPGATLQIL
+4101 
-4111 DKDGKVVETWT
+4111 
-4122 SGDQPHEFT
+4122 
-4131 GKLIA
+4131 
-4136 VETYTLHEEN
+4136 
-4146 APEGYAYAEDITFTL
+4146 
-4161 DKTGNVTV
+4161 
-4169 YG
+4169 

>member
-7 RMEEIRK
+7 KMEEIRK

-107 HSTTYR
+107 RSTTYR

-253 VITLPDGLTFQ
+253 VITLPDGLTFKD
-264 SGANTGNIQDYLTLP
+264 GASDIREYLTLP
-279 NDVEITSA
+279 DDIEIKSA

-300 KSTNT
+300 TSTNT
-305 DAEMAPYTVNAA
+305 NAEMAPYTVNAA

-332 IHNDLTV
+332 IHNDLNV
-339 RVQGVNSTNP
+339 RVQGVNST
-349 DQWETLPKKSA
+349 DQWETLPTKSA
-360 DVTILTPAPAKIDLE
+360 DVAISTPAPAKIDLS
-375 KSVEG
+375 KSVAA
-380 TAGDDAASV
+380 TAGDDAASD

-402 EYVLFKVEAANH
+402 EYVLFKVEATNS

-425 TDVVPAGLTPVSG
+425 TDVVPAGLKPVSG

-453 NVTWTTEGLGVN
+453 TVTWTKEGLGVN
-465 ETFTRYV
+465 ETFTGYV
-472 VCKVN
+472 VCKVDDN
-477 DGISP
+477 IITSM
-482 SVQSVRNA
+482 QSVRNA

-584 EIPVTVKEGKTGD
+584 KIPVTVKEGKTGD

-724 VAEGASGTIPANTAT
+724 IADGASGTIPANTAT

-766 FAIADDGTIGD
+766 FAIADDGTIGN
-777 YKTAEDIKGNMTAWD
+777 YKTASDIKGNMTAWD
-792 TALQDS
+792 TAWKDP
-798 SVIQQKMGEGAY
+798 SVIQQKMGEKAY

-834 EKNLTITDVMQN
+834 EKNLSLVDAMN
-846 TIASQ
+846 GTIAIQ
-851 NSNVYIVDAGN
+851 NSDMYVVAVGGENT
-862 RATFS
+862 TFS
-867 GTLWD
+867 GTLWN
-872 GSDRI
+872 GSESI
-877 GSIYS
+877 GSPSIY
-882 GNVGIAIDSRSQKL
+882 GGDTTIRFDNGSQKL
-896 SIPKDGYIVVAYQ
+896 SIPKNGYIVVAYQ
-909 VIAPDATNQNGS
+909 VIAPDATSKNGS
-921 FSSGTNKVTVE
+921 FSSGTNKVTVK
-932 AEGVTVE
+932 AEGVSVE
-939 DSIQYKADAPQMEFE
+939 DSIQYKADVPQVYVE
-954 KGFGTDSH
+954 KGFTEGGYGIGVEASKTQELSAVFGDD
-962 GNVSAKAKS
+962 GNFD
-971 ETIEPKYDSSG
+971 YD
-982 KFSYDDTVDALKKS
+982 KTVEALKKLE
-996 RFEYTIILRNV
+996 FKYGLRVGNRSKKV
-1007 STAASLY
+1007 SKLY
-1014 GKDVTLTDVIPDGM
+1014 SDDVTITDTLPEGM
-1028 EFVEVTDTDA
+1028 EFVKVVESDSTMSYVYHTNDDYIDENGEEKHNMDWHWFAVNGKYRINSDVNGSKVTFS
-1038 RMHSVDVINPLNP
+1038 MQKINTASGETVWAEEPWYLLSAD
-1051 RGKPIVICRK
+1051 G
-1061 QDVSDTGT
+1061 QDSYIQFVYT
-1069 TLTFD
+1069 T
-1074 LVKQNYATGA
+1074 
-1084 LFDFDWCIN
+1084 
-1093 NREFLMFK
+1093 
-1101 YTVKLT
+1101 KLT
-1107 DTKAAQIATELQK
+1107 DAKAAEIATMLQK
-1120 QCADPENVDLVSEL
+1120 QYAENSDLVS
-1134 FQNKAQVTANKDV
+1134 VTLTNTGKVETEKEV
-1147 LIDGKPG
+1147 LIDGKLG
-1154 RTITDTADLT
+1154 KVATDTANLT
-1164 LKQVVKKTAPGLT
+1164 LKQIVKKTAPGLT

-1198 WEITVSNQKI
+1198 WEITVSNKGI

-1237 TDNPVNGYSLDG
+1237 EDNPVNGYSLDG

-1269 IDFKDA
+1269 IDFKDV

-1287 YASDLPTATDA
+1287 YASDLPTATNT

-1311 TSEKIYQDRVTAGD
+1311 TSEKIYQDRVTAGE

-1330 LEATASNSQGG
+1330 LEATASYSFGG
-1341 VETTSFKTIKYI
+1341 VETTSFKTIEYI
-1353 GSTESPFL
+1353 GSTDSPFL
-1361 GYDHSMNKEDADHYG
+1361 GYDHSMNKQDADHYG

-1390 GNQVEY
+1390 GNQVQY
-1396 KLYVTNDSQTNL
+1396 KIYVTNDSNDTPL

-1430 DRYSAFTVTPDINS
+1430 DRYSAFTVKPDLS
-1444 ITCKRGTLNNSTNGK
+1444 KATYEVGTLTNTADARGA
-1459 DFQEEEDISDVKI
+1459 FSGTEVQGVTV

-1488 WRGESGNMNWQDT
+1488 WVGESGNMNWQDT

-1513 PSTFTVEPGETVC
+1513 PSDFEVKPGETVC
-1526 ITFKGTIPD
+1526 ITFNGTIPD

-1553 YQYEKDGK
+1553 YQYEKGGK

-1586 LVVNKKYDSGQGDTQ
+1586 LVVNKKYESGQGDTQ

-1637 IKPITVKDGETET
+1637 IKPITVKDGEIET

-1679 NVAVGEPVYGTD
+1679 NVAVGEPFPATD
-1691 AKTLNPNMPES
+1691 VASASKDLEKNMPAS

-1717 DTVAAVSFLNEI
+1717 DTVVAVPFLNEI

-1833 INVPKTAKITNEES
+1833 VNVPKTAKITNEES

-1859 GEALTNESGTY
+1859 GEKLTAESGTY

-1886 LAGLTMVGTPQDV
+1886 LAGLTMVGEPQDV
-1899 AAGDK
+1899 AAGK
-1904 VTFDNL
+1904 TVTFDNL

-1997 TKAVTGSITVD
+1997 ITKAVTGSITVD

-2017 LTDWDDTFYVGLY
+2017 LPDWGGKFYVGLY
-2030 VRDAEGNLKLYG
+2030 VQDAEGNLKLYG

-2055 PSTIFK
+2055 PSTVFE

-2066 TDTEPDAGMYYIAEC
+2066 TDAEPDAGMYYVAEC
-2081 DDKGTPFSDGTNGN
+2081 DKDGNPFSDGTNGN

-2169 YQNGQETTLTAIE
+2169 YQNGQETTLSAIQE
-2182 EHITDKITANLAE
+2182 NITDKITANLAE

-2200 LVETTAPTGY
+2200 LVETTAPENY
-2210 ATMTPISFTVNANGQ
+2210 AIMNPIFFTVNANGQ
-2225 IVSSDNT
+2225 IVLSDNT
-2232 REDVDV
+2232 REDV
-2238 HNNEVLVDTNVWTS
+2238 NVVNGGDDASGYTS
-2252 ELIAYD
+2252 ELTAYD

-2312 IQWISTGTDAVIK
+2312 IQWTSTGTDTVIK

-2348 AYKVAEGTAT
+2348 TYKVAEGTAT

-2388 GTESNITLAVCD
+2388 RTESNISLAVCD
-2400 VVIGTTIII
+2400 AVIGTTIII

-2442 KIILTDG
+2442 EITLTDG
-2449 NVLTQTRDSII
+2449 NVLTQTSDSII

-2476 GKYFLTEDA
+2476 GKYFLTEVA

-2549 TLTLTNKDLTAEQ
+2549 TLTLTNEEITKEQ

-2573 SNENVDLTLTEDG
+2573 SNENVDLTLTEAG

-2595 EPTNIVGLPAGTYT
+2595 EPTDIVGLPAGTYT
-2609 LTETVAPD
+2609 LTETAAPD
-2617 GYAYSEDITF
+2617 GYTYSEDITF

-2676 LSKTTDPLNLNDV
+2676 LSKTTDPLNLDNV

-2747 DVILTKAIF
+2747 NIDLTKAIF
-2756 DDEGNQIPVSKK
+2756 DDEGNQIPVSQK
-2768 VVNNKLGELTIQKVD
+2768 VINNKLGELTIQKVD

-2791 ATLQL
+2791 ATLKL

-2809 LNGDAVADLISAEDA
+2809 LNGNAVADLISAEDA

-2882 DGQDRSIITITNE
+2882 DGQDSSIITITNE

-2907 GGNIAAEEA
+2907 GGSIAAEEA

-2925 HATLNGVQI
+2925 DATLNGVQI
-2934 GATKITEDTTSAT
+2934 GETTITEDTTSAT
-2947 FKGNVI
+2947 FKGNVT

-2965 EITAPNG
+2965 EIVAPNG
-2972 FTTISTFTFVVK
+2972 FTTISTFTFVV
-2984 NGVVTTVSEVTNGEV
+2984 
-2999 EKSEDGKTLTIKDE
+2999 
-3013 RSAIQIDKRDIT
+3013 
-3025 GENEVAGATL
+3025 
-3035 TLTNDDLTTEQWD
+3035 
-3048 AIAAADTDLTAVG
+3048 
-3061 NGVQWTSSDAA
+3061 
-3072 KNIVGL
+3072 
-3078 PSGTYTLKEIAAPDG
+3078 
-3093 YAYAEDITF
+3093 
-3102 TVEKDG
+3102 
-3108 TITVDAANKDESGVI
+3108 
-3123 VMKDAV
+3123 
-3129 TKVSIDKRDI
+3129 
-3139 TGENEVPE
+3139 
-3147 ATLQVKDEAGK
+3147 
-3158 VVEEWTSSDKPH
+3158 
-3170 DISGK
+3170 
-3175 LIAGKT
+3175 
-3181 YTLHEENAP
+3181 
-3190 DGYAYAEDF
+3190 
-3199 TFTVEKDGTITVD
+3199 
-3212 AANKDENGVII
+3212 
-3223 MKDDVTKVSI
+3223 
-3233 DKRDITGENEVP
+3233 
-3245 GATLQV
+3245 
-3251 KDEAGK
+3251 
-3257 VVEEWT
+3257 
-3263 SSDKPHDIS
+3263 
-3272 GKLIAGKTYTL
+3272 
-3283 HEENAPDGYA
+3283 
-3293 YAEDIT
+3293 
-3299 FTVEKNGTITV
+3299 
-3310 DAANKD
+3310 
-3316 ENDVIIMKDDVTKVS
+3316 
-3331 ISKKAMTGSD
+3331 
-3341 ELAGAELKLYYV
+3341 
-3353 TQNDQGE
+3353 
-3360 VTLEVD
+3360 
-3366 AWTSGTE
+3366 
-3373 AHVIEGA
+3373 
-3380 LIAGGTYKLV
+3380 
-3390 EITAPDGYQVAESI
+3390 
-3404 TFTIDKTGKVLVN
+3404 
-3417 GEDVNG
+3417 
-3423 QVTMYDAALGDVVI
+3423 
-3437 SKRAVNGT
+3437 
-3445 EELEGASLKITDA
+3445 
-3458 DGKTV
+3458 
-3463 AEWVSEQ
+3463 
-3470 TPKTIQLDAGTYTLT
+3470 
-3485 EETAPDGYTV
+3485 
-3495 AESIEFV
+3495 
-3502 VDAAGKVTVNGED
+3502 
-3515 VNGTVLMEDDTTKV
+3515 
-3529 TISKKDITGDNEI
+3529 
-3542 PGATLQIKDENGDV
+3542 
-3556 VDEWTSSDK
+3556 
-3565 PHEINGKLIA
+3565 
-3575 GKEYTL
+3575 
-3581 HEEHAPDGYAYSEDV
+3581 
-3596 KFTVDKTNKVTEVT
+3596 
-3610 MKDDVTKV
+3610 
-3618 TISKKDITGD
+3618 
-3628 NEIPGATLQ
+3628 
-3637 IKDENGDVVDEWTS
+3637 
-3651 TDKPHEINGKLIA
+3651 
-3664 GKEYTLHEENAPN
+3664 
-3677 GYAYSEDVKFT
+3677 
-3688 VDETGKVTE
+3688 
-3697 VTMKDDVTKV
+3697 
-3707 SISKKTLTGSDEL
+3707 
-3720 AGAELKLYE
+3720 
-3729 VTENEQGETVETEVD
+3729 
-3744 AWTSGTEAHVING
+3744 
-3757 KLTAGGTYKLVEIT
+3757 
-3771 APDGY
+3771 
-3776 QVAEAV
+3776 
-3782 TFTVNKDGTL
+3782 
-3792 TEVTM
+3792 
-3797 HDAVEGEIA
+3797 
-3806 ISKQSV
+3806 
-3812 NSTEELEGAKLK
+3812 
-3824 ITDATGK
+3824 
-3831 TVAEWVSE
+3831 
-3839 KTPKLVQLDA
+3839 
-3849 GTYTLTEE
+3849 
-3857 TAPDGYVLAESMTFT
+3857 
-3872 VDKNGKVTV
+3872 
-3881 KNENGE
+3881 
-3887 DVDAGGIIVMKD
+3887 
-3899 NTTKVSISKQDIT
+3899 
-3912 GDKEIPGAKL
+3912 
-3922 QVKDETGKVIEEWT
+3922 
-3936 STNKPH
+3936 
-3942 EINEKLV
+3942 
-3949 AGKTYTLHEENAP
+3949 
-3962 DGYAYAEDVEFTVDE
+3962 
-3977 KGEVTTV
+3977 
-3984 VMKDAATEVSIS
+3984 
-3996 KQDITGTTEVEG
+3996 
-4008 ATLSILDENG
+4008 
-4018 EQVAKWISTKNAYV
+4018 
-4032 LKGVLNADTTY
+4032 
-4043 TLHEENAPDG
+4043 
-4053 YAYAEDITFT
+4053 
-4063 IDKTGKVTVN
+4063 
-4073 GEDVNGQVIMKDDV
+4073 
-4087 TKVTISK
+4087 
-4094 QSVTGSE
+4094 
-4101 EVPGATLQIL
+4101 
-4111 DKDGKVVETWT
+4111 
-4122 SGDQPHEFT
+4122 
-4131 GKLIA
+4131 
-4136 VETYTLHEEN
+4136 
-4146 APEGYAYAEDITFTL
+4146 
-4161 DKTGNVTV
+4161 
-4169 YG
+4169 

>member
-7 RMEEIRK
+7 KMEEIRK

-201 IAWDDSKSAGRD
+201 IAWEDSKSAGRD

-305 DAEMAPYTVNAA
+305 NAEMAPYTVNAA

-360 DVTILTPAPAKIDLE
+360 DVAISTPAPAKIDLS
-375 KSVEG
+375 KSVAA
-380 TAGDDAASV
+380 TAGDDAASD

-402 EYVLFKVEAANH
+402 EYVLFKVNATNS

-438 VTVGGHETDGTINGQ
+438 VTIGGYATDGTINGQ
-453 NVTWTTEGLGVN
+453 NVTWTKEGLGVN
-465 ETFTRYV
+465 ETFTGYV

-477 DGISP
+477 SDNTVGTSM
-482 SVQSVRNA
+482 QSVRNA

-518 AKSVDKSIYSVGD
+518 AKSVNKSIYSVGD
-531 TLTYTITVSN
+531 TLTYTITVTN

-564 DKSNLPTGSFEL
+564 DKSNLPAGSFTVV
-576 AVGETKTF
+576 VGETKTF

-633 VSSTVAIAKGSI
+633 VSSTVAIAEGSI

-674 QLNDLTVT
+674 KLNDLTVGNIT
-682 GVKLNGKDL
+682 VKLNGKEQENPNIQN
-691 TLADVLDANNLLTVK
+691 VNGKVTVK
-706 YSGDVPAYGSV
+706 YVGDVPAYGSV
-717 TVEVTCQ
+717 TVDITCQ
-724 VAEGASGTIPANTAT
+724 IAEGASGTIPANTAT

-766 FAIADDGTIGD
+766 FAIADDGTIGN

-792 TALQDS
+792 TAWKDP
-798 SVIQQKMGEGAY
+798 SVIQQKMGEKAY

-834 EKNLTITDVMQN
+834 EKNLSLVDAMKN
-846 TIASQ
+846 TIAMQ
-851 NSNVYIVDAGN
+851 NSEIYVVDAGN

-867 GTLWD
+867 GTLWGGD
-872 GSDRI
+872 EQVGSP
-877 GSIYS
+877 SIY
-882 GNVGIAIDSRSQKL
+882 GGDATIRFNNNTQKL
-896 SIPKDGYIVVAYQ
+896 SIPKGGYIVVAYQ
-909 VIAPDATNQNGS
+909 VIAPDATSQYGS
-921 FSSGTNKVTVE
+921 FSSGTNEVSVT
-932 AEGVTVE
+932 AEGVTVK
-939 DSIQYKADAPQMEFE
+939 DSIQYKADVPQTYLE
-954 KGFGTDSH
+954 KGFTKGGYGSDITDPTTQKISAVFDSN
-962 GNVSAKAKS
+962 GNFD
-971 ETIEPKYDSSG
+971 YD
-982 KFSYDDTVDALKKS
+982 KTVEALKKLE
-996 RFEYTIILRNV
+996 FKYGLRVGNR
-1007 STAASLY
+1007 SKASKLY
-1014 GKDVTLTDVIPDGM
+1014 SDDVTITDTLPEGM
-1028 EFVEVTDTDA
+1028 EFVKVVESDA
-1038 RMHSVDVINPLNP
+1038 TMSYVRHT
-1051 RGKPIVICRK
+1051 
-1061 QDVSDTGT
+1061 SD
-1069 TLTFD
+1069 D
-1074 LVKQNYATGA
+1074 NVNWQWYATNGNYR
-1084 LFDFDWCIN
+1084 IN
-1093 NREFLMFK
+1093 SDVNGSNVTFTLQKKNTESGETAWAEEPWYLLSK
-1101 YTVKLT
+1101 NGQDSYLQIVYTTKLT
-1107 DTKAAQIATELQK
+1107 DTKAAEIATMLQK
-1120 QCADPENVDLVSEL
+1120 QYAENSDLVS
-1134 FQNKAQVTANKDV
+1134 VTLTNTGKFKSKNEI

-1154 RTITDTADLT
+1154 KVATDTANLT

-1198 WEITVSNQKI
+1198 WEITVSNQGI

-1237 TDNPVNGYSLDG
+1237 EDNPVNGYSLDG
-1249 GNTWNY
+1249 GNTWKY

-1330 LEATASNSQGG
+1330 LEATASYSFGG

-1361 GYDHSMNKEDADHYG
+1361 GYDHSMNKQDADHYG

-1430 DRYSAFTVTPDINS
+1430 DRYSAFTVTPDLS
-1444 ITCKRGTLNNSTNGK
+1444 DVTYEVGTLTNTADARGA
-1459 DFQEEEDISDVKI
+1459 FSGTEVHGVKV

-1488 WRGESGNMNWQDT
+1488 WKGESGNMNWQDT
-1501 KTDEVVNLRFQF
+1501 LTDEIVNIRFQF
-1513 PSTFTVEPGETVC
+1513 PSDIKPGETVC

-1553 YQYEKDGK
+1553 YQYENGGK

-1579 EVKDTVS
+1579 EVGDTVS
-1586 LVVNKKYDSGQGDTQ
+1586 LVVNKAYKSDQNDTQ

-1609 AKTDGVTPTYGADG
+1609 PTEDGVTPTYGTDG
-1623 KLTNASEFTRYSSE
+1623 KLTNADKFKRYSSE

-1679 NVAVGEPVYGTD
+1679 NVAVGKPVYGTD
-1691 AKTLNPNMPES
+1691 AKSLTATMPAS
-1702 AASGDSGTKLTYKDE
+1702 AVSGDSGTKLTYPD
-1717 DTVAAVSFLNEI
+1717 DATVAVVPFLNEI

-1833 INVPKTAKITNEES
+1833 VNVPKTAKITNEES

-1859 GEALTNESGTY
+1859 GEKLTAESGTY

-1997 TKAVTGSITVD
+1997 ITKAVTGSITVD

-2017 LTDWDDTFYVGLY
+2017 LTDWGDTSFNVGLY

-2042 DVSESVHTLTKDA
+2042 DVRESVHTLTKDA
-2055 PSTIFK
+2055 PSTVFE

-2081 DDKGTPFSDGTNGN
+2081 DATGTPFIDGINGN

-2119 FDTAPTGAV
+2119 FDTAPTGTV

-2169 YQNGQETTLTAIE
+2169 YQNGQETTLSAIQE
-2182 EHITDKITANLAE
+2182 NITDKITANLAE

-2200 LVETTAPTGY
+2200 LVETTAPENY
-2210 ATMTPISFTVNANGQ
+2210 AIMNPIFFTVNANGQ
-2225 IVSSDNT
+2225 IVLSDNT

-2238 HNNEVLVDTNVWTS
+2238 HNNDVLVDTNVWTS
-2252 ELIAYD
+2252 ELTAYD
-2258 SKESTIIIGKYDITK
+2258 SKESSIIIGKYDITK

-2312 IQWISTGTDAVIK
+2312 IQWISTDADAVIK

-2334 AETGSEFTSETDGK
+2334 EEIGSEFTSETNGK
-2348 AYKVAEGTAT
+2348 SYFVAAGTVT
-2358 FTLTDGTIANTT
+2358 FTLTNGTITNVTASEDATLK
-2370 GTTDTVD
+2370 DTVD
-2377 ADAADS
+2377 EDAKES
-2383 YFYYN
+2383 YYYYN
-2388 GTESNITLAVCD
+2388 ETESNTSLAICD
-2400 VVIGTTIII
+2400 AVLGATILI
-2409 NKHDIDTEES
+2409 NKFDIETEES

-2427 KMKLTPQEGQ
+2427 KMQLTAEEGQ
-2437 TIDLS
+2437 NIDLS
-2442 KIILTDG
+2442 EITVTDAADVTVTA
-2449 NVLTQTRDSII
+2449 NSIT
-2460 WTTEEFIST
+2460 WTTKEFVSAT
-2469 KLENVPD
+2469 LENVPD
-2476 GKYFLTEDA
+2476 GKYVLKEMT

-2493 TAFSFEVKG
+2493 TAFTFEVKG

-2511 DGSITIKEDENIISV
+2511 DGSITVKEDENIISV

-2541 NDEELPGA
+2541 NDAELPGA
-2549 TLTLTNKDLTAEQ
+2549 TLTLTNDDLTAEQ
-2562 WQKIAFENFNL
+2562 WEAIAAANTDLKTL
-2573 SNENVDLTLTEDG
+2573 SN
-2586 NGVYWVSGV
+2586 GVQWTSGDAAK
-2595 EPTNIVGLPAGTYT
+2595 NIVGLPTGTYT
-2609 LTETVAPD
+2609 LTETAAPN

-2627 IIGSDGKVV
+2627 TIGSDGKVV

-2676 LSKTTDPLNLNDV
+2676 LSKTTGPLNLDDV

-2925 HATLNGVQI
+2925 NVTLNGVQI

-2947 FKGNVI
+2947 FKGNVT

-3061 NGVQWTSSDAA
+3061 NGVQWTSGDAA
-3072 KNIVGL
+3072 KSIVGL
-3078 PSGTYTLKEIAAPDG
+3078 PSGTYTLKETAAPDG
-3093 YAYAEDITF
+3093 YAYAEDFTF

-3108 TITVDAANKDESGVI
+3108 TITVDAANKDENGVI
-3123 VMKDAV
+3123 VMKDDV

-3199 TFTVEKDGTITVD
+3199 TFT
-3212 AANKDENGVII
+3212 
-3223 MKDDVTKVSI
+3223 TKSAINRNCRISI
-3233 DKRDITGENEVP
+3233 HP
-3245 GATLQV
+3245 CQ
-3251 KDEAGK
+3251 
-3257 VVEEWT
+3257 
-3263 SSDKPHDIS
+3263 
-3272 GKLIAGKTYTL
+3272 
-3283 HEENAPDGYA
+3283 
-3293 YAEDIT
+3293 
-3299 FTVEKNGTITV
+3299 
-3310 DAANKD
+3310 
-3316 ENDVIIMKDDVTKVS
+3316 
-3331 ISKKAMTGSD
+3331 
-3341 ELAGAELKLYYV
+3341 
-3353 TQNDQGE
+3353 
-3360 VTLEVD
+3360 
-3366 AWTSGTE
+3366 
-3373 AHVIEGA
+3373 
-3380 LIAGGTYKLV
+3380 
-3390 EITAPDGYQVAESI
+3390 
-3404 TFTIDKTGKVLVN
+3404 
-3417 GEDVNG
+3417 
-3423 QVTMYDAALGDVVI
+3423 
-3437 SKRAVNGT
+3437 
-3445 EELEGASLKITDA
+3445 
-3458 DGKTV
+3458 
-3463 AEWVSEQ
+3463 
-3470 TPKTIQLDAGTYTLT
+3470 
-3485 EETAPDGYTV
+3485 
-3495 AESIEFV
+3495 
-3502 VDAAGKVTVNGED
+3502 
-3515 VNGTVLMEDDTTKV
+3515 
-3529 TISKKDITGDNEI
+3529 
-3542 PGATLQIKDENGDV
+3542 
-3556 VDEWTSSDK
+3556 
-3565 PHEINGKLIA
+3565 
-3575 GKEYTL
+3575 
-3581 HEEHAPDGYAYSEDV
+3581 
-3596 KFTVDKTNKVTEVT
+3596 
-3610 MKDDVTKV
+3610 
-3618 TISKKDITGD
+3618 
-3628 NEIPGATLQ
+3628 
-3637 IKDENGDVVDEWTS
+3637 
-3651 TDKPHEINGKLIA
+3651 
-3664 GKEYTLHEENAPN
+3664 
-3677 GYAYSEDVKFT
+3677 
-3688 VDETGKVTE
+3688 
-3697 VTMKDDVTKV
+3697 
-3707 SISKKTLTGSDEL
+3707 
-3720 AGAELKLYE
+3720 
-3729 VTENEQGETVETEVD
+3729 
-3744 AWTSGTEAHVING
+3744 
-3757 KLTAGGTYKLVEIT
+3757 
-3771 APDGY
+3771 
-3776 QVAEAV
+3776 
-3782 TFTVNKDGTL
+3782 
-3792 TEVTM
+3792 
-3797 HDAVEGEIA
+3797 
-3806 ISKQSV
+3806 
-3812 NSTEELEGAKLK
+3812 
-3824 ITDATGK
+3824 
-3831 TVAEWVSE
+3831 
-3839 KTPKLVQLDA
+3839 
-3849 GTYTLTEE
+3849 
-3857 TAPDGYVLAESMTFT
+3857 
-3872 VDKNGKVTV
+3872 
-3881 KNENGE
+3881 
-3887 DVDAGGIIVMKD
+3887 
-3899 NTTKVSISKQDIT
+3899 
-3912 GDKEIPGAKL
+3912 
-3922 QVKDETGKVIEEWT
+3922 
-3936 STNKPH
+3936 
-3942 EINEKLV
+3942 
-3949 AGKTYTLHEENAP
+3949 
-3962 DGYAYAEDVEFTVDE
+3962 
-3977 KGEVTTV
+3977 
-3984 VMKDAATEVSIS
+3984 
-3996 KQDITGTTEVEG
+3996 
-4008 ATLSILDENG
+4008 
-4018 EQVAKWISTKNAYV
+4018 
-4032 LKGVLNADTTY
+4032 
-4043 TLHEENAPDG
+4043 
-4053 YAYAEDITFT
+4053 
-4063 IDKTGKVTVN
+4063 
-4073 GEDVNGQVIMKDDV
+4073 
-4087 TKVTISK
+4087 
-4094 QSVTGSE
+4094 
-4101 EVPGATLQIL
+4101 
-4111 DKDGKVVETWT
+4111 
-4122 SGDQPHEFT
+4122 
-4131 GKLIA
+4131 
-4136 VETYTLHEEN
+4136 
-4146 APEGYAYAEDITFTL
+4146 
-4161 DKTGNVTV
+4161 
-4169 YG
+4169 

>member
-7 RMEEIRK
+7 KMEEIRK

-279 NDVEITSA
+279 NDIDIKSA

-360 DVTILTPAPAKIDLE
+360 DVTILTPAPAKIDLS
-375 KSVEG
+375 KSVEA
-380 TAGDDAASV
+380 TAGDDAASD
-389 AQYYSSKGYLVCG
+389 AKYKGYLVCG
-402 EYVLFKVEAANH
+402 EYVLFKVEATNI
-414 GETAKGGTLTL
+414 GETAKSGTLTL

-438 VTVGGHETDGTINGQ
+438 VSITSKSEKYETDGTISGQ
-453 NVTWTTEGLGVN
+453 TVTWTKEGLGVN
-465 ETFTRYV
+465 ETFTGYV
-472 VCKVN
+472 VCKVDDN
-477 DGISP
+477 IST
-482 SVQSVRNA
+482 SMQSVRNA

-739 LSHGSDKALDGT
+739 LSHGSDKELKGT
-751 SPEVEISDISFDVDK
+751 SPEVKISDISFDVDK

-1154 RTITDTADLT
+1154 RTIIDTADLT
-1164 LKQVVKKTAPGLT
+1164 LKQVIKKTAPGLT
-1177 KAAYTD
+1177 KAASD
-1183 FKAVRAD
+1183 VKATRKSNP
-1190 GTLSGLPI
+1190 GINIPTWI
-1198 WEITVSNQKI
+1198 ITVSN
-1208 GEDTADLT
+1208 DDDADAPMT
-1216 HIVLEDEL
+1216 NIVLEDEL
-1224 AGGMQYAAGAIDT
+1224 SGGMQYAAGAKIDT
-1237 TDNPVNGYSLDG
+1237 LNETTPTEAFNGYSTDGGKTWNDLDG
-1249 GNTWNY
+1249 C
-1255 DLDNYVTVNGSKFT
+1255 VTVNGSKFT
-1269 IDFKDA
+1269 I
-1275 VKLAPNQSILIH
+1275 KLPNTVQLQPGQSVQIR
-1287 YASDLPTATDA
+1287 YAADDPNLATDELV
-1298 IPEKT
+1298 PEKT

-1341 VETTSFKTIKYI
+1341 VETTSFKTISFDPKNI
-1353 GSTESPFL
+1353 DEQHKDGWIDNSATGQSD
-1361 GYDHSMNKEDADHYG
+1361 GYG
-1376 QGNTPSDNYVEGLQ
+1376 QGNTPNDNYVKGLQ
-1390 GNQVEY
+1390 GKQVEY
-1396 KLYVTNDSQTNL
+1396 KIYVTNDSTTKSL

-1430 DRYSAFTVTPDINS
+1430 DRYSAFTVIPDLS
-1444 ITCKRGTLNNSTNGK
+1444 SVTYEVGTLTNTTDARGA
-1459 DFQEEEDISDVKI
+1459 FSGTEVQGVKV

-1478 HSNLDEYAGD
+1478 HSSLDEHAGD
-1488 WRGESGNMNWQDT
+1488 WMGESGNMNWQDT
-1501 KTDEVVNLRFQF
+1501 PTSEIVNLRFQF
-1513 PSTFTVEPGETVC
+1513 PSTFEVDKGQTVC

-1553 YQYEKDGK
+1553 YQYLNDKNE

-1586 LVVNKKYDSGQGDTQ
+1586 LVVNKAYDSGQGDTQ

-1658 SAKKNLYVFET
+1658 SAKKNLYIFET

-1679 NVAVGEPVYGTD
+1679 NVAVGKPEAGTD
-1691 AKTLNPNMPES
+1691 AKALNPSMPES
-1702 AASGDSGTKLTYKDE
+1702 AVSGDSGTKLTYKDE

-1786 FDEVPIQRNWYVLE
+1786 FDEVPI
-1800 TDAKGNPVTDSY
+1800 
-1812 LDYKVT
+1812 
-1818 YGDSAGKDHAIKLDD
+1818 
-1833 INVPKTAKITNEES
+1833 
-1847 ATYQIQA
+1847 
-1854 TKVVN
+1854 
-1859 GEALTNESGTY
+1859 
-1870 RFALYSSD
+1870 
-1878 KEELTNDD
+1878 
-1886 LAGLTMVGTPQDV
+1886 
-1899 AAGDK
+1899 
-1904 VTFDNL
+1904 
-1910 KENTYYYLFELDS
+1910 
-1923 DGNIL
+1923 
-1928 KQGDKATN
+1928 
-1936 GKTGYIVE
+1936 
-1944 YPNAD
+1944 
-1949 TRETT
+1949 
-1954 DAETNTTTSTVYYL
+1954 
-1968 PTQFGKTDADEPLTV
+1968 
-1983 DDCIKQSAIQNREQ
+1983 
-1997 TKAVTGSITVD
+1997 
-2008 KTVLQNSTK
+2008 
-2017 LTDWDDTFYVGLY
+2017 
-2030 VRDAEGNLKLYG
+2030 
-2042 DVSESVHTLTKDA
+2042 
-2055 PSTIFK
+2055 
-2061 NLPAK
+2061 
-2066 TDTEPDAGMYYIAEC
+2066 
-2081 DDKGTPFSDGTNGN
+2081 
-2095 YTIYYNVNG
+2095 
-2104 SDSAAVYGAVLLDGR
+2104 
-2119 FDTAPTGAV
+2119 
-2128 SVTNKTV
+2128 
-2135 SVTRTL
+2135 
-2141 VKKDLAD
+2141 
-2148 KDGAALT
+2148 
-2155 GAKFAIYTKLAYEA
+2155 
-2169 YQNGQETTLTAIE
+2169 
-2182 EHITDKITANLAE
+2182 
-2195 NTEYV
+2195 
-2200 LVETTAPTGY
+2200 
-2210 ATMTPISFTVNANGQ
+2210 
-2225 IVSSDNT
+2225 
-2232 REDVDV
+2232 
-2238 HNNEVLVDTNVWTS
+2238 
-2252 ELIAYD
+2252 
-2258 SKESTIIIGKYDITK
+2258 
-2273 QTELAGAT
+2273 
-2281 LTLTSEN
+2281 
-2288 DVDWSKVTLENS
+2288 
-2300 TAVLDENKKQIG
+2300 
-2312 IQWISTGTDAVIK
+2312 
-2325 GLPDGDYTL
+2325 
-2334 AETGSEFTSETDGK
+2334 
-2348 AYKVAEGTAT
+2348 
-2358 FTLTDGTIANTT
+2358 
-2370 GTTDTVD
+2370 
-2377 ADAADS
+2377 
-2383 YFYYN
+2383 
-2388 GTESNITLAVCD
+2388 
-2400 VVIGTTIII
+2400 
-2409 NKHDIDTEES
+2409 
-2419 SRVNLPDA
+2419 
-2427 KMKLTPQEGQ
+2427 
-2437 TIDLS
+2437 
-2442 KIILTDG
+2442 
-2449 NVLTQTRDSII
+2449 
-2460 WTTEEFIST
+2460 
-2469 KLENVPD
+2469 
-2476 GKYFLTEDA
+2476 
-2485 APNGYTVV
+2485 
-2493 TAFSFEVKG
+2493 
-2502 GKVITASRE
+2502 
-2511 DGSITIKEDENIISV
+2511 
-2526 NDKRTE
+2526 
-2532 VSISKVDAA
+2532 
-2541 NDEELPGA
+2541 
-2549 TLTLTNKDLTAEQ
+2549 
-2562 WQKIAFENFNL
+2562 
-2573 SNENVDLTLTEDG
+2573 
-2586 NGVYWVSGV
+2586 
-2595 EPTNIVGLPAGTYT
+2595 
-2609 LTETVAPD
+2609 
-2617 GYAYSEDITF
+2617 
-2627 IIGSDGKVV
+2627 
-2636 DKTTGADLNG
+2636 
-2646 TVVMK
+2646 
-2651 DYRAEL
+2651 
-2657 TISKKDGSDA
+2657 
-2667 FLAGATLQL
+2667 
-2676 LSKTTDPLNLNDV
+2676 
-2689 QIDGKP
+2689 
-2695 LTEDQKVTVDGRQG
+2695 
-2709 IQFVS
+2709 
-2714 TDAEMKITGLPAI
+2714 
-2727 EYELSEV
+2727 
-2734 SAPTDYLK
+2734 
-2742 SSDVQ
+2742 
-2747 DVILTKAIF
+2747 
-2756 DDEGNQIPVSKK
+2756 
-2768 VVNNKLGELTIQKVD
+2768 
-2783 QDGNALTG
+2783 
-2791 ATLQL
+2791 
-2796 KADDANVD
+2796 
-2804 WSSVK
+2804 
-2809 LNGDAVADLISAEDA
+2809 
-2824 TVLVWTSTG
+2824 
-2833 ESMTFKGLPAGTY
+2833 
-2846 EVSEVSAKAGYLATT
+2846 
-2861 QKWAVT
+2861 
-2867 VSANGAISVNNQVST
+2867 
-2882 DGQDRSIITITNE
+2882 
-2895 ASTIQI
+2895 
-2901 NKEALD
+2901 
-2907 GGNIAAEEA
+2907 
-2916 EFKLTAKDE
+2916 
-2925 HATLNGVQI
+2925 
-2934 GATKITEDTTSAT
+2934 
-2947 FKGNVI
+2947 
-2953 ISALPDGTYELE
+2953 
-2965 EITAPNG
+2965 
-2972 FTTISTFTFVVK
+2972 
-2984 NGVVTTVSEVTNGEV
+2984 
-2999 EKSEDGKTLTIKDE
+2999 
-3013 RSAIQIDKRDIT
+3013 
-3025 GENEVAGATL
+3025 
-3035 TLTNDDLTTEQWD
+3035 
-3048 AIAAADTDLTAVG
+3048 
-3061 NGVQWTSSDAA
+3061 
-3072 KNIVGL
+3072 
-3078 PSGTYTLKEIAAPDG
+3078 
-3093 YAYAEDITF
+3093 
-3102 TVEKDG
+3102 
-3108 TITVDAANKDESGVI
+3108 
-3123 VMKDAV
+3123 
-3129 TKVSIDKRDI
+3129 
-3139 TGENEVPE
+3139 
-3147 ATLQVKDEAGK
+3147 
-3158 VVEEWTSSDKPH
+3158 
-3170 DISGK
+3170 
-3175 LIAGKT
+3175 
-3181 YTLHEENAP
+3181 
-3190 DGYAYAEDF
+3190 
-3199 TFTVEKDGTITVD
+3199 
-3212 AANKDENGVII
+3212 
-3223 MKDDVTKVSI
+3223 
-3233 DKRDITGENEVP
+3233 
-3245 GATLQV
+3245 
-3251 KDEAGK
+3251 
-3257 VVEEWT
+3257 
-3263 SSDKPHDIS
+3263 
-3272 GKLIAGKTYTL
+3272 
-3283 HEENAPDGYA
+3283 
-3293 YAEDIT
+3293 
-3299 FTVEKNGTITV
+3299 
-3310 DAANKD
+3310 
-3316 ENDVIIMKDDVTKVS
+3316 
-3331 ISKKAMTGSD
+3331 
-3341 ELAGAELKLYYV
+3341 
-3353 TQNDQGE
+3353 
-3360 VTLEVD
+3360 
-3366 AWTSGTE
+3366 
-3373 AHVIEGA
+3373 
-3380 LIAGGTYKLV
+3380 
-3390 EITAPDGYQVAESI
+3390 
-3404 TFTIDKTGKVLVN
+3404 
-3417 GEDVNG
+3417 
-3423 QVTMYDAALGDVVI
+3423 
-3437 SKRAVNGT
+3437 
-3445 EELEGASLKITDA
+3445 
-3458 DGKTV
+3458 
-3463 AEWVSEQ
+3463 
-3470 TPKTIQLDAGTYTLT
+3470 
-3485 EETAPDGYTV
+3485 
-3495 AESIEFV
+3495 
-3502 VDAAGKVTVNGED
+3502 
-3515 VNGTVLMEDDTTKV
+3515 
-3529 TISKKDITGDNEI
+3529 
-3542 PGATLQIKDENGDV
+3542 
-3556 VDEWTSSDK
+3556 
-3565 PHEINGKLIA
+3565 
-3575 GKEYTL
+3575 
-3581 HEEHAPDGYAYSEDV
+3581 
-3596 KFTVDKTNKVTEVT
+3596 
-3610 MKDDVTKV
+3610 
-3618 TISKKDITGD
+3618 
-3628 NEIPGATLQ
+3628 
-3637 IKDENGDVVDEWTS
+3637 
-3651 TDKPHEINGKLIA
+3651 
-3664 GKEYTLHEENAPN
+3664 
-3677 GYAYSEDVKFT
+3677 
-3688 VDETGKVTE
+3688 
-3697 VTMKDDVTKV
+3697 
-3707 SISKKTLTGSDEL
+3707 
-3720 AGAELKLYE
+3720 
-3729 VTENEQGETVETEVD
+3729 
-3744 AWTSGTEAHVING
+3744 
-3757 KLTAGGTYKLVEIT
+3757 
-3771 APDGY
+3771 
-3776 QVAEAV
+3776 
-3782 TFTVNKDGTL
+3782 
-3792 TEVTM
+3792 
-3797 HDAVEGEIA
+3797 
-3806 ISKQSV
+3806 
-3812 NSTEELEGAKLK
+3812 
-3824 ITDATGK
+3824 
-3831 TVAEWVSE
+3831 
-3839 KTPKLVQLDA
+3839 
-3849 GTYTLTEE
+3849 
-3857 TAPDGYVLAESMTFT
+3857 
-3872 VDKNGKVTV
+3872 
-3881 KNENGE
+3881 
-3887 DVDAGGIIVMKD
+3887 
-3899 NTTKVSISKQDIT
+3899 
-3912 GDKEIPGAKL
+3912 
-3922 QVKDETGKVIEEWT
+3922 
-3936 STNKPH
+3936 
-3942 EINEKLV
+3942 
-3949 AGKTYTLHEENAP
+3949 
-3962 DGYAYAEDVEFTVDE
+3962 
-3977 KGEVTTV
+3977 
-3984 VMKDAATEVSIS
+3984 
-3996 KQDITGTTEVEG
+3996 
-4008 ATLSILDENG
+4008 
-4018 EQVAKWISTKNAYV
+4018 
-4032 LKGVLNADTTY
+4032 
-4043 TLHEENAPDG
+4043 
-4053 YAYAEDITFT
+4053 
-4063 IDKTGKVTVN
+4063 
-4073 GEDVNGQVIMKDDV
+4073 
-4087 TKVTISK
+4087 
-4094 QSVTGSE
+4094 
-4101 EVPGATLQIL
+4101 
-4111 DKDGKVVETWT
+4111 
-4122 SGDQPHEFT
+4122 
-4131 GKLIA
+4131 
-4136 VETYTLHEEN
+4136 
-4146 APEGYAYAEDITFTL
+4146 
-4161 DKTGNVTV
+4161 
-4169 YG
+4169 